1 MASKP
6 IDPRPVALPNLS
18 QLPDPTKDLFG
29 GMTSPTALMSMGEKE
44 VNDLFSVKPLTD
56 MYIKPSAEASKAL
69 QIAQNLQNDI
79 SRQATQ
85 MYEQQAREQA
95 ERAERLAKEAE
106 ARAKAN
112 YDYAERVRKEQENAL
127 KEKAKKQGGKVG
139 AAPDGSFVLT
149 ADINKILGSQEW
161 NSVVSDKQRGDQ
173 AEAYLSQY
181 ATQLKEMGVT
191 DGQIAAEIE
200 NGRGIFKAHTDAY
213 AKSMRSDGQGL
224 LDLTV
229 APAAKAGA
237 FIFNTAGVLSKLV
250 SADTVG
256 DFLLERGK
264 TATDATNDF
273 ESASIKL
280 DRANSAYD
288 EQKFNKANP
297 NTNWRDGGITGTAHG
312 MGAAV
317 KRAWDNDTLDN
328 FVAEQIPQL
337 IMTLGAGKVGATGVS
352 AAGRAM
358 GYTNLA
364 ANNVPTALRV
374 LGGTYKTKS
383 GVTQLGVNALSGAS
397 LGVGA
402 YGTAASVGDAG
413 AGAWEQVKSTSFD
426 DIKKTYGEKKWADAV
441 ALHGGEEQARDA
453 LAGEALERAAGKVA
467 PVGAVTSFLGVEST
481 FAALL
486 TRQAVKE
493 EAKKLTLKGFV
504 KGAGT
509 TALSAVEE
517 GVEEGYTQYAS
528 NVGAT
533 EFTGVDLMEGVSSAA
548 GLGAFMGGATTA
560 VTNIMSDAKKENDT
574 LPNDFA
580 KAFVEQGNFD
590 DKAFRQNFERKMDWL
605 SRGHKE
611 GKVSTNDT
619 QHFQQ
624 TYFNDYIDT
633 AYTVT
638 REDGSTDTKSIWD
651 LMTPEQAQNFKDY
664 VRLNYG
670 INTNNYARHQDTVEY
685 DTIKNNNMEVLSRP
699 ENADLLNVW
708 RILNNTDTDQ
718 VPADKRDY
726 YMALADTT
734 IQLRPTETT
743 HNTHEREQVFAQFR
757 DTDLKNRG
765 FDETQLTGITEFART
780 ILGANSRRFTDE
792 EQQAWNAL
800 QQEQSNGTNEQNQ
813 TGNSQSDGQGPI
825 DGNAEPVAT
834 QGGGTGTSQA
844 TTLRQAAEE
853 LADAF
858 SGRPASPDAQSVGN
872 GNPRQGVDTSSQTN
886 TPTENGAGV
895 APTNAGAGQAQTAGD
910 TVNSQATG
918 IHSGASEQA
927 GNTEQA
933 NQGGQPTR
941 PTVAPATQAT
951 TGGGSVGTPPTKRNT
966 DGGGK
971 QTPTQAAN
979 SLAETGADIPIEFV
993 QQFIN
998 NNKPK
1003 KLTLAKVKGYVADK
1017 LGVPVTKTS
1026 PTQAQVLQYLAKI
1039 PNAQFIAD
1047 LSAVFTNKGGKIVK
1061 DSQNTIN
1068 DLHSQRHE
1076 LYKAWAKSQ
1085 PKTNPEQATT
1095 DTNADNGSQD
1105 VDETNVADIA
1115 DENPQVAVEQPVQT
1129 ADDVETVE
1137 QAEELVEDVIDF
1149 LLDTYPDLDVNEVL
1163 SSIYEH
1169 YDALNDYFI
1178 NIPNANDQL
1187 ADLFLMTSKIIEDKA
1202 RYNRYT
1208 NALQNASAAAE
1219 LVGDDFNMVFDNTIA
1234 SADPAVTNNIEKR
1247 ISRLEQYIELAL
1259 DDAQNQQ
1266 QENDRI
1272 SAIREFNAEVERHN
1286 RELDEA
1292 IRNTGIEVPQF
1303 ILQTSPADIS
1313 NAIAELVTPLSK
1325 RGKSKR
1331 AKLASKKIKLPKSD
1345 KGNKQNLNQ
1354 LVGDTRESVI
1364 ITGAYDAPKTGHLVG
1379 TDTGVLF
1386 VPDDGTTA
1394 FELPTR
1400 PFQQDTINSW
1410 NKKNADTGISLDYT
1424 YHSFYD
1430 NEFYTRGDD
1439 FELNEVTAKQETAS
1453 ERAAQKALYDR
1464 QRQSR
1469 TDETS
1474 TSEQIASDNRREK
1487 VISQDENG
1495 RWRMQVANNRLPALR
1510 TIRLGTDVATDTG
1523 LGVIAL
1529 DYKSDVQ
1536 VSDAIQQLADATGL
1550 DFAQL
1555 TNLFVQELQN
1565 PVTFPYTQAQ
1575 IDNLIAR
1582 LDDEAE
1588 NRAIPQTRVR
1598 RTPTVTETANANEQ
1612 NQTETEPRESSPAID
1627 TTATQDTAGASGL
1640 AGDTQTTASQAEP
1653 VKPKRGGRSK
1663 KKTTAH
1669 LDLFEQEQTNDTQNN
1684 LGQSVQP
1691 TRERTQDEN
1700 QTDIVGN
1707 ADTTNDEQGEILGQS
1722 GQPISKQSQESGT
1735 ETTQDAKQLGVETAG
1750 DEVEADPPQPQAQTP
1765 TASEGNK
1772 AVDTN
1777 GKPVVVYRGASH
1789 GLGVMSFRGAMFF
1802 TDNKRVAESYVRGG
1816 KLHTATLYM
1825 ANPAITDANGG
1836 EWGNVVPNGS
1846 KTQYVVDV
1854 LENDT
1859 LREENPEL
1867 FELINNTIYESYE
1880 EAEKAAEEWERQ
1892 GVQNFGVAMQGGLNS
1907 TAVSTD
1913 AFVRQ
1918 AKAAG
1923 HDGVIIRNIIDGART
1938 PSDIYV
1944 VFDTNQ
1950 TTPIEDSPPTAPT
1963 DSQVR
1968 QTVSEQSQESG
1979 TETTQDTE
1987 QLGVETAGDEA
1998 LADQPQPQAQT
2009 PTASE
2014 GNKAVDTNGKP
2025 VVVYRGASH
2034 GLGVMSFR
2042 GAMFFT
2048 DNKRVAE
2055 SYVRGGKL
2063 HTATLYMANPA
2074 ITDANGGEWG
2084 NVVPNGSKT
2093 QYVVDV
2099 LENDTLRE
2107 ENPELFELINN
2118 TIYESYEEA
2127 EKAAEEWERQ
2137 GVQNFGVAMQGGLNS
2152 TAVSTDAFVRQAK
2165 AAGHDGVIIR
2175 NIIDGARTPSDIYV
2189 VFDTNQ
2195 TTPIEDSPPTAPTDS
2210 QVRQTVS
2217 EQSQESGTETT
2228 QDTEQL
2234 GVETPKPKKKHT
2246 SKKDNAVAQEI
2257 NEAVEKERLQKEFDL
2272 INDYHYSLP
2281 LSKQE
2286 DTIEDF
2292 IAKVGYALALEQSTA
2307 WQQAEADAQAKL
2319 KAEREAR
2326 WTKLRER
2333 EAQGI
2338 YEDDFDISEN
2348 SSAIQSDIDAFTSER
2363 GILSG
2368 DRMGSQTGAVELEF
2382 LLALPIAVYRAAK
2395 AIWNAIKKNVAAV
2408 SMALAITTGTT
2419 LAIPTEANAATPTET
2434 AVVQN
2439 IVAQNDNQGK
2449 QFIVADK
2456 QAGTLTMY
2464 TASGQQITSTPTLFG
2479 KTKGDSV
2486 SSKNTPSGRFET
2498 KQANVSTE
2506 GYGGSAQV
2514 LTQNGQN
2521 LQLGGSTY
2529 AIHRVYTKYASENRQ
2544 GRLDTPTATDNRISL
2559 GCINVPVDFYDTYL
2573 NSDQATVVYVM
2584 PETDAGRTGVFNVVP
2599 TATQTATDT
2608 KEQVEPAYDNANAQS
2623 VEVTPEQLTNA
2634 TPHDQVKVAPKLV
2647 PTPLI
2652 VKGAEQSTQVAYTTP
2667 TVLGGANGTAPITAD
2682 RIVTPKIDGKVV
2694 HTPAEQRADTS
2705 FDTEPV
2711 KDKTDDGVSLAE
2723 VAVGLAAAFA
2733 GGMYVNRRKER
2744 TKAKKLESKK
2754 RTPVADNPPPTDSTP
2769 TPDPTPNM
2777 PQDPPT
2783 TEQVQDTVNAEHN
2796 EQVNKSANNAKTI
2809 PTDIKIPPQPT
2820 ATALA
2825 VNREMWLKYLV
2836 ETNQLGE
2843 TGSQEM
2849 ADLLLNTLRG
2859 FEYSNLTIM
2868 TDKSYQQANDGTFGN
2883 HRWWGDGEV
2892 NTDRTGIFNK
2902 FINLAAGATPIFDNL
2917 MGKLGI
2923 ARGGHEADSSLASIA
2938 LAQVK
2943 SKAQGAYAQIHK
2955 FFVKPMVERTKLLA
2969 QELRRGDDEVELA
2982 TGRVATANHI
2992 LNEAADAMWRGF
3004 DAELAHLQDSLDK
3017 VNADLAANP
3026 SNKDYPLRTMN
3037 TAKKLEDEIRQV
3049 SELYTRTRN
3058 MYEGKTAWDGETKLP
3073 GGMTKA
3079 RAEQD
3084 IAEVKAEYG
3093 ADYAKI
3099 EENAKELT
3107 KSIRGIRQ
3115 FATAAGVFTN
3125 SDIEVF
3131 NELGFDEYVPLYS
3144 EERDPTDVN
3153 EEDNYTQSS
3162 TMDRITQGIP
3172 LTQARSMGLTK
3183 DLSRYR
3189 RKGAKSPAADGF
3201 TNMKKFAMNMAGRV
3215 GQQNWVEMTQQL
3227 YEGTVGKPYSAA
3239 NITDPDT
3246 LADLNASYDS
3256 GKVPGLIRVRPGMKN
3271 FLPSDIQTKIDKVR
3285 PIMGKGKNANGD
3297 TVAFEY
3303 YWTEPAI
3310 QVEIY
3315 ANTDLSDTLTTDH
3328 LRNIGTATR
3337 AAARL
3342 VTVGKPMWNVY
3353 NFVRDSFERVSV
3365 MLMRPAKDQSGNLVP
3380 KWKLTTA
3387 FFRVLPTIVLNAKD
3401 IYRYLVLGE
3410 VKTPLQTMLNEAVGE
3425 GAINLMT
3432 TQTEKH
3438 SVIGDLKKSELEKAG
3453 NKISKW
3459 LGDTANKTG
3468 AGGVRN
3474 ASTKGLDFYIVAIT
3488 EIPQVS
3494 TALAS
3499 YMAYQNVG
3507 VNKKESANRVRDAYD
3522 PNRTNNKL
3530 IHNIGQFHPFVRSTF
3545 SGHYNLARSLT
3556 QYWKPGEWQFTLAYT
3571 LGGTLGVIGLL
3582 SMLAGAFDDDDDGR
3596 STLAHLPLST
3606 LMGGVPVPWG
3616 ENGVWT
3622 LPVGFGMNKLI
3633 WSIGANFYRYIN
3645 GYQSADETAMGLAG
3659 LLVDNTSPLQAASGS
3674 SLAENPT
3681 AAAVMTATP
3690 MLLKP
3695 IVEMGFNTKAY
3706 GGGKIWG
3713 KDTPQDQLDSQQ
3725 DNFNTPE
3732 TYKKWAGWLT
3742 ENGFGD
3748 FRPETLRH
3756 LFESY
3761 GNLAGPL
3768 SAIPQS
3774 VIADQSE
3781 KTLGNKE
3788 RKGEVFGATLTA
3800 LGAGM
3805 SIQPNALDVANLT
3818 YEMDARRYELHRK
3831 YGVGETHTDE
3841 IYEQYAQR
3849 GERGGIQE
3857 DAKYVTEV
3865 RLREKGVPEEH
3876 IKYIGNGMAYQ
3887 KKREELDKEFKD
3899 LALEYNRLVASGK
3912 EDLQMRQ
3919 SVQNAWDALE
3929 TLTNDYVKENNNV
3942 FFTLQ

>member
-1 MASKP
+1 MAIKP
-6 IDPRPVALPNLS
+6 LQMPDLS
-18 QLPDPTKDLFG
+18 QLPDPNKDLFG
-29 GMTSPTALMSMGEKE
+29 GMGMTNPTSLMTMSNTQ
-44 VNDLFSVKPLTD
+44 VNDLLNPKAQQDAL
-56 MYIKPSAEASKAL
+56 IKPSAEAAKIL
-69 QIAQNLQNDI
+69 QQT
-79 SRQATQ
+79 QA
-85 MYEQQAREQA
+85 EQQAQVSELDKLRQQQLRMAEEKRKQEQA
-95 ERAERLAKEAE
+95 EYEANIKHAARLRAEQEK
-106 ARAKAN
+106 ARA
-112 YDYAERVRKEQENAL
+112 
-127 KEKAKKQGGKVG
+127 EKAKEQGGKIG

-149 ADINKILGSQEW
+149 ADINKILGSAEW
-161 NSVVSDKQRGDQ
+161 NSAVSNKQRGDR

-181 ATQLKEMGVT
+181 ATQLKEMGAT
-191 DGQIAAEIE
+191 DEQIAAEIE

-213 AKSMRSDGQGL
+213 TKSMRSDGQGL

-229 APAAKAGA
+229 APAAKTGA
-237 FIFNTAGVLSKLV
+237 FIFNTAGVLAKLV

-264 TATDATNDF
+264 AATDAVNDF

-288 EQKFNKANP
+288 EQKFNKATP
-297 NTNWRDGGITGTAHG
+297 NANWRDGGIMGTAHG
-312 MGAAV
+312 MGAAI

-337 IMTLGAGKVGATGVS
+337 IMTLGAGKVGATGVN

-383 GVTQLGVNALSGAS
+383 GITQLGVNALSGAS

-402 YGTAASVGDAG
+402 YGTTATVGDAG

-467 PVGAVTSFLGVEST
+467 PVAAVTSFLGVEST

-493 EAKKLTLKGFV
+493 EAKKLTLKGFA
-504 KGAGT
+504 KGTGS
-509 TALSAVEE
+509 TALSATDE

-560 VTNIMSDAKKENDT
+560 VTNIMSAAKKENDT

-590 DKAFRQNFERKMDWL
+590 DAAFRQNFERKMDWL
-605 SRGHKE
+605 SHGHKE

-651 LMTPEQAQNFKDY
+651 LMTPEQAQSFKDY
-664 VRLNYG
+664 ARLNYG

-685 DTIKNNNMEVLSRP
+685 DAIKNNNMEVLSRP

-726 YMALADTT
+726 YRALADTT
-734 IQLRPTETT
+734 IQLHPTKTT

-757 DTDLKNRG
+757 DTELKNRG

-780 ILGANSRRFTDE
+780 ILGANSRRFTDA
-792 EQQAWNAL
+792 EQQAWNEL

-813 TGNSQSDGQGPI
+813 TDNSQSVGQGPI
-825 DGNAEPVAT
+825 DENAEPVAKES
-834 QGGGTGTSQA
+834 GGTGTSQA

-858 SGRPASPDAQSVGN
+858 PGRPASPDTQSVGN
-872 GNPRQGVDTSSQTN
+872 GNPRQGADTSSQTN
-886 TPTENGAGV
+886 TPTTNGAGV
-895 APTNAGAGQAQTAGD
+895 VEPNAGAGQAQTTSD
-910 TVNSQATG
+910 TVNPTTTE
-918 IHSGASEQA
+918 IHSGTPTQS
-927 GNTEQA
+927 GNIGQT
-933 NQGGQPTR
+933 NQGGQSVG
-941 PTVAPATQAT
+941 PTVAPTTQAT
-951 TGGGSVGTPPTKRNT
+951 TGGGGVGTPPTKRNSN
-966 DGGGK
+966 GGGK
-971 QTPTQAAN
+971 QTLAQGAN
-979 SLAETGADIPIEFV
+979 SLAETGADISIEFV

-998 NNKPK
+998 NKKPK

-1017 LGVPVTKTS
+1017 LGVPVSKDT
-1026 PTQAQVLQYLAKI
+1026 PTPAQVLQYLAKI

-1047 LSAVFTNKGGKIVK
+1047 LSKVFTSKGGKIVK

-1068 DLHSQRHE
+1068 DLHNTRHE
-1076 LYKAWAKSQ
+1076 LYKAWVAAQ
-1085 PKTNPEQATT
+1085 PKTNTEQSTT
-1095 DTNADNGSQD
+1095 DTNNTNGSQD
-1105 VDETNVADIA
+1105 VDETNVADII
-1115 DENPQVAVEQPVQT
+1115 DENPQAAVEQPVQT

-1163 SSIYEH
+1163 SSIYKH

-1187 ADLFLMTSKIIEDKA
+1187 ADLFLQTSKIIEDKA

-1208 NALQNASAAAE
+1208 NALQNASVAAE

-1234 SADPAVTNNIEKR
+1234 SADPTVTNNIEKR
-1247 ISRLEQYIELAL
+1247 ISRLEQYTELAL
-1259 DDAQNQQ
+1259 EDAQNAQ

-1272 SAIREFNAEVERHN
+1272 SAIRAFNDEVERHN

-1292 IRNTGIEVPQF
+1292 IRNTGIEFPHF

-1313 NAIAELVTPLSK
+1313 NAIAELVTLPAK

-1364 ITGAYDAPKTGHLVG
+1364 LTGAYDTPKTGHLIG

-1386 VPDDGTTA
+1386 VPDDGTIA

-1400 PFQQDTINSW
+1400 PIQQDTINSW

-1439 FELNEVTAKQETAS
+1439 FELNEVTAKQETAN

-1469 TDETS
+1469 ADETS

-1510 TIRLGTDVATDTG
+1510 ADTTRLGTDVATDTG

-1536 VSDAIQQLADATGL
+1536 VSDAIQQLADETGL

-1575 IDNLIAR
+1575 IDDLLAR

-1588 NRAIPQTRVR
+1588 NRAIPQTHVR
-1598 RTPTVTETANANEQ
+1598 RTPTVTETTNADEQ
-1612 NQTETEPRESSPAID
+1612 NQTETEPRESSPTTD
-1627 TTATQDTAGASGL
+1627 TITTQDTAGTSGL
-1640 AGDTQTTASQAEP
+1640 AGDTQTTASQA

-1663 KKTTAH
+1663 KKTTAQ
-1669 LDLFEQEQTNDTQNN
+1669 LDLSEQEQTNATQND
-1684 LGQSVQP
+1684 LGQSVQL
-1691 TRERTQDEN
+1691 TQERTQDDNEVIRER
-1700 QTDIVGN
+1700 TGN
-1707 ADTTNDEQGEILGQS
+1707 EPTNDGQGEILGQS
-1722 GQPISKQSQESGT
+1722 GQPIS
-1735 ETTQDAKQLGVETAG
+1735 
-1750 DEVEADPPQPQAQTP
+1750 
-1765 TASEGNK
+1765 
-1772 AVDTN
+1772 
-1777 GKPVVVYRGASH
+1777 
-1789 GLGVMSFRGAMFF
+1789 
-1802 TDNKRVAESYVRGG
+1802 
-1816 KLHTATLYM
+1816 
-1825 ANPAITDANGG
+1825 
-1836 EWGNVVPNGS
+1836 
-1846 KTQYVVDV
+1846 
-1854 LENDT
+1854 
-1859 LREENPEL
+1859 
-1867 FELINNTIYESYE
+1867 
-1880 EAEKAAEEWERQ
+1880 
-1892 GVQNFGVAMQGGLNS
+1892 
-1907 TAVSTD
+1907 
-1913 AFVRQ
+1913 
-1918 AKAAG
+1918 
-1923 HDGVIIRNIIDGART
+1923 
-1938 PSDIYV
+1938 
-1944 VFDTNQ
+1944 
-1950 TTPIEDSPPTAPT
+1950 
-1963 DSQVR
+1963 
-1968 QTVSEQSQESG
+1968 EQSQESG
-1979 TETTQDTE
+1979 
-1987 QLGVETAGDEA
+1987 A
-1998 LADQPQPQAQT
+1998 
-2009 PTASE
+2009 
-2014 GNKAVDTNGKP
+2014 
-2025 VVVYRGASH
+2025 
-2034 GLGVMSFR
+2034 
-2042 GAMFFT
+2042 
-2048 DNKRVAE
+2048 
-2055 SYVRGGKL
+2055 
-2063 HTATLYMANPA
+2063 
-2074 ITDANGGEWG
+2074 
-2084 NVVPNGSKT
+2084 
-2093 QYVVDV
+2093 
-2099 LENDTLRE
+2099 
-2107 ENPELFELINN
+2107 
-2118 TIYESYEEA
+2118 
-2127 EKAAEEWERQ
+2127 
-2137 GVQNFGVAMQGGLNS
+2137 
-2152 TAVSTDAFVRQAK
+2152 
-2165 AAGHDGVIIR
+2165 
-2175 NIIDGARTPSDIYV
+2175 
-2189 VFDTNQ
+2189 
-2195 TTPIEDSPPTAPTDS
+2195 
-2210 QVRQTVS
+2210 
-2217 EQSQESGTETT
+2217 ETT

-2234 GVETPKPKKKHT
+2234 GVETPTPKKKRT

-2257 NEAVEKERLQKEFDL
+2257 NEAVEKERLQKEFNL
-2272 INDYHYSLP
+2272 INDYHNRLP

-2286 DTIEDF
+2286 DTVEQFIEK
-2292 IAKVGYALALEQSTA
+2292 IGYALALEQSTT

-2326 WTKLRER
+2326 WAKLREQ

-2338 YEDDFDISEN
+2338 YEDDFDTSEN
-2348 SSAIQSDIDAFTSER
+2348 PSAIQSDIDAFTSER
-2363 GILSG
+2363 GIRSG

-2419 LAIPTEANAATPTET
+2419 FATPTEANAATPTET

-2439 IVAQNDNQGK
+2439 IVEQNDNQGK

-2464 TASGQQITSTPTLFG
+2464 TASGQQITSTPALFG
-2479 KTKGDSV
+2479 KTEGDSV

-2498 KQANVSTE
+2498 KQANVRTE

-2521 LQLGGSTY
+2521 LQLGGSSY

-2544 GRLDTPTATDNRISL
+2544 GRLDTPTASDNRISH

-2573 NSDQATVVYVM
+2573 DSDQDTVVYVM

-2599 TATQTATDT
+2599 TATQTTTDT

-2705 FDTEPV
+2705 FDTKPV
-2711 KDKTDDGVSLAE
+2711 KDKTDDGVSLAD
-2723 VAVGLAAAFA
+2723 VAISMAAAFA
-2733 GGMYVNRRKER
+2733 GGAYIVRRR
-2744 TKAKKLESKK
+2744 GRAKAKKLESKK

-2796 EQVNKSANNAKTI
+2796 EQVNKSANNGKAI
-2809 PTDIKIPPQPT
+2809 PTDIKAPPQPT

-2836 ETNQLGE
+2836 ETNQLGH

-2859 FEYSNLTIM
+2859 FEYSNLAIM
-2868 TDKSYQQANDGTFGN
+2868 TDKSYQQANDGTFDS
-2883 HRWWGDGEV
+2883 HRVWGDGEV
-2892 NTDRTGIFNK
+2892 NTNRSGIFNK
-2902 FINLAAGATPIFDNL
+2902 LINIAAGATPIFDNL

-2955 FFVKPMVERTKLLA
+2955 FFVEPMVERTKLLA
-2969 QELRRGDDEVELA
+2969 QELRRGDSEVELA

-3058 MYEGKTAWDGETKLP
+3058 MYEGKMAWDGETKLP

-3115 FATAAGVFTN
+3115 FATASGVFTN
-3125 SDIEVF
+3125 ADIEVF

-3153 EEDNYTQSS
+3153 EEDNYTQTS
-3162 TMDRITQGIP
+3162 TMDRLMQGIP
-3172 LTQARSMGLTK
+3172 LIQARSMGLTK

-3256 GKVPGLIRVRPGMKN
+3256 GKVPGLIRVRPGMKD
-3271 FLPSDIQTKIDKVR
+3271 FLPTDVKAKIDKVR

-3315 ANTDLSDTLTTDH
+3315 ANTDLSDTLTADY
-3328 LRNIGTATR
+3328 LRSIGTATR

-3342 VTVGKPMWNVY
+3342 VTVGKPVWNIY

-3365 MLMRPAKDQSGNLVP
+3365 MLMRPVKDQSGNLVP
-3380 KWKLTTA
+3380 KWKLATA
-3387 FFRVLPTIVLNAKD
+3387 FFRALPTIVLNAKD

-3438 SVIGDLKKSELEKAG
+3438 SVIGDLKKSQLEKAG

-3468 AGGVRN
+3468 AGGARN
-3474 ASTKGLDFYIVAIT
+3474 ALTKGLDFYIVAMT

-3522 PNRTNNKL
+3522 PNRTNNEL

-3596 STLAHLPLST
+3596 SALARLPLST

-3616 ENGVWT
+3616 ENGMWT
-3622 LPVGFGMNKLI
+3622 LPVGFGMNKFI
-3633 WSIGANFYRYIN
+3633 WGIGANYYRYIN

-3659 LLVDNTSPLQAASGS
+3659 LLVDNTSPVQAAGGS
-3674 SLAENPT
+3674 NLAENPT
-3681 AAAVMTATP
+3681 AAAVLTAMP

-3732 TYKKWAGWLT
+3732 TYKKWAGWLN

-3748 FRPETLRH
+3748 YRPETLRH

-3818 YEMDARRYELHRK
+3818 YEMDARRYELQRK
-3831 YGVGETHTDE
+3831 YGVGETHTEE

-3849 GERGGIQE
+3849 GKRGGIQK

-3876 IKYIGNGMAYQ
+3876 IKYIVNGMAYQ
-3887 KKREELDKEFKD
+3887 KKRQELDKDFKD

-3919 SVQNAWDALE
+3919 SVQNAWDALGK
-3929 TLTNDYVKENNNV
+3929 LTNDYVKENNNV
-3942 FFTLQ
+3942 FFTLR

>member
-112 YDYAERVRKEQENAL
+112 YDYAERVRKEQEKAL
-127 KEKAKKQGGKVG
+127 EEKAKKQGGKVG

-509 TALSAVEE
+509 TALSAAEE

-580 KAFVEQGNFD
+580 RAFVEQGNFD

-718 VPADKRDY
+718 IPADKRDY

-765 FDETQLTGITEFART
+765 FDEMQLTGITEFART

-792 EQQAWNAL
+792 EQQAWNKL

-813 TGNSQSDGQGPI
+813 TGNSQSGGQGPI

-910 TVNSQATG
+910 TVNSAATG

-979 SLAETGADIPIEFV
+979 SLAKTGADIPIEFV

-1068 DLHSQRHE
+1068 DLHSARHE

-1115 DENPQVAVEQPVQT
+1115 DENPQV

-1266 QENDRI
+1266 EENDRI
-1272 SAIREFNAEVERHN
+1272 RAIREFNAEVERHN

-1439 FELNEVTAKQETAS
+1439 FELNEVTAKQETAN

-1469 TDETS
+1469 TGETS

-1555 TNLFVQELQN
+1555 TKLFVQELQN

-1575 IDNLIAR
+1575 IDNLLAR

-1663 KKTTAH
+1663 KKTTAQ

-1707 ADTTNDEQGEILGQS
+1707 DNTTNDEQGEILGQS

-1750 DEVEADPPQPQAQTP
+1750 DEALADQPQPQAQTP

-1968 QTVSEQSQESG
+1968 QTVSQQSQESG

-2217 EQSQESGTETT
+2217 QQSQESGTETT

-2257 NEAVEKERLQKEFDL
+2257 NEAVEKEHLQKEFNL
-2272 INDYHYSLP
+2272 INDYHDSLP

-2286 DTIEDF
+2286 GTVEDF

-2326 WTKLRER
+2326 WAKLRER

-2439 IVAQNDNQGK
+2439 IVGQNDNQGK

-2464 TASGQQITSTPTLFG
+2464 TASGQQITSTPALFG
-2479 KTKGDSV
+2479 KTAGDSV

-2521 LQLGGSTY
+2521 LQLGGSSY

-2902 FINLAAGATPIFDNL
+2902 FINIAAGATPIFDNL

-3380 KWKLTTA
+3380 KWKLATA

-3582 SMLAGAFDDDDDGR
+3582 SMLAGAFDDDEDGR
-3596 STLAHLPLST
+3596 SEMARLPLST

-3616 ENGVWT
+3616 EDGVWT
-3622 LPVGFGMNKLI
+3622 LPVGFGMNKFV

-3876 IKYIGNGMAYQ
+3876 IKYIVNGMAYQ

>member
-264 TATDATNDF
+264 TATDAANDF

-509 TALSAVEE
+509 TALSAAEE

-580 KAFVEQGNFD
+580 RAFVEQGNFD

-813 TGNSQSDGQGPI
+813 TGNNQSDGQGPI

-979 SLAETGADIPIEFV
+979 SLAKTGADIPIEFV

-1068 DLHSQRHE
+1068 DLHSARHE

-1469 TDETS
+1469 TGETS

-1495 RWRMQVANNRLPALR
+1495 RWRMQVANNRLPALRTNTTPAVVETSRVSDR

-1555 TNLFVQELQN
+1555 TKLFVQELQN

-1663 KKTTAH
+1663 KKTTAQ

-1722 GQPISKQSQESGT
+1722 GQPISK
-1735 ETTQDAKQLGVETAG
+1735 
-1750 DEVEADPPQPQAQTP
+1750 
-1765 TASEGNK
+1765 
-1772 AVDTN
+1772 
-1777 GKPVVVYRGASH
+1777 
-1789 GLGVMSFRGAMFF
+1789 
-1802 TDNKRVAESYVRGG
+1802 
-1816 KLHTATLYM
+1816 
-1825 ANPAITDANGG
+1825 
-1836 EWGNVVPNGS
+1836 
-1846 KTQYVVDV
+1846 
-1854 LENDT
+1854 
-1859 LREENPEL
+1859 
-1867 FELINNTIYESYE
+1867 
-1880 EAEKAAEEWERQ
+1880 
-1892 GVQNFGVAMQGGLNS
+1892 
-1907 TAVSTD
+1907 
-1913 AFVRQ
+1913 
-1918 AKAAG
+1918 
-1923 HDGVIIRNIIDGART
+1923 
-1938 PSDIYV
+1938 
-1944 VFDTNQ
+1944 
-1950 TTPIEDSPPTAPT
+1950 
-1963 DSQVR
+1963 
-1968 QTVSEQSQESG
+1968 QSQESG

-2217 EQSQESGTETT
+2217 EQ
-2228 QDTEQL
+2228 L

-2326 WTKLRER
+2326 WAKLRER

-3380 KWKLTTA
+3380 KWKLATA

-3596 STLAHLPLST
+3596 SALARLPLSV
-3606 LMGGVPVPWG
+3606 LMGGIPVPWG

-3622 LPVGFGMNKLI
+3622 LPVGFGMNKFI

-3681 AAAVMTATP
+3681 AAAVMTAMP

-3876 IKYIGNGMAYQ
+3876 IKYIVNGMAYQ

>member
-1 MASKP
+1 MAIKP
-6 IDPRPVALPNLS
+6 LQMPDLS
-18 QLPDPTKDLFG
+18 QLPDPNKDLFG
-29 GMTSPTALMSMGEKE
+29 GMGMTNPTSLMTMSNTQ
-44 VNDLFSVKPLTD
+44 VNDLLNPKAQQDAL
-56 MYIKPSAEASKAL
+56 IKPSAEAAKIL
-69 QIAQNLQNDI
+69 QQT
-79 SRQATQ
+79 QA
-85 MYEQQAREQA
+85 EQQAQVSELDKLRQQQLRMAEEKRKQEQA
-95 ERAERLAKEAE
+95 EYEANIKHAARLRAEQEK
-106 ARAKAN
+106 ARA
-112 YDYAERVRKEQENAL
+112 
-127 KEKAKKQGGKVG
+127 EKAKEQGGKIG

-149 ADINKILGSQEW
+149 ADINKILGSAEW
-161 NSVVSDKQRGDQ
+161 NSAVSNKQRGDR

-181 ATQLKEMGVT
+181 ATQLKEMGAT
-191 DGQIAAEIE
+191 DEQIAAEIE

-213 AKSMRSDGQGL
+213 TKSMRSDGQGL

-229 APAAKAGA
+229 APAAKTGA
-237 FIFNTAGVLSKLV
+237 FIFNTAGVLAKLV

-264 TATDATNDF
+264 AATDAVNDF

-288 EQKFNKANP
+288 EQKFNKATP
-297 NTNWRDGGITGTAHG
+297 NANWRDGGIMGTAHG
-312 MGAAV
+312 MGAAI

-337 IMTLGAGKVGATGVS
+337 IMTLGAGKVGATGVN

-383 GVTQLGVNALSGAS
+383 GITQLGVNALSGAS

-402 YGTAASVGDAG
+402 YGTTATVGDAG

-467 PVGAVTSFLGVEST
+467 PVAAVTSFLGVEST

-493 EAKKLTLKGFV
+493 EAKKLTLKGFA
-504 KGAGT
+504 KGTGS
-509 TALSAVEE
+509 TALSATDE

-560 VTNIMSDAKKENDT
+560 VTNIMSAAKKENDT

-590 DKAFRQNFERKMDWL
+590 DAAFRQNFERKMDWL
-605 SRGHKE
+605 SHGHKE

-651 LMTPEQAQNFKDY
+651 LMTPEQAQSFKDY
-664 VRLNYG
+664 ARLNYG
-670 INTNNYARHQDTVEY
+670 INTNNYSRHQDTVEY
-685 DTIKNNNMEVLSRP
+685 DAIKNNNMEVLSRP

-726 YMALADTT
+726 YTALADTT
-734 IQLRPTETT
+734 IQLHPTKTT

-757 DTDLKNRG
+757 DTELKNRG

-780 ILGANSRRFTDE
+780 ILGANSRRFTDA
-792 EQQAWNAL
+792 EQQAWNEL

-813 TGNSQSDGQGPI
+813 TDNSQSVGQGPI
-825 DGNAEPVAT
+825 DENAEPVAKES
-834 QGGGTGTSQA
+834 GGTGTSQA

-858 SGRPASPDAQSVGN
+858 PGRPASPDTQSVGN
-872 GNPRQGVDTSSQTN
+872 GNPRQGADTSSQTN
-886 TPTENGAGV
+886 TPTTNGAGV
-895 APTNAGAGQAQTAGD
+895 VEPNAGAGQAQTTSD
-910 TVNSQATG
+910 TVNPTTTE
-918 IHSGASEQA
+918 IHSGTPTQS
-927 GNTEQA
+927 GNIGQT
-933 NQGGQPTR
+933 NQGGQSVG
-941 PTVAPATQAT
+941 PTVAPTTQAT
-951 TGGGSVGTPPTKRNT
+951 TGGGGVGTPPTKRNSN
-966 DGGGK
+966 GGGK
-971 QTPTQAAN
+971 QTLAQGAN
-979 SLAETGADIPIEFV
+979 SLAETGADISIEFV

-998 NNKPK
+998 NKKPK

-1017 LGVPVTKTS
+1017 LGVPVSKDT
-1026 PTQAQVLQYLAKI
+1026 PTPAQVLQYLAKI

-1047 LSAVFTNKGGKIVK
+1047 LSKVFTSKGGKIVK

-1068 DLHSQRHE
+1068 DLHNTRHE
-1076 LYKAWAKSQ
+1076 LYKAWVAAQ
-1085 PKTNPEQATT
+1085 PKTNTEQSTT
-1095 DTNADNGSQD
+1095 DTNNTNGSQD
-1105 VDETNVADIA
+1105 VDETNVADII
-1115 DENPQVAVEQPVQT
+1115 DENPQAAVEQPVQT

-1163 SSIYEH
+1163 SSIYKH

-1187 ADLFLMTSKIIEDKA
+1187 ADLFLQTSKIIEDKA

-1208 NALQNASAAAE
+1208 NALQNASVAAE

-1234 SADPAVTNNIEKR
+1234 SADPTVTNNIEKR
-1247 ISRLEQYIELAL
+1247 ISRLEQYTELAL
-1259 DDAQNQQ
+1259 EDAQNAQ

-1272 SAIREFNAEVERHN
+1272 SAIRAFNDEVERHN

-1292 IRNTGIEVPQF
+1292 IRNTGIEFPHF

-1313 NAIAELVTPLSK
+1313 NAIAELVTLPSK

-1331 AKLASKKIKLPKSD
+1331 AKLVSKKIKLPKSD
-1345 KGNKQNLNQ
+1345 KGNTQNLNQ

-1364 ITGAYDAPKTGHLVG
+1364 LTGAYDTPKTGHLIG

-1386 VPDDGTTA
+1386 VPDDGTIA

-1400 PFQQDTINSW
+1400 PIQQDTINSW

-1439 FELNEVTAKQETAS
+1439 FELNEVTAKQETAN

-1469 TDETS
+1469 ADETS

-1510 TIRLGTDVATDTG
+1510 ADTTRLGTDVATDTG
-1523 LGVIAL
+1523 LGGIAL

-1536 VSDAIQQLADATGL
+1536 VSDAIQQLADETGL

-1575 IDNLIAR
+1575 IDDLLAR

-1588 NRAIPQTRVR
+1588 NRAIPQTHVR
-1598 RTPTVTETANANEQ
+1598 RTPTVTETTNADEQ
-1612 NQTETEPRESSPAID
+1612 NQTETEPRESSPTTD
-1627 TTATQDTAGASGL
+1627 TITTQDTAGTSGL
-1640 AGDTQTTASQAEP
+1640 AGDTQTTASQA

-1663 KKTTAH
+1663 KKTTAQ
-1669 LDLFEQEQTNDTQNN
+1669 LDLSEQEQTNATQND
-1684 LGQSVQP
+1684 LGQSVQL
-1691 TRERTQDEN
+1691 TQERTQDDNEVIRER
-1700 QTDIVGN
+1700 TGN
-1707 ADTTNDEQGEILGQS
+1707 EPTNDGQGEILGQS
-1722 GQPISKQSQESGT
+1722 GQPIS
-1735 ETTQDAKQLGVETAG
+1735 
-1750 DEVEADPPQPQAQTP
+1750 
-1765 TASEGNK
+1765 
-1772 AVDTN
+1772 
-1777 GKPVVVYRGASH
+1777 
-1789 GLGVMSFRGAMFF
+1789 
-1802 TDNKRVAESYVRGG
+1802 
-1816 KLHTATLYM
+1816 
-1825 ANPAITDANGG
+1825 
-1836 EWGNVVPNGS
+1836 
-1846 KTQYVVDV
+1846 
-1854 LENDT
+1854 
-1859 LREENPEL
+1859 
-1867 FELINNTIYESYE
+1867 
-1880 EAEKAAEEWERQ
+1880 
-1892 GVQNFGVAMQGGLNS
+1892 
-1907 TAVSTD
+1907 
-1913 AFVRQ
+1913 
-1918 AKAAG
+1918 
-1923 HDGVIIRNIIDGART
+1923 
-1938 PSDIYV
+1938 
-1944 VFDTNQ
+1944 
-1950 TTPIEDSPPTAPT
+1950 
-1963 DSQVR
+1963 
-1968 QTVSEQSQESG
+1968 EQSQESG
-1979 TETTQDTE
+1979 
-1987 QLGVETAGDEA
+1987 A
-1998 LADQPQPQAQT
+1998 
-2009 PTASE
+2009 
-2014 GNKAVDTNGKP
+2014 
-2025 VVVYRGASH
+2025 
-2034 GLGVMSFR
+2034 
-2042 GAMFFT
+2042 
-2048 DNKRVAE
+2048 
-2055 SYVRGGKL
+2055 
-2063 HTATLYMANPA
+2063 
-2074 ITDANGGEWG
+2074 
-2084 NVVPNGSKT
+2084 
-2093 QYVVDV
+2093 
-2099 LENDTLRE
+2099 
-2107 ENPELFELINN
+2107 
-2118 TIYESYEEA
+2118 
-2127 EKAAEEWERQ
+2127 
-2137 GVQNFGVAMQGGLNS
+2137 
-2152 TAVSTDAFVRQAK
+2152 
-2165 AAGHDGVIIR
+2165 
-2175 NIIDGARTPSDIYV
+2175 
-2189 VFDTNQ
+2189 
-2195 TTPIEDSPPTAPTDS
+2195 
-2210 QVRQTVS
+2210 
-2217 EQSQESGTETT
+2217 ETT

-2234 GVETPKPKKKHT
+2234 GVETPTPKKKRT

-2257 NEAVEKERLQKEFDL
+2257 NEAVEKERLQKEFNL
-2272 INDYHYSLP
+2272 INDYHNRLP

-2286 DTIEDF
+2286 DTVEQFIEK
-2292 IAKVGYALALEQSTA
+2292 IGYALALEQSTT

-2326 WTKLRER
+2326 WAKLREQ

-2338 YEDDFDISEN
+2338 YEDDFDTSEN
-2348 SSAIQSDIDAFTSER
+2348 PSAIQSDIDAFTSER
-2363 GILSG
+2363 GIRSG

-2419 LAIPTEANAATPTET
+2419 FATPTEANAATPTET

-2439 IVAQNDNQGK
+2439 IVEQNDNQGK

-2464 TASGQQITSTPTLFG
+2464 TASGQQITSTPALFG
-2479 KTKGDSV
+2479 KTEGDSV

-2498 KQANVSTE
+2498 KQANVRTE

-2521 LQLGGSTY
+2521 LQLGGSSY

-2544 GRLDTPTATDNRISL
+2544 GRLDTPTASDNRISH

-2573 NSDQATVVYVM
+2573 DSDQDTVVYVM

-2599 TATQTATDT
+2599 TATQTTTDT

-2705 FDTEPV
+2705 FDTKPV
-2711 KDKTDDGVSLAE
+2711 KDKTDDGISLAD
-2723 VAVGLAAAFA
+2723 VAISMAAAFA
-2733 GGMYVNRRKER
+2733 GGAYIVRRR
-2744 TKAKKLESKK
+2744 GRAKAKKLESKK

-2796 EQVNKSANNAKTI
+2796 EQVNKSANNGKAI
-2809 PTDIKIPPQPT
+2809 PTDIKAPPQPT

-2836 ETNQLGE
+2836 ETNQLGH

-2859 FEYSNLTIM
+2859 FEYSNLAIM
-2868 TDKSYQQANDGTFGN
+2868 TDKSYQQANDGTFDS
-2883 HRWWGDGEV
+2883 HRVWGDGEV
-2892 NTDRTGIFNK
+2892 NTNRSGIFNK
-2902 FINLAAGATPIFDNL
+2902 LINIAAGATPIFDNL

-2955 FFVKPMVERTKLLA
+2955 FFVEPMVERTKLLA
-2969 QELRRGDDEVELA
+2969 QELRRGDSEVELA

-3058 MYEGKTAWDGETKLP
+3058 MYEGKMAWDGETKLP

-3115 FATAAGVFTN
+3115 FATASGVFTN
-3125 SDIEVF
+3125 ADIEVF

-3153 EEDNYTQSS
+3153 EEDNYTQTS
-3162 TMDRITQGIP
+3162 TMDRLMQGIP
-3172 LTQARSMGLTK
+3172 LIQARSMGLTK

-3256 GKVPGLIRVRPGMKN
+3256 GKVPGLIRVRPGMKD
-3271 FLPSDIQTKIDKVR
+3271 FLPTDVKAKIDKVR

-3315 ANTDLSDTLTTDH
+3315 ANTDLSDTLTADY
-3328 LRNIGTATR
+3328 LRSIGTATR

-3342 VTVGKPMWNVY
+3342 VTVGKPVWNIY

-3365 MLMRPAKDQSGNLVP
+3365 MLMRPVKDQSGNLVP
-3380 KWKLTTA
+3380 KWKLATA
-3387 FFRVLPTIVLNAKD
+3387 FFRALPTIVLNAKD

-3438 SVIGDLKKSELEKAG
+3438 SVIGDLKKSQLEKAG

-3468 AGGVRN
+3468 AGGARN
-3474 ASTKGLDFYIVAIT
+3474 ALTKGLDFYIVAMT

-3522 PNRTNNKL
+3522 PNRTNNEL

-3596 STLAHLPLST
+3596 SALARLPLST

-3616 ENGVWT
+3616 ENGMWT
-3622 LPVGFGMNKLI
+3622 LPVGFGMNKFI
-3633 WSIGANFYRYIN
+3633 WGIGANYYRYIN

-3659 LLVDNTSPLQAASGS
+3659 LLVDNTSPVQAAGGS
-3674 SLAENPT
+3674 NLAENPT
-3681 AAAVMTATP
+3681 AAAVLTAMP

-3732 TYKKWAGWLT
+3732 TYKKWAGWLN

-3748 FRPETLRH
+3748 YRPETLRH

-3818 YEMDARRYELHRK
+3818 YEMDARRYELQRK
-3831 YGVGETHTDE
+3831 YGVGETHTEE

-3849 GERGGIQE
+3849 GKRGGIQK

-3876 IKYIGNGMAYQ
+3876 IKYIVNGMAYQ
-3887 KKREELDKEFKD
+3887 KKRQELDKDFKD

-3919 SVQNAWDALE
+3919 SVQNAWDALGK
-3929 TLTNDYVKENNNV
+3929 LTNDYVKENNNV
-3942 FFTLQ
+3942 FFTLR

>member
-112 YDYAERVRKEQENAL
+112 YDYAERVRKEQEKAL
-127 KEKAKKQGGKVG
+127 EEKAKKQGGKVG

-264 TATDATNDF
+264 TATDAANDF

-509 TALSAVEE
+509 TALSAAEE

-580 KAFVEQGNFD
+580 RAFVEQGNFD

-765 FDETQLTGITEFART
+765 FDEMQLTGITEFART

-792 EQQAWNAL
+792 EQQAWNKL

-813 TGNSQSDGQGPI
+813 TGNSQSGGQGPI

-895 APTNAGAGQAQTAGD
+895 ASTNAGAGQAQTAGD

-979 SLAETGADIPIEFV
+979 SLAKTGADIPIEFV

-1068 DLHSQRHE
+1068 DLHSARHE

-1115 DENPQVAVEQPVQT
+1115 DENPQVVVEQPMQT

-1208 NALQNASAAAE
+1208 NALQNASVAAE

-1272 SAIREFNAEVERHN
+1272 RAIREFNAEVERHN

-1386 VPDDGTTA
+1386 VPDDGTIA

-1439 FELNEVTAKQETAS
+1439 FELNEVTAKQETAN

-1555 TNLFVQELQN
+1555 TKLFVQELQN

-1663 KKTTAH
+1663 KKTTAQ

-1707 ADTTNDEQGEILGQS
+1707 DNTTNDEQGEILGQS
-1722 GQPISKQSQESGT
+1722 GQPISK
-1735 ETTQDAKQLGVETAG
+1735 
-1750 DEVEADPPQPQAQTP
+1750 
-1765 TASEGNK
+1765 
-1772 AVDTN
+1772 
-1777 GKPVVVYRGASH
+1777 
-1789 GLGVMSFRGAMFF
+1789 
-1802 TDNKRVAESYVRGG
+1802 
-1816 KLHTATLYM
+1816 
-1825 ANPAITDANGG
+1825 
-1836 EWGNVVPNGS
+1836 
-1846 KTQYVVDV
+1846 
-1854 LENDT
+1854 
-1859 LREENPEL
+1859 
-1867 FELINNTIYESYE
+1867 
-1880 EAEKAAEEWERQ
+1880 
-1892 GVQNFGVAMQGGLNS
+1892 
-1907 TAVSTD
+1907 
-1913 AFVRQ
+1913 
-1918 AKAAG
+1918 
-1923 HDGVIIRNIIDGART
+1923 
-1938 PSDIYV
+1938 
-1944 VFDTNQ
+1944 
-1950 TTPIEDSPPTAPT
+1950 
-1963 DSQVR
+1963 
-1968 QTVSEQSQESG
+1968 QSQESG

-2099 LENDTLRE
+2099 LENDTLQE
-2107 ENPELFELINN
+2107 ENPELYELINN

-2137 GVQNFGVAMQGGLNS
+2137 GVQIFGVAMQGGLNS

-2217 EQSQESGTETT
+2217 EQ
-2228 QDTEQL
+2228 L

-2286 DTIEDF
+2286 DTVEDF
-2292 IAKVGYALALEQSTA
+2292 IAKVGYALALEQSTT

-2326 WTKLRER
+2326 WAKLRER

-2439 IVAQNDNQGK
+2439 IVGQNDNQGK

-2859 FEYSNLTIM
+2859 FEYSNLAIM

-2892 NTDRTGIFNK
+2892 NTDRIGIFNK
-2902 FINLAAGATPIFDNL
+2902 FINIAAGATPIFDNL

-3315 ANTDLSDTLTTDH
+3315 ANTDLSDTLTIDH

-3380 KWKLTTA
+3380 KWKLATA

-3530 IHNIGQFHPFVRSTF
+3530 IHNVGQFHPFVRSTF

-3596 STLAHLPLST
+3596 SALARLPLSV
-3606 LMGGVPVPWG
+3606 LMGGIPVPWG

-3622 LPVGFGMNKLI
+3622 LPVGFGMNKFI

-3681 AAAVMTATP
+3681 AAAVMTAMP

-3818 YEMDARRYELHRK
+3818 YEMDARRYELYRK
-3831 YGVGETHTDE
+3831 YGVGETHTEE

-3876 IKYIGNGMAYQ
+3876 IKYIVNGMAYQ

-3942 FFTLQ
+3942 FFTPQ

>member
-112 YDYAERVRKEQENAL
+112 YDYAERVRKEQEKAL
-127 KEKAKKQGGKVG
+127 EEKAKKQGGKVG

-229 APAAKAGA
+229 APAAKVGA

-297 NTNWRDGGITGTAHG
+297 NTNWREGGITGTAHG

-509 TALSAVEE
+509 TALSAAEE

-560 VTNIMSDAKKENDT
+560 TINIMSDAKKENDT

-651 LMTPEQAQNFKDY
+651 LMTPEQAQNFRDY

-718 VPADKRDY
+718 IPADKRDY

-918 IHSGASEQA
+918 IHSGASPQS

-1115 DENPQVAVEQPVQT
+1115 DENPQVAVEQPMQT

-1163 SSIYEH
+1163 SSIYEY

-1266 QENDRI
+1266 EENDRI
-1272 SAIREFNAEVERHN
+1272 RAIREFNAEVERHN

-1439 FELNEVTAKQETAS
+1439 FELNEVTAKQETAN

-1469 TDETS
+1469 TGETS

-1555 TNLFVQELQN
+1555 TKLFVQELQN

-1663 KKTTAH
+1663 KKTTAR

-1707 ADTTNDEQGEILGQS
+1707 DNTTNDEQGEILGQS

-1735 ETTQDAKQLGVETAG
+1735 ETTQDAK
-1750 DEVEADPPQPQAQTP
+1750 
-1765 TASEGNK
+1765 
-1772 AVDTN
+1772 
-1777 GKPVVVYRGASH
+1777 
-1789 GLGVMSFRGAMFF
+1789 
-1802 TDNKRVAESYVRGG
+1802 
-1816 KLHTATLYM
+1816 
-1825 ANPAITDANGG
+1825 
-1836 EWGNVVPNGS
+1836 
-1846 KTQYVVDV
+1846 
-1854 LENDT
+1854 
-1859 LREENPEL
+1859 
-1867 FELINNTIYESYE
+1867 
-1880 EAEKAAEEWERQ
+1880 
-1892 GVQNFGVAMQGGLNS
+1892 
-1907 TAVSTD
+1907 
-1913 AFVRQ
+1913 
-1918 AKAAG
+1918 
-1923 HDGVIIRNIIDGART
+1923 
-1938 PSDIYV
+1938 
-1944 VFDTNQ
+1944 
-1950 TTPIEDSPPTAPT
+1950 
-1963 DSQVR
+1963 
-1968 QTVSEQSQESG
+1968 
-1979 TETTQDTE
+1979 

-2217 EQSQESGTETT
+2217 EQ
-2228 QDTEQL
+2228 L

-2286 DTIEDF
+2286 DTVEDF
-2292 IAKVGYALALEQSTA
+2292 IAKVGYALALEQSTT

-2859 FEYSNLTIM
+2859 FEYSNLTVM

-2892 NTDRTGIFNK
+2892 NTDRIGIFNK
-2902 FINLAAGATPIFDNL
+2902 FINIAAGATPIFDNL

-3380 KWKLTTA
+3380 KWKLATA

-3474 ASTKGLDFYIVAIT
+3474 ASTKGLDFYIVAMT

-3530 IHNIGQFHPFVRSTF
+3530 IHNVGQFHPFVRSTF

-3596 STLAHLPLST
+3596 SALARLPLSV
-3606 LMGGVPVPWG
+3606 LMGGIPVPWG

-3681 AAAVMTATP
+3681 AAAVMTAMP

-3876 IKYIGNGMAYQ
+3876 IKYIVNGMTYQ

>member
-112 YDYAERVRKEQENAL
+112 YDYAERVRKEQEKAL
-127 KEKAKKQGGKVG
+127 EEKAKKQGGKVG

-264 TATDATNDF
+264 TATDATNEF

-509 TALSAVEE
+509 TALSAAEE

-560 VTNIMSDAKKENDT
+560 TINIMSDAKKENDT

-765 FDETQLTGITEFART
+765 FDEMQLTGITEFART

-792 EQQAWNAL
+792 EQQAWNKL

-813 TGNSQSDGQGPI
+813 TGNSQSGGQGPI

-895 APTNAGAGQAQTAGD
+895 AQPNAGAGQAQTAGD

-979 SLAETGADIPIEFV
+979 SLAKTGADIPIEFV

-1266 QENDRI
+1266 EENDRI
-1272 SAIREFNAEVERHN
+1272 RAIREFNDEVERHN

-1439 FELNEVTAKQETAS
+1439 FELNEVTAKQETAN

-1469 TDETS
+1469 TGETS

-1495 RWRMQVANNRLPALR
+1495 RWRMQVANNRLPALRTNTTPAVVETSRVSDR

-1555 TNLFVQELQN
+1555 TKLFVQELQN

-1663 KKTTAH
+1663 KKTTAR

-1722 GQPISKQSQESGT
+1722 GQPISK
-1735 ETTQDAKQLGVETAG
+1735 
-1750 DEVEADPPQPQAQTP
+1750 
-1765 TASEGNK
+1765 
-1772 AVDTN
+1772 
-1777 GKPVVVYRGASH
+1777 
-1789 GLGVMSFRGAMFF
+1789 
-1802 TDNKRVAESYVRGG
+1802 
-1816 KLHTATLYM
+1816 
-1825 ANPAITDANGG
+1825 
-1836 EWGNVVPNGS
+1836 
-1846 KTQYVVDV
+1846 
-1854 LENDT
+1854 
-1859 LREENPEL
+1859 
-1867 FELINNTIYESYE
+1867 
-1880 EAEKAAEEWERQ
+1880 
-1892 GVQNFGVAMQGGLNS
+1892 
-1907 TAVSTD
+1907 
-1913 AFVRQ
+1913 
-1918 AKAAG
+1918 
-1923 HDGVIIRNIIDGART
+1923 
-1938 PSDIYV
+1938 
-1944 VFDTNQ
+1944 
-1950 TTPIEDSPPTAPT
+1950 
-1963 DSQVR
+1963 
-1968 QTVSEQSQESG
+1968 QSQESG

-2099 LENDTLRE
+2099 LENDTLQE
-2107 ENPELFELINN
+2107 ENPELYELINN

-2217 EQSQESGTETT
+2217 EQ
-2228 QDTEQL
+2228 L
-2234 GVETPKPKKKHT
+2234 GVETPKPEKKHT

-2286 DTIEDF
+2286 DTVEDF
-2292 IAKVGYALALEQSTA
+2292 IAKVGYALALEQSTT

-2859 FEYSNLTIM
+2859 FEYSNLAIM

-2902 FINLAAGATPIFDNL
+2902 FINIAAGATPIFDNL

-3380 KWKLTTA
+3380 KWKLATA

-3530 IHNIGQFHPFVRSTF
+3530 IHNVGQFHPFVRSTF

-3596 STLAHLPLST
+3596 SALARLPLSV
-3606 LMGGVPVPWG
+3606 LMGGIPVPWG

-3622 LPVGFGMNKLI
+3622 LPVGFGMNKFI

-3681 AAAVMTATP
+3681 AAAVMTAMP

-3876 IKYIGNGMAYQ
+3876 IKYIVNGMVYQ

>member
-112 YDYAERVRKEQENAL
+112 YDYAERVRKEQEKAL
-127 KEKAKKQGGKVG
+127 EEKAKKQGGKVG

-264 TATDATNDF
+264 TATDATNEF

-509 TALSAVEE
+509 TALSAAEE

-560 VTNIMSDAKKENDT
+560 TINIMSDAKKENDT

-765 FDETQLTGITEFART
+765 FDEMQLTGITEFART

-792 EQQAWNAL
+792 EQQAWNKL

-813 TGNSQSDGQGPI
+813 TGNSQSGGQGPI

-895 APTNAGAGQAQTAGD
+895 AQPNAGAGQAQTAGD

-979 SLAETGADIPIEFV
+979 SLAKTGADIPIEFV

-1266 QENDRI
+1266 EENDRI
-1272 SAIREFNAEVERHN
+1272 RAIREFNDEVERHN

-1439 FELNEVTAKQETAS
+1439 FELNEVTAKQETAN

-1469 TDETS
+1469 TGETS

-1495 RWRMQVANNRLPALR
+1495 RWRMQVANNRLPALRTNTTPAVVETSRVSDR

-1555 TNLFVQELQN
+1555 TKLFVQELQN

-1663 KKTTAH
+1663 KKTTAR

-1722 GQPISKQSQESGT
+1722 GQPISK
-1735 ETTQDAKQLGVETAG
+1735 
-1750 DEVEADPPQPQAQTP
+1750 
-1765 TASEGNK
+1765 
-1772 AVDTN
+1772 
-1777 GKPVVVYRGASH
+1777 
-1789 GLGVMSFRGAMFF
+1789 
-1802 TDNKRVAESYVRGG
+1802 
-1816 KLHTATLYM
+1816 
-1825 ANPAITDANGG
+1825 
-1836 EWGNVVPNGS
+1836 
-1846 KTQYVVDV
+1846 
-1854 LENDT
+1854 
-1859 LREENPEL
+1859 
-1867 FELINNTIYESYE
+1867 
-1880 EAEKAAEEWERQ
+1880 
-1892 GVQNFGVAMQGGLNS
+1892 
-1907 TAVSTD
+1907 
-1913 AFVRQ
+1913 
-1918 AKAAG
+1918 
-1923 HDGVIIRNIIDGART
+1923 
-1938 PSDIYV
+1938 
-1944 VFDTNQ
+1944 
-1950 TTPIEDSPPTAPT
+1950 
-1963 DSQVR
+1963 
-1968 QTVSEQSQESG
+1968 QSQESG

-2099 LENDTLRE
+2099 LENDTLQE
-2107 ENPELFELINN
+2107 ENPELYELINN

-2217 EQSQESGTETT
+2217 EQ
-2228 QDTEQL
+2228 L
-2234 GVETPKPKKKHT
+2234 GVETPKPEKKHT

-2286 DTIEDF
+2286 DTVEDF
-2292 IAKVGYALALEQSTA
+2292 IAKVGYALALEQSTT

-2521 LQLGGSTY
+2521 LQLGDSTY

-2859 FEYSNLTIM
+2859 FEYSNLAIM

-2902 FINLAAGATPIFDNL
+2902 FINIAAGATPIFDNL

-3380 KWKLTTA
+3380 KWKLATA

-3530 IHNIGQFHPFVRSTF
+3530 IHNVGQFHPFVRSTF

-3596 STLAHLPLST
+3596 SALARLPLSV
-3606 LMGGVPVPWG
+3606 LMGGIPVPWG

-3622 LPVGFGMNKLI
+3622 LPVGFGMNKFI

-3681 AAAVMTATP
+3681 AAAVMTAMP

-3876 IKYIGNGMAYQ
+3876 IKYIVNGMVYQ

>member
-112 YDYAERVRKEQENAL
+112 YDYAERVRKEQEKAL
-127 KEKAKKQGGKVG
+127 EEKAKKQGGKVG

-229 APAAKAGA
+229 APAAKVGA

-337 IMTLGAGKVGATGVS
+337 ILTLGAGKVGATSVS

-493 EAKKLTLKGFV
+493 EAKKLTLKGFA

-509 TALSAVEE
+509 TALSAAEE

-638 REDGSTDTKSIWD
+638 RGDGSTDTKSIWD
-651 LMTPEQAQNFKDY
+651 LMTPEQAQNFRDY

-765 FDETQLTGITEFART
+765 FDEMQLTGITEFART

-792 EQQAWNAL
+792 EQQAWNEL

-813 TGNSQSDGQGPI
+813 TDNSQSGGQGPI

-858 SGRPASPDAQSVGN
+858 SGRPASPDTQSVGN

-895 APTNAGAGQAQTAGD
+895 AQPNAGAGQAQTAGD
-910 TVNSQATG
+910 TVNSPATE
-918 IHSGASEQA
+918 IRSGASAQS
-927 GNTEQA
+927 GNTGQA

-971 QTPTQAAN
+971 QAPTQASN

-1068 DLHSQRHE
+1068 DLHSARHE

-1105 VDETNVADIA
+1105 VGETNVADIA

-1178 NIPNANDQL
+1178 NIPNASDQL

-1208 NALQNASAAAE
+1208 NALQNASVAAE
-1219 LVGDDFNMVFDNTIA
+1219 FVGDDFNMVFDNTIA

-1259 DDAQNQQ
+1259 EDAQNQQ

-1453 ERAAQKALYDR
+1453 ERAAKKALYDR

-1510 TIRLGTDVATDTG
+1510 TNTTPAVVETPRVSDRTIRLGTDVATDTG

-1536 VSDAIQQLADATGL
+1536 VSDAIRQLADATGL

-1575 IDNLIAR
+1575 IDNLLAR

-1588 NRAIPQTRVR
+1588 NRAILQTRVR

-1707 ADTTNDEQGEILGQS
+1707 DDTTNDEQGEILGQS

-1735 ETTQDAKQLGVETAG
+1735 ETTQDA
-1750 DEVEADPPQPQAQTP
+1750 
-1765 TASEGNK
+1765 
-1772 AVDTN
+1772 
-1777 GKPVVVYRGASH
+1777 
-1789 GLGVMSFRGAMFF
+1789 
-1802 TDNKRVAESYVRGG
+1802 
-1816 KLHTATLYM
+1816 
-1825 ANPAITDANGG
+1825 
-1836 EWGNVVPNGS
+1836 
-1846 KTQYVVDV
+1846 
-1854 LENDT
+1854 
-1859 LREENPEL
+1859 
-1867 FELINNTIYESYE
+1867 
-1880 EAEKAAEEWERQ
+1880 
-1892 GVQNFGVAMQGGLNS
+1892 
-1907 TAVSTD
+1907 
-1913 AFVRQ
+1913 
-1918 AKAAG
+1918 
-1923 HDGVIIRNIIDGART
+1923 
-1938 PSDIYV
+1938 
-1944 VFDTNQ
+1944 
-1950 TTPIEDSPPTAPT
+1950 
-1963 DSQVR
+1963 
-1968 QTVSEQSQESG
+1968 
-1979 TETTQDTE
+1979 
-1987 QLGVETAGDEA
+1987 
-1998 LADQPQPQAQT
+1998 
-2009 PTASE
+2009 
-2014 GNKAVDTNGKP
+2014 
-2025 VVVYRGASH
+2025 
-2034 GLGVMSFR
+2034 
-2042 GAMFFT
+2042 
-2048 DNKRVAE
+2048 
-2055 SYVRGGKL
+2055 
-2063 HTATLYMANPA
+2063 
-2074 ITDANGGEWG
+2074 
-2084 NVVPNGSKT
+2084 
-2093 QYVVDV
+2093 
-2099 LENDTLRE
+2099 
-2107 ENPELFELINN
+2107 
-2118 TIYESYEEA
+2118 
-2127 EKAAEEWERQ
+2127 
-2137 GVQNFGVAMQGGLNS
+2137 
-2152 TAVSTDAFVRQAK
+2152 
-2165 AAGHDGVIIR
+2165 
-2175 NIIDGARTPSDIYV
+2175 
-2189 VFDTNQ
+2189 
-2195 TTPIEDSPPTAPTDS
+2195 
-2210 QVRQTVS
+2210 
-2217 EQSQESGTETT
+2217 
-2228 QDTEQL
+2228 EQL

-2257 NEAVEKERLQKEFDL
+2257 NEAVEKEHLQKEFNL
-2272 INDYHYSLP
+2272 INDYHNSLP

-2326 WTKLRER
+2326 WAKLRER

-2348 SSAIQSDIDAFTSER
+2348 ASAVQSDIDAFTSER

-2368 DRMGSQTGAVELEF
+2368 DRMGSQTGAAELEF

-2439 IVAQNDNQGK
+2439 IVGQNDNQGK

-2464 TASGQQITSTPTLFG
+2464 TASGQQITSTPALFG
-2479 KTKGDSV
+2479 KTAGDSV

-2498 KQANVSTE
+2498 KQANVRTE

-2521 LQLGGSTY
+2521 LQLGGSPY

-2573 NSDQATVVYVM
+2573 NSDQDTVVYVM

-2667 TVLGGANGTAPITAD
+2667 TVLGGANGTTPITAD

-2859 FEYSNLTIM
+2859 FEYSNLAIM

-2892 NTDRTGIFNK
+2892 NTDRIGFFNK
-2902 FINLAAGATPIFDNL
+2902 FINIAAGATPIFDNL

-3093 ADYAKI
+3093 VDYAKI

-3144 EERDPTDVN
+3144 EERDPTDVD

-3162 TMDRITQGIP
+3162 TMDRLMQGIP

-3285 PIMGKGKNANGD
+3285 PTMGKGKNANGD
-3297 TVAFEY
+3297 TAAFEY

-3315 ANTDLSDTLTTDH
+3315 ANTDLSDTLITDY

-3380 KWKLTTA
+3380 KWKLATA
-3387 FFRVLPTIVLNAKD
+3387 FFRALPTIVLNAKD

-3530 IHNIGQFHPFVRSTF
+3530 IHNVGQFHPFVRSTF

-3596 STLAHLPLST
+3596 SALARLPLSV

-3645 GYQSADETAMGLAG
+3645 GYQSTGETAMGLAG

-3681 AAAVMTATP
+3681 AAAVMTAMP

-3831 YGVGETHTDE
+3831 YGVGETHTEE

-3849 GERGGIQE
+3849 GKRGGIQK

-3876 IKYIGNGMAYQ
+3876 IKYIVNGMVYQ
-3887 KKREELDKEFKD
+3887 KKRKELDKEFKD

>member
-264 TATDATNDF
+264 TATDAANDF

-509 TALSAVEE
+509 TALSAAEE

-580 KAFVEQGNFD
+580 RAFVEQGNFD

-765 FDETQLTGITEFART
+765 FDEMQLTGITEFART

-813 TGNSQSDGQGPI
+813 TGNSQSGGQGPI

-979 SLAETGADIPIEFV
+979 SLAKTGADIPIEFV

-1439 FELNEVTAKQETAS
+1439 FELNEVTAKQETAN

-1469 TDETS
+1469 TGETS

-1495 RWRMQVANNRLPALR
+1495 RWRMQVANNRLPALRTNTTPAVVETSRVSDR

-1555 TNLFVQELQN
+1555 TKLFVQELQN

-1663 KKTTAH
+1663 KKTTAQ

-1735 ETTQDAKQLGVETAG
+1735 ETTQDAK
-1750 DEVEADPPQPQAQTP
+1750 
-1765 TASEGNK
+1765 
-1772 AVDTN
+1772 
-1777 GKPVVVYRGASH
+1777 
-1789 GLGVMSFRGAMFF
+1789 
-1802 TDNKRVAESYVRGG
+1802 
-1816 KLHTATLYM
+1816 
-1825 ANPAITDANGG
+1825 
-1836 EWGNVVPNGS
+1836 
-1846 KTQYVVDV
+1846 
-1854 LENDT
+1854 
-1859 LREENPEL
+1859 
-1867 FELINNTIYESYE
+1867 
-1880 EAEKAAEEWERQ
+1880 
-1892 GVQNFGVAMQGGLNS
+1892 
-1907 TAVSTD
+1907 
-1913 AFVRQ
+1913 
-1918 AKAAG
+1918 
-1923 HDGVIIRNIIDGART
+1923 
-1938 PSDIYV
+1938 
-1944 VFDTNQ
+1944 
-1950 TTPIEDSPPTAPT
+1950 
-1963 DSQVR
+1963 
-1968 QTVSEQSQESG
+1968 
-1979 TETTQDTE
+1979 

-2326 WTKLRER
+2326 WAKLRER

-3380 KWKLTTA
+3380 KWKLATA

-3596 STLAHLPLST
+3596 SALARLPLSV
-3606 LMGGVPVPWG
+3606 LMGGIPVPWG

-3622 LPVGFGMNKLI
+3622 LPVGFGMNKFI

-3681 AAAVMTATP
+3681 AAAVMTAMP

-3876 IKYIGNGMAYQ
+3876 IKYIVNGMAYQ

>member
-229 APAAKAGA
+229 APAAKVGA

-264 TATDATNDF
+264 TATDAVNDF

-509 TALSAVEE
+509 TALSAAEE

-560 VTNIMSDAKKENDT
+560 TINIMSDAKKENDT

-718 VPADKRDY
+718 IPADKRDY

-813 TGNSQSDGQGPI
+813 TGNSQSGGQGPI

-895 APTNAGAGQAQTAGD
+895 AQPNAGAGQAQTAGD

-979 SLAETGADIPIEFV
+979 SLAKTGADIPIEFV

-1266 QENDRI
+1266 EENDRI
-1272 SAIREFNAEVERHN
+1272 RAIREFNDEVERHN

-1439 FELNEVTAKQETAS
+1439 FELNEVTAKQETAN

-1469 TDETS
+1469 TGETS

-1495 RWRMQVANNRLPALR
+1495 RWRMQVANNRLPALRTNTTPAVVETSRVSDR

-1555 TNLFVQELQN
+1555 TKLFVQELQN

-1663 KKTTAH
+1663 KKTTAR

-1707 ADTTNDEQGEILGQS
+1707 DNTTNDEQGEILGQS
-1722 GQPISKQSQESGT
+1722 GQPISK
-1735 ETTQDAKQLGVETAG
+1735 
-1750 DEVEADPPQPQAQTP
+1750 
-1765 TASEGNK
+1765 
-1772 AVDTN
+1772 
-1777 GKPVVVYRGASH
+1777 
-1789 GLGVMSFRGAMFF
+1789 
-1802 TDNKRVAESYVRGG
+1802 
-1816 KLHTATLYM
+1816 
-1825 ANPAITDANGG
+1825 
-1836 EWGNVVPNGS
+1836 
-1846 KTQYVVDV
+1846 
-1854 LENDT
+1854 
-1859 LREENPEL
+1859 
-1867 FELINNTIYESYE
+1867 
-1880 EAEKAAEEWERQ
+1880 
-1892 GVQNFGVAMQGGLNS
+1892 
-1907 TAVSTD
+1907 
-1913 AFVRQ
+1913 
-1918 AKAAG
+1918 
-1923 HDGVIIRNIIDGART
+1923 
-1938 PSDIYV
+1938 
-1944 VFDTNQ
+1944 
-1950 TTPIEDSPPTAPT
+1950 
-1963 DSQVR
+1963 
-1968 QTVSEQSQESG
+1968 QSQESG

-2286 DTIEDF
+2286 DTVEDF
-2292 IAKVGYALALEQSTA
+2292 IAKVGYALALEQSTT

-2439 IVAQNDNQGK
+2439 IVGQNDNQGK

-2464 TASGQQITSTPTLFG
+2464 TASGQQITSTPALFG
-2479 KTKGDSV
+2479 KTAGDSV

-2733 GGMYVNRRKER
+2733 GGMYMNRRKER

-2859 FEYSNLTIM
+2859 FEYSNLAIM

-2892 NTDRTGIFNK
+2892 NTDRIGIFNK
-2902 FINLAAGATPIFDNL
+2902 FINIAAGATPIFDNL

-3380 KWKLTTA
+3380 KWKLATA

-3474 ASTKGLDFYIVAIT
+3474 ASTKGLDFYIVAMT

-3530 IHNIGQFHPFVRSTF
+3530 IHNVGQFHPFVRSTF

-3596 STLAHLPLST
+3596 SALARLPLSV
-3606 LMGGVPVPWG
+3606 LMGGIPVPWG

-3622 LPVGFGMNKLI
+3622 LPVGFGMNKFI

-3876 IKYIGNGMAYQ
+3876 IKYIVNGMVYQ

>member
-112 YDYAERVRKEQENAL
+112 YDYAERVRKEQEKAL
-127 KEKAKKQGGKVG
+127 EEKAKKQGGKVG

-264 TATDATNDF
+264 TATDATNEF

-509 TALSAVEE
+509 TALSAAEE

-560 VTNIMSDAKKENDT
+560 TINIMSDAKKENDT

-718 VPADKRDY
+718 IPADKRDY

-765 FDETQLTGITEFART
+765 FDEMQLTGITEFART

-792 EQQAWNAL
+792 EQQAWNKL

-813 TGNSQSDGQGPI
+813 TGNSQSGGQGPI

-979 SLAETGADIPIEFV
+979 SLAKTGADIPIEFV

-1266 QENDRI
+1266 EENDRI
-1272 SAIREFNAEVERHN
+1272 RAIREFNDEVERHN

-1439 FELNEVTAKQETAS
+1439 FELNEVTAKQETAN

-1469 TDETS
+1469 TGETS

-1495 RWRMQVANNRLPALR
+1495 RWRMQVANNRLPALRTNTTPAVVETSRVSDR

-1555 TNLFVQELQN
+1555 TKLFVQELQN

-1663 KKTTAH
+1663 KKTTAR

-1722 GQPISKQSQESGT
+1722 GQPISK
-1735 ETTQDAKQLGVETAG
+1735 
-1750 DEVEADPPQPQAQTP
+1750 
-1765 TASEGNK
+1765 
-1772 AVDTN
+1772 
-1777 GKPVVVYRGASH
+1777 
-1789 GLGVMSFRGAMFF
+1789 
-1802 TDNKRVAESYVRGG
+1802 
-1816 KLHTATLYM
+1816 
-1825 ANPAITDANGG
+1825 
-1836 EWGNVVPNGS
+1836 
-1846 KTQYVVDV
+1846 
-1854 LENDT
+1854 
-1859 LREENPEL
+1859 
-1867 FELINNTIYESYE
+1867 
-1880 EAEKAAEEWERQ
+1880 
-1892 GVQNFGVAMQGGLNS
+1892 
-1907 TAVSTD
+1907 
-1913 AFVRQ
+1913 
-1918 AKAAG
+1918 
-1923 HDGVIIRNIIDGART
+1923 
-1938 PSDIYV
+1938 
-1944 VFDTNQ
+1944 
-1950 TTPIEDSPPTAPT
+1950 
-1963 DSQVR
+1963 
-1968 QTVSEQSQESG
+1968 QSQESG

-2099 LENDTLRE
+2099 LENDTLQE
-2107 ENPELFELINN
+2107 ENPELYELINN

-2217 EQSQESGTETT
+2217 EQ
-2228 QDTEQL
+2228 L
-2234 GVETPKPKKKHT
+2234 GVETPKPEKKHT

-2257 NEAVEKERLQKEFDL
+2257 NEAVEKEHLQKEFDL

-2286 DTIEDF
+2286 DTVEDF
-2292 IAKVGYALALEQSTA
+2292 IAKVGYALALEQSTT

-2859 FEYSNLTIM
+2859 FEYSNLAIM

-2902 FINLAAGATPIFDNL
+2902 FINIAAGATPIFDNL

-3380 KWKLTTA
+3380 KWKLATA

-3530 IHNIGQFHPFVRSTF
+3530 IHNVGQFHPFVRSTF

-3596 STLAHLPLST
+3596 SALARLPLSV
-3606 LMGGVPVPWG
+3606 LMGGIPVPWG

-3622 LPVGFGMNKLI
+3622 LPVGFGMNKFI

-3681 AAAVMTATP
+3681 AAAVMTAMP

-3876 IKYIGNGMAYQ
+3876 IKYIVNGMVYQ

>member
-112 YDYAERVRKEQENAL
+112 YDYAERVRKEQEKAL

-229 APAAKAGA
+229 APAAKVGA

-264 TATDATNDF
+264 TATDAANDF

-493 EAKKLTLKGFV
+493 EAKKLTLKGFA

-509 TALSAVEE
+509 TALSAAEE

-638 REDGSTDTKSIWD
+638 RGDGSTDTKSIWD
-651 LMTPEQAQNFKDY
+651 LMTPEQAQNFRDY

-765 FDETQLTGITEFART
+765 FDEMQLTGITEFART

-792 EQQAWNAL
+792 EQQAWNKL

-813 TGNSQSDGQGPI
+813 TANSQSGGQGPI

-858 SGRPASPDAQSVGN
+858 SGRPASPDTQSVGN

-895 APTNAGAGQAQTAGD
+895 AQPNAGAGQAQTAGD
-910 TVNSQATG
+910 TVNSPATE
-918 IHSGASEQA
+918 IRSGASAQS
-927 GNTEQA
+927 GNTGQA

-1068 DLHSQRHE
+1068 DLHSARHE

-1105 VDETNVADIA
+1105 VGETNVADIA

-1178 NIPNANDQL
+1178 NIPNASDQL

-1208 NALQNASAAAE
+1208 NALQNASVAAE
-1219 LVGDDFNMVFDNTIA
+1219 FVGDDFNMVFDNTIA

-1259 DDAQNQQ
+1259 EDAQNQQ

-1453 ERAAQKALYDR
+1453 ERAAKKALYDR

-1495 RWRMQVANNRLPALR
+1495 RWRMQVANNRLPALRTNTTPAVVETPRVSDR

-1575 IDNLIAR
+1575 IDNLLAR

-1588 NRAIPQTRVR
+1588 NRAILQTRVR

-1707 ADTTNDEQGEILGQS
+1707 DDTTNDEQGEILGQS

-1735 ETTQDAKQLGVETAG
+1735 ETTQDA
-1750 DEVEADPPQPQAQTP
+1750 
-1765 TASEGNK
+1765 
-1772 AVDTN
+1772 
-1777 GKPVVVYRGASH
+1777 
-1789 GLGVMSFRGAMFF
+1789 
-1802 TDNKRVAESYVRGG
+1802 
-1816 KLHTATLYM
+1816 
-1825 ANPAITDANGG
+1825 
-1836 EWGNVVPNGS
+1836 
-1846 KTQYVVDV
+1846 
-1854 LENDT
+1854 
-1859 LREENPEL
+1859 
-1867 FELINNTIYESYE
+1867 
-1880 EAEKAAEEWERQ
+1880 
-1892 GVQNFGVAMQGGLNS
+1892 
-1907 TAVSTD
+1907 
-1913 AFVRQ
+1913 
-1918 AKAAG
+1918 
-1923 HDGVIIRNIIDGART
+1923 
-1938 PSDIYV
+1938 
-1944 VFDTNQ
+1944 
-1950 TTPIEDSPPTAPT
+1950 
-1963 DSQVR
+1963 
-1968 QTVSEQSQESG
+1968 
-1979 TETTQDTE
+1979 
-1987 QLGVETAGDEA
+1987 
-1998 LADQPQPQAQT
+1998 
-2009 PTASE
+2009 
-2014 GNKAVDTNGKP
+2014 
-2025 VVVYRGASH
+2025 
-2034 GLGVMSFR
+2034 
-2042 GAMFFT
+2042 
-2048 DNKRVAE
+2048 
-2055 SYVRGGKL
+2055 
-2063 HTATLYMANPA
+2063 
-2074 ITDANGGEWG
+2074 
-2084 NVVPNGSKT
+2084 
-2093 QYVVDV
+2093 
-2099 LENDTLRE
+2099 
-2107 ENPELFELINN
+2107 
-2118 TIYESYEEA
+2118 
-2127 EKAAEEWERQ
+2127 
-2137 GVQNFGVAMQGGLNS
+2137 
-2152 TAVSTDAFVRQAK
+2152 
-2165 AAGHDGVIIR
+2165 
-2175 NIIDGARTPSDIYV
+2175 
-2189 VFDTNQ
+2189 
-2195 TTPIEDSPPTAPTDS
+2195 
-2210 QVRQTVS
+2210 
-2217 EQSQESGTETT
+2217 
-2228 QDTEQL
+2228 EQL

-2257 NEAVEKERLQKEFDL
+2257 NEAVEKEHLQKEFNL
-2272 INDYHYSLP
+2272 INDYHNSLP

-2326 WTKLRER
+2326 WAKLRER

-2348 SSAIQSDIDAFTSER
+2348 ASAVQSDIDAFTSER

-2368 DRMGSQTGAVELEF
+2368 DRMGSQTGAAELEF

-2439 IVAQNDNQGK
+2439 IVGQNDNQGK

-2464 TASGQQITSTPTLFG
+2464 TASGQQITSTPALFG
-2479 KTKGDSV
+2479 KTAGDSV

-2498 KQANVSTE
+2498 KQANVRTE

-2521 LQLGGSTY
+2521 LQLGGSPY

-2573 NSDQATVVYVM
+2573 NSDQDTVVYVM

-2667 TVLGGANGTAPITAD
+2667 TVLGGANGTTPITAD

-2859 FEYSNLTIM
+2859 FEYSNLAIM

-2892 NTDRTGIFNK
+2892 NTDRIGFFNK
-2902 FINLAAGATPIFDNL
+2902 FINIAAGATPIFDNL

-3093 ADYAKI
+3093 VDYAKI

-3144 EERDPTDVN
+3144 EERDPTDVD

-3162 TMDRITQGIP
+3162 TMDRLMQGIP

-3285 PIMGKGKNANGD
+3285 PTMGKGKNANGD
-3297 TVAFEY
+3297 TAAFEY

-3315 ANTDLSDTLTTDH
+3315 ANTDLSDTLITDH

-3342 VTVGKPMWNVY
+3342 VTVGKPVWNVY

-3380 KWKLTTA
+3380 KWKLATA
-3387 FFRVLPTIVLNAKD
+3387 FFRALPTIVLNAKD

-3530 IHNIGQFHPFVRSTF
+3530 IHNVGQFHPFVRSTF
-3545 SGHYNLARSLT
+3545 SGHYNLTRSLT

-3596 STLAHLPLST
+3596 SALARLPLSV

-3645 GYQSADETAMGLAG
+3645 GYQSTGETAMGLAG

-3681 AAAVMTATP
+3681 AAAVMTAMP

-3713 KDTPQDQLDSQQ
+3713 KDTPQAQLDSQQ

-3831 YGVGETHTDE
+3831 YGVGETHTEE

-3849 GERGGIQE
+3849 GKRGGIQK

-3876 IKYIGNGMAYQ
+3876 IKYIVNGMVYQ

-3942 FFTLQ
+3942 FFTLR

>member
-69 QIAQNLQNDI
+69 QIAQQTQEAIN
-79 SRQATQ
+79 RQA
-85 MYEQQAREQA
+85 EQA
-95 ERAERLAKEAE
+95 QEALARQEREIAEQRQRSIEEQIKLARKDAE
-106 ARAKAN
+106 ERAKAL
-112 YDYAERVRKEQENAL
+112 E
-127 KEKAKKQGGKVG
+127 EKAKKQGGKVG

-264 TATDATNDF
+264 TATDAANDF

-493 EAKKLTLKGFV
+493 EAKKLTLKGLV
-504 KGAGT
+504 KGTGT
-509 TALSAVEE
+509 TALSAAEE

-560 VTNIMSDAKKENDT
+560 TINIMSDAKKENDT

-580 KAFVEQGNFD
+580 RAFVEQGNFD

-651 LMTPEQAQNFKDY
+651 LMTPEQAQNFRDY

-718 VPADKRDY
+718 IPADKRDY

-765 FDETQLTGITEFART
+765 FDEMQLTGITEFART

-792 EQQAWNAL
+792 EQQAWNKL

-895 APTNAGAGQAQTAGD
+895 AQPNAGAGQVQTAGD
-910 TVNSQATG
+910 TVNSAATE
-918 IHSGASEQA
+918 IRSGASAQA
-927 GNTEQA
+927 GNTEQV

-979 SLAETGADIPIEFV
+979 SLAKTGADIPIEFV

-1068 DLHSQRHE
+1068 DLHSARHE

-1105 VDETNVADIA
+1105 VGETNVADIA

-1208 NALQNASAAAE
+1208 NALQNASVAAE

-1266 QENDRI
+1266 EENDRI
-1272 SAIREFNAEVERHN
+1272 RAIREFNAEVERHN

-1439 FELNEVTAKQETAS
+1439 FELNEVTAKQETAN

-1510 TIRLGTDVATDTG
+1510 TNTTPAVVETSRVSDRTIRLGTDVATDTG

-1555 TNLFVQELQN
+1555 TKLFVQELQN

-1663 KKTTAH
+1663 KKTTAQ

-1707 ADTTNDEQGEILGQS
+1707 DNTTNDEQGEILGQS

-1735 ETTQDAKQLGVETAG
+1735 ETTQDAK
-1750 DEVEADPPQPQAQTP
+1750 
-1765 TASEGNK
+1765 
-1772 AVDTN
+1772 
-1777 GKPVVVYRGASH
+1777 
-1789 GLGVMSFRGAMFF
+1789 
-1802 TDNKRVAESYVRGG
+1802 
-1816 KLHTATLYM
+1816 
-1825 ANPAITDANGG
+1825 
-1836 EWGNVVPNGS
+1836 
-1846 KTQYVVDV
+1846 
-1854 LENDT
+1854 
-1859 LREENPEL
+1859 
-1867 FELINNTIYESYE
+1867 
-1880 EAEKAAEEWERQ
+1880 
-1892 GVQNFGVAMQGGLNS
+1892 
-1907 TAVSTD
+1907 
-1913 AFVRQ
+1913 
-1918 AKAAG
+1918 
-1923 HDGVIIRNIIDGART
+1923 
-1938 PSDIYV
+1938 
-1944 VFDTNQ
+1944 
-1950 TTPIEDSPPTAPT
+1950 
-1963 DSQVR
+1963 
-1968 QTVSEQSQESG
+1968 
-1979 TETTQDTE
+1979 

-2286 DTIEDF
+2286 DTVEDF
-2292 IAKVGYALALEQSTA
+2292 IAKVGYALALEQSTT

-2326 WTKLRER
+2326 WAKLRER

-2439 IVAQNDNQGK
+2439 IVGQNDNQGK

-2464 TASGQQITSTPTLFG
+2464 TASGQQITSTPALFG
-2479 KTKGDSV
+2479 KTAGDSV

-2521 LQLGGSTY
+2521 LQLGGSSY

-2859 FEYSNLTIM
+2859 FEYSNLAIM

-2902 FINLAAGATPIFDNL
+2902 FINIAAGATPIFDNL

-3380 KWKLTTA
+3380 KWKLATA

-3474 ASTKGLDFYIVAIT
+3474 ASTKGLDFYIVAMT

-3530 IHNIGQFHPFVRSTF
+3530 IHNVGQFHPFVRSTF

-3596 STLAHLPLST
+3596 SALARLPLSV
-3606 LMGGVPVPWG
+3606 LMGGIPVPWG

-3622 LPVGFGMNKLI
+3622 LPVGFGMNKFI

-3681 AAAVMTATP
+3681 AAAVMTAMP

-3876 IKYIGNGMAYQ
+3876 IKYIVNGMAYQ

>member
-112 YDYAERVRKEQENAL
+112 YDYAERVRKEQEKAL
-127 KEKAKKQGGKVG
+127 EEKAKKQGGKVG

-264 TATDATNDF
+264 TATDAVNDF

-509 TALSAVEE
+509 TALSAAEE

-979 SLAETGADIPIEFV
+979 SLAKTGADIPIEFV

-1115 DENPQVAVEQPVQT
+1115 DENPQVVVEQPMQT

-1439 FELNEVTAKQETAS
+1439 FELNEVTAKQETAN

-1469 TDETS
+1469 TGETS

-1495 RWRMQVANNRLPALR
+1495 RWRMQVANNRLPALRTNTTPAVVETSRVSDR

-1663 KKTTAH
+1663 KKTTAQ

-1735 ETTQDAKQLGVETAG
+1735 ETTQDAK
-1750 DEVEADPPQPQAQTP
+1750 
-1765 TASEGNK
+1765 
-1772 AVDTN
+1772 
-1777 GKPVVVYRGASH
+1777 
-1789 GLGVMSFRGAMFF
+1789 
-1802 TDNKRVAESYVRGG
+1802 
-1816 KLHTATLYM
+1816 
-1825 ANPAITDANGG
+1825 
-1836 EWGNVVPNGS
+1836 
-1846 KTQYVVDV
+1846 
-1854 LENDT
+1854 
-1859 LREENPEL
+1859 
-1867 FELINNTIYESYE
+1867 
-1880 EAEKAAEEWERQ
+1880 
-1892 GVQNFGVAMQGGLNS
+1892 
-1907 TAVSTD
+1907 
-1913 AFVRQ
+1913 
-1918 AKAAG
+1918 
-1923 HDGVIIRNIIDGART
+1923 
-1938 PSDIYV
+1938 
-1944 VFDTNQ
+1944 
-1950 TTPIEDSPPTAPT
+1950 
-1963 DSQVR
+1963 
-1968 QTVSEQSQESG
+1968 
-1979 TETTQDTE
+1979 

-2246 SKKDNAVAQEI
+2246 SEKDNAVAQEI

-2292 IAKVGYALALEQSTA
+2292 IAKVGYALALEQSTT

-3380 KWKLTTA
+3380 KWKLATA

-3622 LPVGFGMNKLI
+3622 LPVGFGMNKFI

-3681 AAAVMTATP
+3681 AAAVMTAMP

-3876 IKYIGNGMAYQ
+3876 IKYIVNGMAYQ

>member
-264 TATDATNDF
+264 TATDAANDF

-504 KGAGT
+504 KGVGT
-509 TALSAVEE
+509 TALSAAEE

-765 FDETQLTGITEFART
+765 FDEMQLTGITEFART

-918 IHSGASEQA
+918 IHSGASPQS

-941 PTVAPATQAT
+941 PTATPATQAT

-1068 DLHSQRHE
+1068 DLHSARHE

-1115 DENPQVAVEQPVQT
+1115 DENPQVAVEQPMQT

-1439 FELNEVTAKQETAS
+1439 FELNEVTAKQETAN

-1469 TDETS
+1469 TGETS

-1495 RWRMQVANNRLPALR
+1495 RWRMQVANNRLPALRTNTTPAVVETSRVSDR

-1555 TNLFVQELQN
+1555 TKLFVQELQN

-1663 KKTTAH
+1663 KKTTAQ

-1735 ETTQDAKQLGVETAG
+1735 ETTQDAK
-1750 DEVEADPPQPQAQTP
+1750 
-1765 TASEGNK
+1765 
-1772 AVDTN
+1772 
-1777 GKPVVVYRGASH
+1777 
-1789 GLGVMSFRGAMFF
+1789 
-1802 TDNKRVAESYVRGG
+1802 
-1816 KLHTATLYM
+1816 
-1825 ANPAITDANGG
+1825 
-1836 EWGNVVPNGS
+1836 
-1846 KTQYVVDV
+1846 
-1854 LENDT
+1854 
-1859 LREENPEL
+1859 
-1867 FELINNTIYESYE
+1867 
-1880 EAEKAAEEWERQ
+1880 
-1892 GVQNFGVAMQGGLNS
+1892 
-1907 TAVSTD
+1907 
-1913 AFVRQ
+1913 
-1918 AKAAG
+1918 
-1923 HDGVIIRNIIDGART
+1923 
-1938 PSDIYV
+1938 
-1944 VFDTNQ
+1944 
-1950 TTPIEDSPPTAPT
+1950 
-1963 DSQVR
+1963 
-1968 QTVSEQSQESG
+1968 
-1979 TETTQDTE
+1979 

-2257 NEAVEKERLQKEFDL
+2257 NEAVEKEHLQKEFNL
-2272 INDYHYSLP
+2272 INDYHDSLP

-2286 DTIEDF
+2286 DTVEDF
-2292 IAKVGYALALEQSTA
+2292 IAKVGYALALEQSTT

-2326 WTKLRER
+2326 WAKLREQ

-2859 FEYSNLTIM
+2859 FEYSNLTVM

-3058 MYEGKTAWDGETKLP
+3058 MYEGKTVWDGETKLP

-3380 KWKLTTA
+3380 KWKLATA

-3474 ASTKGLDFYIVAIT
+3474 ASTKGLDFYIVAMT

-3876 IKYIGNGMAYQ
+3876 IKYIVNGMAYQ

>member
-112 YDYAERVRKEQENAL
+112 YDYAERVRKEQEKAL
-127 KEKAKKQGGKVG
+127 EEKAKKQGGKVG

-264 TATDATNDF
+264 TATDATNEF

-509 TALSAVEE
+509 TALSAAEE

-560 VTNIMSDAKKENDT
+560 TINIMSDAKKENDT

-765 FDETQLTGITEFART
+765 FDEMQLTGITEFART

-792 EQQAWNAL
+792 EQQAWNKL

-813 TGNSQSDGQGPI
+813 TGNSQSGGQGPI

-895 APTNAGAGQAQTAGD
+895 AQPNAGAGQAQTAGD

-979 SLAETGADIPIEFV
+979 SLAKTGADIPIEFV

-1439 FELNEVTAKQETAS
+1439 FELNEVTAKQETAN

-1469 TDETS
+1469 TGETS

-1495 RWRMQVANNRLPALR
+1495 RWRMQVANNRLPALRTNTTPAVVETSRVSDR

-1555 TNLFVQELQN
+1555 TKLFVQELQN

-1663 KKTTAH
+1663 KKTTAR

-1722 GQPISKQSQESGT
+1722 GQPISK
-1735 ETTQDAKQLGVETAG
+1735 
-1750 DEVEADPPQPQAQTP
+1750 
-1765 TASEGNK
+1765 
-1772 AVDTN
+1772 
-1777 GKPVVVYRGASH
+1777 
-1789 GLGVMSFRGAMFF
+1789 
-1802 TDNKRVAESYVRGG
+1802 
-1816 KLHTATLYM
+1816 
-1825 ANPAITDANGG
+1825 
-1836 EWGNVVPNGS
+1836 
-1846 KTQYVVDV
+1846 
-1854 LENDT
+1854 
-1859 LREENPEL
+1859 
-1867 FELINNTIYESYE
+1867 
-1880 EAEKAAEEWERQ
+1880 
-1892 GVQNFGVAMQGGLNS
+1892 
-1907 TAVSTD
+1907 
-1913 AFVRQ
+1913 
-1918 AKAAG
+1918 
-1923 HDGVIIRNIIDGART
+1923 
-1938 PSDIYV
+1938 
-1944 VFDTNQ
+1944 
-1950 TTPIEDSPPTAPT
+1950 
-1963 DSQVR
+1963 
-1968 QTVSEQSQESG
+1968 QSQESG

-2107 ENPELFELINN
+2107 ENPELYELINN

-2217 EQSQESGTETT
+2217 EQ
-2228 QDTEQL
+2228 L
-2234 GVETPKPKKKHT
+2234 GVETPKPEKKHT

-2257 NEAVEKERLQKEFDL
+2257 NEAVEKEHLQKEFDL

-2286 DTIEDF
+2286 DTVEDF

-2859 FEYSNLTIM
+2859 FEYSNLAIM

-2892 NTDRTGIFNK
+2892 NTDRIGIFNK
-2902 FINLAAGATPIFDNL
+2902 FINIAAGATPIFDNL

-3380 KWKLTTA
+3380 KWKLATA

-3474 ASTKGLDFYIVAIT
+3474 ASTKGLDFYIVAMT

-3530 IHNIGQFHPFVRSTF
+3530 IHNVGQFHPFVRSTF

-3596 STLAHLPLST
+3596 SALARLPLSV
-3606 LMGGVPVPWG
+3606 LMGGIPVPWG

-3622 LPVGFGMNKLI
+3622 LPVGFGMNKFI

-3681 AAAVMTATP
+3681 AAAVMTAMP

-3876 IKYIGNGMAYQ
+3876 IKYIVNGMVYQ

>member
-264 TATDATNDF
+264 TATDAANDF

-493 EAKKLTLKGFV
+493 EAKKLTLKGLV
-504 KGAGT
+504 KGTGT
-509 TALSAVEE
+509 TALSAAEE

-651 LMTPEQAQNFKDY
+651 LMTPEQAQNFRDY

-718 VPADKRDY
+718 IPADKRDY

-765 FDETQLTGITEFART
+765 FDEMQLTGITEFART

-792 EQQAWNAL
+792 EQQAWNKL

-813 TGNSQSDGQGPI
+813 TGNSQSGGQGPI

-910 TVNSQATG
+910 TVNSTATE
-918 IHSGASEQA
+918 IRSGASAQA
-927 GNTEQA
+927 GNTEQV

-1068 DLHSQRHE
+1068 DLHSARHE

-1105 VDETNVADIA
+1105 VGETNVADIA
-1115 DENPQVAVEQPVQT
+1115 DENPQVVVEQPMQT

-1178 NIPNANDQL
+1178 NIPNASDQL

-1208 NALQNASAAAE
+1208 NALQNASVAAE

-1266 QENDRI
+1266 EENDRI
-1272 SAIREFNAEVERHN
+1272 RAIREFNDEVERHN

-1439 FELNEVTAKQETAS
+1439 FELNEVTAKQETAN

-1469 TDETS
+1469 TGETS

-1495 RWRMQVANNRLPALR
+1495 RWRMQVANNRLPALRTNTTPAVVETSRVSDR

-1555 TNLFVQELQN
+1555 TKLFVQELQN

-1663 KKTTAH
+1663 KKTTAQ

-1707 ADTTNDEQGEILGQS
+1707 DNTTNDEQGEILGQS

-1735 ETTQDAKQLGVETAG
+1735 ETTQDAK
-1750 DEVEADPPQPQAQTP
+1750 
-1765 TASEGNK
+1765 
-1772 AVDTN
+1772 
-1777 GKPVVVYRGASH
+1777 
-1789 GLGVMSFRGAMFF
+1789 
-1802 TDNKRVAESYVRGG
+1802 
-1816 KLHTATLYM
+1816 
-1825 ANPAITDANGG
+1825 
-1836 EWGNVVPNGS
+1836 
-1846 KTQYVVDV
+1846 
-1854 LENDT
+1854 
-1859 LREENPEL
+1859 
-1867 FELINNTIYESYE
+1867 
-1880 EAEKAAEEWERQ
+1880 
-1892 GVQNFGVAMQGGLNS
+1892 
-1907 TAVSTD
+1907 
-1913 AFVRQ
+1913 
-1918 AKAAG
+1918 
-1923 HDGVIIRNIIDGART
+1923 
-1938 PSDIYV
+1938 
-1944 VFDTNQ
+1944 
-1950 TTPIEDSPPTAPT
+1950 
-1963 DSQVR
+1963 
-1968 QTVSEQSQESG
+1968 
-1979 TETTQDTE
+1979 

-2217 EQSQESGTETT
+2217 EQ
-2228 QDTEQL
+2228 L

-2286 DTIEDF
+2286 DTVEDF
-2292 IAKVGYALALEQSTA
+2292 IAKVGYALALEQSTT

-2326 WTKLRER
+2326 WAKLRER

-2439 IVAQNDNQGK
+2439 IVGQNDNQGK

-2464 TASGQQITSTPTLFG
+2464 TASGQQITSTPALFG
-2479 KTKGDSV
+2479 KTAGDSV

-2521 LQLGGSTY
+2521 LQLGGSSY

-2859 FEYSNLTIM
+2859 FEYSNLAIM

-3380 KWKLTTA
+3380 KWKLATA

-3474 ASTKGLDFYIVAIT
+3474 ASTKGLDFYIVAMT

-3530 IHNIGQFHPFVRSTF
+3530 IHNVGQFHPFVRSTF

-3596 STLAHLPLST
+3596 SALARLPLSV
-3606 LMGGVPVPWG
+3606 LMGGIPVPWG

-3622 LPVGFGMNKLI
+3622 LPVGFGMNKFI

-3681 AAAVMTATP
+3681 AAAVMTAMP

-3876 IKYIGNGMAYQ
+3876 IKYIVNGMAYQ

>member
-112 YDYAERVRKEQENAL
+112 YDYAERARKEQENAL

-229 APAAKAGA
+229 APAAKVGA

-493 EAKKLTLKGFV
+493 EAKKLTLKGLV
-504 KGAGT
+504 KGTGT
-509 TALSAVEE
+509 TALSAAEE

-560 VTNIMSDAKKENDT
+560 TINIMSDAKKENDT

-580 KAFVEQGNFD
+580 RAFVEQGNFD

-651 LMTPEQAQNFKDY
+651 LMTPEQAQNFRDY

-670 INTNNYARHQDTVEY
+670 VNTNNYARHQDTVEY

-718 VPADKRDY
+718 IPADKRDY

-765 FDETQLTGITEFART
+765 FDEMQLTGITEFART

-792 EQQAWNAL
+792 EQQAWNKL

-813 TGNSQSDGQGPI
+813 TGNSQSGGQGPI

-895 APTNAGAGQAQTAGD
+895 AQPNAGAGQVQTAGD
-910 TVNSQATG
+910 TVNSAATE
-918 IHSGASEQA
+918 IRSGASAQA
-927 GNTEQA
+927 GNTEQV

-1068 DLHSQRHE
+1068 DLHSARHE

-1105 VDETNVADIA
+1105 VGETNVADIA
-1115 DENPQVAVEQPVQT
+1115 DENPQVVVEQPMQT

-1163 SSIYEH
+1163 SSIYKH

-1208 NALQNASAAAE
+1208 NALQNASVAAE

-1266 QENDRI
+1266 EENDRI
-1272 SAIREFNAEVERHN
+1272 RAIREFNAEVERHN

-1386 VPDDGTTA
+1386 VPDDGTIA

-1439 FELNEVTAKQETAS
+1439 FELNEVTAKQETAN

-1469 TDETS
+1469 TGETS

-1495 RWRMQVANNRLPALR
+1495 RWRMQVANNRLPAL
-1510 TIRLGTDVATDTG
+1510 
-1523 LGVIAL
+1523 

-1555 TNLFVQELQN
+1555 TKLFVQELQN

-1663 KKTTAH
+1663 KKTTAQ

-1707 ADTTNDEQGEILGQS
+1707 DNTTNDEQGEILGQS
-1722 GQPISKQSQESGT
+1722 GQPISK
-1735 ETTQDAKQLGVETAG
+1735 
-1750 DEVEADPPQPQAQTP
+1750 
-1765 TASEGNK
+1765 
-1772 AVDTN
+1772 
-1777 GKPVVVYRGASH
+1777 
-1789 GLGVMSFRGAMFF
+1789 
-1802 TDNKRVAESYVRGG
+1802 
-1816 KLHTATLYM
+1816 
-1825 ANPAITDANGG
+1825 
-1836 EWGNVVPNGS
+1836 
-1846 KTQYVVDV
+1846 
-1854 LENDT
+1854 
-1859 LREENPEL
+1859 
-1867 FELINNTIYESYE
+1867 
-1880 EAEKAAEEWERQ
+1880 
-1892 GVQNFGVAMQGGLNS
+1892 
-1907 TAVSTD
+1907 
-1913 AFVRQ
+1913 
-1918 AKAAG
+1918 
-1923 HDGVIIRNIIDGART
+1923 
-1938 PSDIYV
+1938 
-1944 VFDTNQ
+1944 
-1950 TTPIEDSPPTAPT
+1950 
-1963 DSQVR
+1963 
-1968 QTVSEQSQESG
+1968 QSQESG

-2217 EQSQESGTETT
+2217 EQ
-2228 QDTEQL
+2228 L

-2286 DTIEDF
+2286 DTVEDF
-2292 IAKVGYALALEQSTA
+2292 IAKVGYALALEQSTT

-2326 WTKLRER
+2326 WAKLRER

-2439 IVAQNDNQGK
+2439 IVGQNDNQGK

-2859 FEYSNLTIM
+2859 FEYSNLAIM

-2892 NTDRTGIFNK
+2892 NTDRIGIFNK
-2902 FINLAAGATPIFDNL
+2902 FINIAAGATPIFDNL

-3084 IAEVKAEYG
+3084 IAEVKALYG

-3215 GQQNWVEMTQQL
+3215 GQQNWVEMAQQL

-3380 KWKLTTA
+3380 KWKLATA

-3474 ASTKGLDFYIVAIT
+3474 ASTKGFDFYIVAMT

-3530 IHNIGQFHPFVRSTF
+3530 IHNIGEFHPFVRSTF

-3596 STLAHLPLST
+3596 SALARLPLSV
-3606 LMGGVPVPWG
+3606 LMGGIPVPWG

-3622 LPVGFGMNKLI
+3622 LPVGFGMNKFI

-3681 AAAVMTATP
+3681 AAAVMTAMP

-3876 IKYIGNGMAYQ
+3876 IKYIVNGMAYQ

>member
-264 TATDATNDF
+264 TATDAANDF

-504 KGAGT
+504 KGVGT
-509 TALSAVEE
+509 TALSAAEE

-765 FDETQLTGITEFART
+765 FDATQLTGITEFART

-918 IHSGASEQA
+918 IHSGASPQS

-941 PTVAPATQAT
+941 PTATPATQAT

-1068 DLHSQRHE
+1068 DLHSARHE

-1115 DENPQVAVEQPVQT
+1115 DENPQVAVEQPMQT

-1439 FELNEVTAKQETAS
+1439 FELNEVTAKQETAN

-1469 TDETS
+1469 TGETS

-1495 RWRMQVANNRLPALR
+1495 RWRMQVANNRLPALRTNTTPAVVETSRVSDR

-1555 TNLFVQELQN
+1555 TKLFVQELQN

-1663 KKTTAH
+1663 KKTTAQ

-1735 ETTQDAKQLGVETAG
+1735 ETTQDAK
-1750 DEVEADPPQPQAQTP
+1750 
-1765 TASEGNK
+1765 
-1772 AVDTN
+1772 
-1777 GKPVVVYRGASH
+1777 
-1789 GLGVMSFRGAMFF
+1789 
-1802 TDNKRVAESYVRGG
+1802 
-1816 KLHTATLYM
+1816 
-1825 ANPAITDANGG
+1825 
-1836 EWGNVVPNGS
+1836 
-1846 KTQYVVDV
+1846 
-1854 LENDT
+1854 
-1859 LREENPEL
+1859 
-1867 FELINNTIYESYE
+1867 
-1880 EAEKAAEEWERQ
+1880 
-1892 GVQNFGVAMQGGLNS
+1892 
-1907 TAVSTD
+1907 
-1913 AFVRQ
+1913 
-1918 AKAAG
+1918 
-1923 HDGVIIRNIIDGART
+1923 
-1938 PSDIYV
+1938 
-1944 VFDTNQ
+1944 
-1950 TTPIEDSPPTAPT
+1950 
-1963 DSQVR
+1963 
-1968 QTVSEQSQESG
+1968 
-1979 TETTQDTE
+1979 

-2257 NEAVEKERLQKEFDL
+2257 NEAVEKEHLQKEFNL
-2272 INDYHYSLP
+2272 INDYHDSLP

-2286 DTIEDF
+2286 DTVEDF
-2292 IAKVGYALALEQSTA
+2292 IAKVGYALALEQSTT

-2319 KAEREAR
+2319 KAEREVR
-2326 WTKLRER
+2326 WAKLREQ

-2521 LQLGGSTY
+2521 LQLGGSSY
-2529 AIHRVYTKYASENRQ
+2529 AIHRVYTKYKSENRQ

-2809 PTDIKIPPQPT
+2809 PTDIKVPPQPT

-2859 FEYSNLTIM
+2859 FEYSNLVGM

-3058 MYEGKTAWDGETKLP
+3058 MYEGKTVWDGETKLP

-3380 KWKLTTA
+3380 KWKLATA

-3474 ASTKGLDFYIVAIT
+3474 ASTKGLDFYIVAMT

-3876 IKYIGNGMAYQ
+3876 IKYIVNGMAYQ

>member
-69 QIAQNLQNDI
+69 QIAQQTQEAIN
-79 SRQATQ
+79 RQA
-85 MYEQQAREQA
+85 EQA
-95 ERAERLAKEAE
+95 QEALARQEREIAEQRQRSIEEQIKLARKDAE
-106 ARAKAN
+106 ERAKAL
-112 YDYAERVRKEQENAL
+112 E
-127 KEKAKKQGGKVG
+127 EKAKKQGGKVG

-264 TATDATNDF
+264 TATDAANDF
-273 ESASIKL
+273 VSASIKL

-288 EQKFNKANP
+288 EQKFNEANP
-297 NTNWRDGGITGTAHG
+297 NANWRDGGITGTAHG

-493 EAKKLTLKGFV
+493 EAKKLTLKGLV
-504 KGAGT
+504 KGTGT
-509 TALSAVEE
+509 TALSAAEE

-560 VTNIMSDAKKENDT
+560 TINIMSDAKKENDT

-580 KAFVEQGNFD
+580 RAFVEQGNFD

-651 LMTPEQAQNFKDY
+651 LMTPEQAQNFRDY

-765 FDETQLTGITEFART
+765 FDEMQLTGITEFART

-792 EQQAWNAL
+792 EQQAWNKL

-813 TGNSQSDGQGPI
+813 TGNSQSGGQGPI

-927 GNTEQA
+927 GNTEQV

-1068 DLHSQRHE
+1068 DLHSARHE

-1105 VDETNVADIA
+1105 VGETNVADIA
-1115 DENPQVAVEQPVQT
+1115 DENPQVVVEQPMQT

-1439 FELNEVTAKQETAS
+1439 FELNEVTAKQETAN

-1469 TDETS
+1469 TGETS

-1495 RWRMQVANNRLPALR
+1495 RWRMQVANNRLPALRTNTTPAVVETSRVSDR

-1555 TNLFVQELQN
+1555 TKLFVQELQN

-1663 KKTTAH
+1663 KKTTAQ

-1707 ADTTNDEQGEILGQS
+1707 DNTTNDEQGEILGQS

-1735 ETTQDAKQLGVETAG
+1735 ETTQDAK
-1750 DEVEADPPQPQAQTP
+1750 
-1765 TASEGNK
+1765 
-1772 AVDTN
+1772 
-1777 GKPVVVYRGASH
+1777 
-1789 GLGVMSFRGAMFF
+1789 
-1802 TDNKRVAESYVRGG
+1802 
-1816 KLHTATLYM
+1816 
-1825 ANPAITDANGG
+1825 
-1836 EWGNVVPNGS
+1836 
-1846 KTQYVVDV
+1846 
-1854 LENDT
+1854 
-1859 LREENPEL
+1859 
-1867 FELINNTIYESYE
+1867 
-1880 EAEKAAEEWERQ
+1880 
-1892 GVQNFGVAMQGGLNS
+1892 
-1907 TAVSTD
+1907 
-1913 AFVRQ
+1913 
-1918 AKAAG
+1918 
-1923 HDGVIIRNIIDGART
+1923 
-1938 PSDIYV
+1938 
-1944 VFDTNQ
+1944 
-1950 TTPIEDSPPTAPT
+1950 
-1963 DSQVR
+1963 
-1968 QTVSEQSQESG
+1968 
-1979 TETTQDTE
+1979 

-2195 TTPIEDSPPTAPTDS
+2195 TTPIEDSPPTAPTHS

-2217 EQSQESGTETT
+2217 
-2228 QDTEQL
+2228 EQL

-2292 IAKVGYALALEQSTA
+2292 IAKVGYALALEQSTT

-2326 WTKLRER
+2326 WAKLRER

-2439 IVAQNDNQGK
+2439 IVGQNDNQGK

-2464 TASGQQITSTPTLFG
+2464 TASGQQITSTPALFG
-2479 KTKGDSV
+2479 KTAGDSV

-2859 FEYSNLTIM
+2859 FEYSNLAIM

-2902 FINLAAGATPIFDNL
+2902 FINIAAGATPIFDNL

-3380 KWKLTTA
+3380 KWKLATA

-3474 ASTKGLDFYIVAIT
+3474 ASTKGLDFYIVAMT

-3530 IHNIGQFHPFVRSTF
+3530 IHNVGQFHPFVRSTF

-3596 STLAHLPLST
+3596 SALARLPLSV
-3606 LMGGVPVPWG
+3606 LMGGIPVPWG

-3622 LPVGFGMNKLI
+3622 LPVGFGMNKFI

-3681 AAAVMTATP
+3681 AAAVMTAMP

-3876 IKYIGNGMAYQ
+3876 IKYIVNGMAYQ

>member
-112 YDYAERVRKEQENAL
+112 YDYAERVRKEQEKAL
-127 KEKAKKQGGKVG
+127 EEKAKKQGGKVG

-264 TATDATNDF
+264 TATDAANDF

-493 EAKKLTLKGFV
+493 EAKKLTLKGLV
-504 KGAGT
+504 KGTGT
-509 TALSAVEE
+509 TALSAAEE

-560 VTNIMSDAKKENDT
+560 TINIMSDAKKENDT

-580 KAFVEQGNFD
+580 RAFVEQGNFD

-651 LMTPEQAQNFKDY
+651 LMTPEQAQNFRDY

-718 VPADKRDY
+718 IPADKRDY

-765 FDETQLTGITEFART
+765 FDEMQLTGITEFART

-792 EQQAWNAL
+792 EQQAWNKL

-813 TGNSQSDGQGPI
+813 TGNSQSGGQGPI

-895 APTNAGAGQAQTAGD
+895 AQPNAGAGQVQTAGD
-910 TVNSQATG
+910 TVNSAATE
-918 IHSGASEQA
+918 IRSGASAQA
-927 GNTEQA
+927 GNTEQV

-1178 NIPNANDQL
+1178 NIPNASDQL

-1208 NALQNASAAAE
+1208 NALQNASVAAE

-1266 QENDRI
+1266 EENDRI
-1272 SAIREFNAEVERHN
+1272 RAIREFNDEVERHN

-1439 FELNEVTAKQETAS
+1439 FELNEVTAKQETAN

-1510 TIRLGTDVATDTG
+1510 TNTTPAVVETSRVSDRTIRLGTDVATDTG

-1555 TNLFVQELQN
+1555 TKLFVQELQN

-1627 TTATQDTAGASGL
+1627 TTATQDTAGASRL

-1663 KKTTAH
+1663 KKTTAQ

-1707 ADTTNDEQGEILGQS
+1707 DNTTNDEQGEILGQS
-1722 GQPISKQSQESGT
+1722 GQPISK
-1735 ETTQDAKQLGVETAG
+1735 
-1750 DEVEADPPQPQAQTP
+1750 
-1765 TASEGNK
+1765 
-1772 AVDTN
+1772 
-1777 GKPVVVYRGASH
+1777 
-1789 GLGVMSFRGAMFF
+1789 
-1802 TDNKRVAESYVRGG
+1802 
-1816 KLHTATLYM
+1816 
-1825 ANPAITDANGG
+1825 
-1836 EWGNVVPNGS
+1836 
-1846 KTQYVVDV
+1846 
-1854 LENDT
+1854 
-1859 LREENPEL
+1859 
-1867 FELINNTIYESYE
+1867 
-1880 EAEKAAEEWERQ
+1880 
-1892 GVQNFGVAMQGGLNS
+1892 
-1907 TAVSTD
+1907 
-1913 AFVRQ
+1913 
-1918 AKAAG
+1918 
-1923 HDGVIIRNIIDGART
+1923 
-1938 PSDIYV
+1938 
-1944 VFDTNQ
+1944 
-1950 TTPIEDSPPTAPT
+1950 
-1963 DSQVR
+1963 
-1968 QTVSEQSQESG
+1968 QSQESG

-2099 LENDTLRE
+2099 LENDTLQE

-2217 EQSQESGTETT
+2217 EQ
-2228 QDTEQL
+2228 L

-2286 DTIEDF
+2286 DTVEDF
-2292 IAKVGYALALEQSTA
+2292 IAKVGYALALEQSTT

-2326 WTKLRER
+2326 WAKLRER

-2859 FEYSNLTIM
+2859 FEYSNLAIM

-2892 NTDRTGIFNK
+2892 NTDRIGIFNK
-2902 FINLAAGATPIFDNL
+2902 FINIAAGATPIFDNL

-3256 GKVPGLIRVRPGMKN
+3256 GKVQGLIRVRPGMKN

-3297 TVAFEY
+3297 TAAFEY

-3310 QVEIY
+3310 QAEIY

-3380 KWKLTTA
+3380 KWKLATA

-3530 IHNIGQFHPFVRSTF
+3530 IHNVGQFHPFVRSTF

-3606 LMGGVPVPWG
+3606 LMGGIPVPWG

-3622 LPVGFGMNKLI
+3622 LPVGFGMNKFI

-3876 IKYIGNGMAYQ
+3876 IKYIVNGMVYQ

>member
-1987 QLGVETAGDEA
+1987 QLGVET
-1998 LADQPQPQAQT
+1998 
-2009 PTASE
+2009 
-2014 GNKAVDTNGKP
+2014 
-2025 VVVYRGASH
+2025 
-2034 GLGVMSFR
+2034 
-2042 GAMFFT
+2042 
-2048 DNKRVAE
+2048 
-2055 SYVRGGKL
+2055 
-2063 HTATLYMANPA
+2063 
-2074 ITDANGGEWG
+2074 
-2084 NVVPNGSKT
+2084 
-2093 QYVVDV
+2093 
-2099 LENDTLRE
+2099 
-2107 ENPELFELINN
+2107 
-2118 TIYESYEEA
+2118 
-2127 EKAAEEWERQ
+2127 
-2137 GVQNFGVAMQGGLNS
+2137 
-2152 TAVSTDAFVRQAK
+2152 
-2165 AAGHDGVIIR
+2165 
-2175 NIIDGARTPSDIYV
+2175 
-2189 VFDTNQ
+2189 
-2195 TTPIEDSPPTAPTDS
+2195 
-2210 QVRQTVS
+2210 
-2217 EQSQESGTETT
+2217 
-2228 QDTEQL
+2228 
-2234 GVETPKPKKKHT
+2234 PKPKKKHT

-3380 KWKLTTA
+3380 KWKLATA

>member
-56 MYIKPSAEASKAL
+56 MHIKPSAEAAKAL
-69 QIAQNLQNDI
+69 QTAQNLQNDI

-127 KEKAKKQGGKVG
+127 KEKAKKQGGTVG

-229 APAAKAGA
+229 VPAAKTGA

-264 TATDATNDF
+264 AATDATNEF

-509 TALSAVEE
+509 TALSAAEE

-580 KAFVEQGNFD
+580 KGFVEQGNFD

-638 REDGSTDTKSIWD
+638 REDGSTDMKSIWD

-685 DTIKNNNMEVLSRP
+685 DAIKNNNMEALSRP

-718 VPADKRDY
+718 IPADKRDY

-765 FDETQLTGITEFART
+765 FDEMQLTGITEFART

-792 EQQAWNAL
+792 EQQAWNKL

-813 TGNSQSDGQGPI
+813 TDNSQSGGQGPI
-825 DGNAEPVAT
+825 DENAEPVAT

-872 GNPRQGVDTSSQTN
+872 GNPRQGDDTRSQTN
-886 TPTENGAGV
+886 TPTTNGAGV
-895 APTNAGAGQAQTAGD
+895 AQPNAGAGQAQTAGD

-918 IHSGASEQA
+918 IRSGASEQT
-927 GNTEQA
+927 GNTGQA

-941 PTVAPATQAT
+941 PTAAPATQAT
-951 TGGGSVGTPPTKRNT
+951 TGGGSVGTPPPKRNT

-971 QTPTQAAN
+971 QTPTQTAN

-998 NNKPK
+998 NNKTK

-1068 DLHSQRHE
+1068 DLHSTRHE

-1095 DTNADNGSQD
+1095 DTNADNGPQD

-1137 QAEELVEDVIDF
+1137 QAEELVGDVIDF

-1208 NALQNASAAAE
+1208 NALQNASVAAE

-1234 SADPAVTNNIEKR
+1234 SADPAITNNIEKR
-1247 ISRLEQYIELAL
+1247 ISRLEQYTELAL
-1259 DDAQNQQ
+1259 EDAQNQQ

-1272 SAIREFNAEVERHN
+1272 SAIRGFNDEVERHN
-1286 RELDEA
+1286 RGLDEA

-1303 ILQTSPADIS
+1303 SLQTSPADIS
-1313 NAIAELVTPLSK
+1313 NAIAELVTPPSK

-1400 PFQQDTINSW
+1400 PFQQDTINAW

-1495 RWRMQVANNRLPALR
+1495 RWRMQVANNRLPAL
-1510 TIRLGTDVATDTG
+1510 
-1523 LGVIAL
+1523 

-1536 VSDAIQQLADATGL
+1536 VSDAIQQLADETGL

-1575 IDNLIAR
+1575 IDNLLAR

-1707 ADTTNDEQGEILGQS
+1707 DDTTNDEQGEILGQS
-1722 GQPISKQSQESGT
+1722 GQPI
-1735 ETTQDAKQLGVETAG
+1735 
-1750 DEVEADPPQPQAQTP
+1750 
-1765 TASEGNK
+1765 
-1772 AVDTN
+1772 
-1777 GKPVVVYRGASH
+1777 R
-1789 GLGVMSFRGAMFF
+1789 
-1802 TDNKRVAESYVRGG
+1802 
-1816 KLHTATLYM
+1816 
-1825 ANPAITDANGG
+1825 
-1836 EWGNVVPNGS
+1836 
-1846 KTQYVVDV
+1846 
-1854 LENDT
+1854 
-1859 LREENPEL
+1859 
-1867 FELINNTIYESYE
+1867 
-1880 EAEKAAEEWERQ
+1880 
-1892 GVQNFGVAMQGGLNS
+1892 
-1907 TAVSTD
+1907 
-1913 AFVRQ
+1913 
-1918 AKAAG
+1918 
-1923 HDGVIIRNIIDGART
+1923 
-1938 PSDIYV
+1938 
-1944 VFDTNQ
+1944 
-1950 TTPIEDSPPTAPT
+1950 
-1963 DSQVR
+1963 
-1968 QTVSEQSQESG
+1968 EQSQESG

-1987 QLGVETAGDEA
+1987 QLGVET
-1998 LADQPQPQAQT
+1998 
-2009 PTASE
+2009 S
-2014 GNKAVDTNGKP
+2014 KP
-2025 VVVYRGASH
+2025 
-2034 GLGVMSFR
+2034 
-2042 GAMFFT
+2042 
-2048 DNKRVAE
+2048 E
-2055 SYVRGGKL
+2055 
-2063 HTATLYMANPA
+2063 
-2074 ITDANGGEWG
+2074 
-2084 NVVPNGSKT
+2084 
-2093 QYVVDV
+2093 
-2099 LENDTLRE
+2099 
-2107 ENPELFELINN
+2107 
-2118 TIYESYEEA
+2118 
-2127 EKAAEEWERQ
+2127 
-2137 GVQNFGVAMQGGLNS
+2137 
-2152 TAVSTDAFVRQAK
+2152 
-2165 AAGHDGVIIR
+2165 
-2175 NIIDGARTPSDIYV
+2175 
-2189 VFDTNQ
+2189 
-2195 TTPIEDSPPTAPTDS
+2195 
-2210 QVRQTVS
+2210 
-2217 EQSQESGTETT
+2217 
-2228 QDTEQL
+2228 
-2234 GVETPKPKKKHT
+2234 KKHT

-2257 NEAVEKERLQKEFDL
+2257 NEAVEKERLQKEFNL
-2272 INDYHYSLP
+2272 INDYHNSLP

-2286 DTIEDF
+2286 DTVEQFIEK
-2292 IAKVGYALALEQSTA
+2292 ISYALALEQSTT

-2326 WTKLRER
+2326 WAKLREQ

-2338 YEDDFDISEN
+2338 YGDDFDISEN
-2348 SSAIQSDIDAFTSER
+2348 PSAVQSDIDAFTSER

-2439 IVAQNDNQGK
+2439 IVGQNDNQGK

-2464 TASGQQITSTPTLFG
+2464 TASGQQITSTPALFG
-2479 KTKGDSV
+2479 KTEGDSV

-2498 KQANVSTE
+2498 KQANVRTE

-2521 LQLGGSTY
+2521 LQLGGSSY

-2544 GRLDTPTATDNRISL
+2544 GRLDTPTATDNRISR

-2573 NSDQATVVYVM
+2573 NSDQDTVVYVM
-2584 PETDAGRTGVFNVVP
+2584 PETGAGRTGVFNVVP
-2599 TATQTATDT
+2599 TATQTTTDT

-2652 VKGAEQSTQVAYTTP
+2652 VKGAEQSTQVTYTTP

-2744 TKAKKLESKK
+2744 IKAKKLESKK

-2859 FEYSNLTIM
+2859 FEYSNLAIM
-2868 TDKSYQQANDGTFGN
+2868 TDKSYQQADDGTFDN
-2883 HRWWGDGEV
+2883 HRVWGDGEV

-3084 IAEVKAEYG
+3084 ITEVKAEYG

-3162 TMDRITQGIP
+3162 TMDRVMQGIP

-3285 PIMGKGKNANGD
+3285 PTMGKGKNANGD

-3315 ANTDLSDTLTTDH
+3315 ANTDLTDTLITDP

-3380 KWKLTTA
+3380 KWKLATA
-3387 FFRVLPTIVLNAKD
+3387 FFRALPTIVLNAKD

-3438 SVIGDLKKSELEKAG
+3438 SVIADLKKSQLEKAG

-3474 ASTKGLDFYIVAIT
+3474 ASTKGLDFYIVAMT

-3522 PNRTNNKL
+3522 PNRTNNAL
-3530 IHNIGQFHPFVRSTF
+3530 IHNIGQLHPFVRSTF

-3596 STLAHLPLST
+3596 SEMARLPLST

-3622 LPVGFGMNKLI
+3622 LPVGFGMNKFI

-3659 LLVDNTSPLQAASGS
+3659 LLMDNTSPLQATSGS

-3681 AAAVMTATP
+3681 AAAVLTATP
-3690 MLLKP
+3690 MLIKP
-3695 IVEMGFNTKAY
+3695 IVEMGFNAKAY

-3713 KDTPQDQLDSQQ
+3713 KDTPQDQLNSQQ

-3732 TYKKWAGWLT
+3732 TYKKWAGWLN

-3788 RKGEVFGATLTA
+3788 RKGEAFGATLTA

-3831 YGVGETHTDE
+3831 YGVGETHTEE

-3849 GERGGIQE
+3849 GKRGGIQK

-3865 RLREKGVPEEH
+3865 RLREKGVSEEH
-3876 IKYIGNGMAYQ
+3876 IKYIVNGMVYQ

-3929 TLTNDYVKENNNV
+3929 NLTNDYVKENNNV
-3942 FFTLQ
+3942 FFTLR

>member
-29 GMTSPTALMSMGEKE
+29 GMTSPTALMSMNEKE

-56 MYIKPSAEASKAL
+56 MHIKPSAEATKAL
-69 QIAQNLQNDI
+69 QVAQQTQEAIN
-79 SRQATQ
+79 RQA
-85 MYEQQAREQA
+85 QQAQEALARQEREIAEQRQRSIDEQIKLA
-95 ERAERLAKEAE
+95 RKDAEERA
-106 ARAKAN
+106 
-112 YDYAERVRKEQENAL
+112 NAL

-149 ADINKILGSQEW
+149 ADINKILSSQEW
-161 NSVVSDKQRGDQ
+161 NSVVSDKQRGDR

-181 ATQLKEMGVT
+181 ATQLKEAGAT
-191 DGQIAAEIE
+191 DEQIATEIE

-264 TATDATNDF
+264 AATDAANDF

-280 DRANSAYD
+280 DRANSTYD
-288 EQKFNKANP
+288 EQKFNEANP
-297 NTNWRDGGITGTAHG
+297 NANWRDGGITGTAHG

-337 IMTLGAGKVGATGVS
+337 IMTLGAGKVGATSVS

-467 PVGAVTSFLGVEST
+467 PVAAVTSFLGVEST

-493 EAKKLTLKGFV
+493 EAKKLTLKGFA
-504 KGAGT
+504 KGAGS
-509 TALSAVEE
+509 TALSATDE

-580 KAFVEQGNFD
+580 KTFVEQGNFD
-590 DKAFRQNFERKMDWL
+590 DTAFRQNFERKMDWL

-638 REDGSTDTKSIWD
+638 RGDGSTDTKSIWD
-651 LMTPEQAQNFKDY
+651 LMAPEQVQDFKDY

-685 DTIKNNNMEVLSRP
+685 DTIKNNNMEELSRP

-718 VPADKRDY
+718 IPADKRDY

-734 IQLRPTETT
+734 IQLRPTEIT

-765 FDETQLTGITEFART
+765 FDEMQLTGITEFART

-813 TGNSQSDGQGPI
+813 TDNSQSGGQGPI

-834 QGGGTGTSQA
+834 QGVGTGTSQA

-858 SGRPASPDAQSVGN
+858 SGRPASPDTQSVGD

-886 TPTENGAGV
+886 TPTTNGAGV
-895 APTNAGAGQAQTAGD
+895 AQPNAGAGQAQTAGD

-918 IHSGASEQA
+918 IRSGTPTQS
-927 GNTEQA
+927 GNIGQT

-951 TGGGSVGTPPTKRNT
+951 TGGGSVGTPQTERYSN
-966 DGGGK
+966 GGGK
-971 QTPTQAAN
+971 QTPTQTAN
-979 SLAETGADIPIEFV
+979 SLAETGADIPIEFI

-1068 DLHSQRHE
+1068 DLHSARHE

-1105 VDETNVADIA
+1105 VNEADFTDIV

-1208 NALQNASAAAE
+1208 NALQNASVTAE
-1219 LVGDDFNMVFDNTIA
+1219 LVGDDFNMVFGNTIA

-1259 DDAQNQQ
+1259 EDAQNQQ

-1272 SAIREFNAEVERHN
+1272 SAIREFNDEVERHN

-1292 IRNTGIEVPQF
+1292 IRNTGIEVPHF

-1400 PFQQDTINSW
+1400 PIQQDTINSW

-1439 FELNEVTAKQETAS
+1439 FELNEVTAKQETAN

-1510 TIRLGTDVATDTG
+1510 TDTTPAVVETPSVSDRTIRLGTDMATDTG

-1529 DYKSDVQ
+1529 DYKSDDKVE
-1536 VSDAIQQLADATGL
+1536 AALAEI
-1550 DFAQL
+1550 
-1555 TNLFVQELQN
+1555 TNLGGKPLDELIISALVEYDN
-1565 PVTFPYTQAQ
+1565 PVPQVTDKQKEARAERILDTEEPTIIKGGENKAVGPDGKPVVVYRGATHSLSEMSYLGYMFFTSDYS
-1575 IDNLIAR
+1575 IAR
-1582 LDDEAE
+1582 GYSNTIHTATLDLKNPAILDARGNSWWDITLDKEHKTYYVNIFENDELNDTNPELYNEIASKTFSTFEEAE
-1588 NRAIPQTRVR
+1588 KEANSLREQGIHNFGVSEGSTSSTPEMSTDDFVKRAMRDGYDGAIIYNVADSKTSANRTLSDIYVAFSTEQI
-1598 RTPTVTETANANEQ
+1598 TPYREDQSNDGEQ
-1612 NQTETEPRESSPAID
+1612 NQNQTQTEQRESQ
-1627 TTATQDTAGASGL
+1627 TTPTTNLTQDTAGASGL
-1640 AGDTQTTASQAEP
+1640 VGDTQTTASQAEP

-1663 KKTTAH
+1663 KKQTSQS
-1669 LDLFEQEQTNDTQNN
+1669 DLFEQEQTNATQDD

-1691 TRERTQDEN
+1691 TQEQTTDEN
-1700 QTDIVGN
+1700 RTDIVGTD
-1707 ADTTNDEQGEILGQS
+1707 DTTNDGQGEILGQS
-1722 GQPISKQSQESGT
+1722 GQPI
-1735 ETTQDAKQLGVETAG
+1735 
-1750 DEVEADPPQPQAQTP
+1750 
-1765 TASEGNK
+1765 
-1772 AVDTN
+1772 
-1777 GKPVVVYRGASH
+1777 
-1789 GLGVMSFRGAMFF
+1789 
-1802 TDNKRVAESYVRGG
+1802 
-1816 KLHTATLYM
+1816 
-1825 ANPAITDANGG
+1825 
-1836 EWGNVVPNGS
+1836 
-1846 KTQYVVDV
+1846 
-1854 LENDT
+1854 
-1859 LREENPEL
+1859 
-1867 FELINNTIYESYE
+1867 
-1880 EAEKAAEEWERQ
+1880 
-1892 GVQNFGVAMQGGLNS
+1892 
-1907 TAVSTD
+1907 
-1913 AFVRQ
+1913 
-1918 AKAAG
+1918 
-1923 HDGVIIRNIIDGART
+1923 
-1938 PSDIYV
+1938 
-1944 VFDTNQ
+1944 
-1950 TTPIEDSPPTAPT
+1950 
-1963 DSQVR
+1963 
-1968 QTVSEQSQESG
+1968 
-1979 TETTQDTE
+1979 
-1987 QLGVETAGDEA
+1987 
-1998 LADQPQPQAQT
+1998 
-2009 PTASE
+2009 
-2014 GNKAVDTNGKP
+2014 
-2025 VVVYRGASH
+2025 
-2034 GLGVMSFR
+2034 
-2042 GAMFFT
+2042 
-2048 DNKRVAE
+2048 
-2055 SYVRGGKL
+2055 
-2063 HTATLYMANPA
+2063 
-2074 ITDANGGEWG
+2074 
-2084 NVVPNGSKT
+2084 
-2093 QYVVDV
+2093 
-2099 LENDTLRE
+2099 
-2107 ENPELFELINN
+2107 
-2118 TIYESYEEA
+2118 
-2127 EKAAEEWERQ
+2127 
-2137 GVQNFGVAMQGGLNS
+2137 
-2152 TAVSTDAFVRQAK
+2152 
-2165 AAGHDGVIIR
+2165 
-2175 NIIDGARTPSDIYV
+2175 
-2189 VFDTNQ
+2189 
-2195 TTPIEDSPPTAPTDS
+2195 
-2210 QVRQTVS
+2210 S

-2272 INDYHYSLP
+2272 INDYHNSLP

-2292 IAKVGYALALEQSTA
+2292 IAKVGYALALEQSST

-2326 WTKLRER
+2326 WAKLREQ

-2338 YEDDFDISEN
+2338 YEDGFDISEN
-2348 SSAIQSDIDAFTSER
+2348 PSAIQSDIDTFTSER
-2363 GILSG
+2363 GIHSG
-2368 DRMGSQTGAVELEF
+2368 GRMGSETGAVELEF

-2439 IVAQNDNQGK
+2439 IVSQNDSQGK

-2464 TASGQQITSTPTLFG
+2464 TALGQQITSTPALFG
-2479 KTKGDSV
+2479 KTKGDGV

-2521 LQLGGSTY
+2521 LQLGGSSY

-2544 GRLDTPTATDNRISL
+2544 GRLDTPTATDNRISR

-2573 NSDQATVVYVM
+2573 NSNQDAVVYVM
-2584 PETDAGRTGVFNVVP
+2584 PETDAGRTGVFDVVP
-2599 TATQTATDT
+2599 TATQNT

-2634 TPHDQVKVAPKLV
+2634 IPHDQVTVAPKLV

-2733 GGMYVNRRKER
+2733 GGVYLTRRRER
-2744 TKAKKLESKK
+2744 AKAKKLESKK

-2783 TEQVQDTVNAEHN
+2783 TEQVQDTVNTEHN

-2809 PTDIKIPPQPT
+2809 PTDIKAPPQPT

-2849 ADLLLNTLRG
+2849 ADMLLNTLRG
-2859 FEYSNLTIM
+2859 FEYSNLAIM
-2868 TDKSYQQANDGTFGN
+2868 TDKSYQQANDGTFGS
-2883 HRWWGDGEV
+2883 HRVWGDGEV
-2892 NTDRTGIFNK
+2892 NTDRIGIFNK

-2955 FFVKPMVERTKLLA
+2955 FFVEPMVERTKLLA

-3058 MYEGKTAWDGETKLP
+3058 MYEGKTAWDGKTKLP

-3125 SDIEVF
+3125 ADIEVF

-3162 TMDRITQGIP
+3162 TMDRLMQGIP

-3256 GKVPGLIRVRPGMKN
+3256 GKVPGLIRVRPGMKD
-3271 FLPSDIQTKIDKVR
+3271 FLPTDVKAKIDKVR
-3285 PIMGKGKNANGD
+3285 PTMGKGRNANGD

-3310 QVEIY
+3310 QAEIY
-3315 ANTDLSDTLTTDH
+3315 ANTDLSDTLTAER
-3328 LRNIGTATR
+3328 LRSIGTATR

-3342 VTVGKPMWNVY
+3342 VTVGKPVWNIY

-3365 MLMRPAKDQSGNLVP
+3365 MLMRPVKDQSGNLVP
-3380 KWKLTTA
+3380 KWKLATA
-3387 FFRVLPTIVLNAKD
+3387 FFRALPTIVLNAKD

-3438 SVIGDLKKSELEKAG
+3438 SVISDLKKSQLEKAG

-3468 AGGVRN
+3468 AGAARN
-3474 ASTKGLDFYIVAIT
+3474 AVTKGLDFYIVTMT

-3522 PNRTNNKL
+3522 PNRTNNEL

-3556 QYWKPGEWQFTLAYT
+3556 QYWKPGEWQFTLAYI

-3582 SMLAGAFDDDDDGR
+3582 SMMAGAFDDDDDGR
-3596 STLAHLPLST
+3596 SALARLPLST
-3606 LMGGVPVPWG
+3606 LMGGIPVPWG
-3616 ENGVWT
+3616 EDGVWT
-3622 LPVGFGMNKLI
+3622 LPVGFGINKLI
-3633 WSIGANFYRYIN
+3633 WGIGANFYRFIN
-3645 GYQSADETAMGLAG
+3645 GYQSAGETAMGLAG

-3818 YEMDARRYELHRK
+3818 YEMGARRYELHRK
-3831 YGVGETHTDE
+3831 YGVGETHTEE

-3849 GERGGIQE
+3849 GKRGGIQK

-3876 IKYIGNGMAYQ
+3876 IKYIVNGMVYQ
-3887 KKREELDKEFKD
+3887 KKREELDKQFKD

-3942 FFTLQ
+3942 FFTLR

>member
-112 YDYAERVRKEQENAL
+112 YDYAERVRKEQEKAL
-127 KEKAKKQGGKVG
+127 EEKAKKQGGKVG

-493 EAKKLTLKGFV
+493 EAKKLTLKGLV
-504 KGAGT
+504 KGTGT
-509 TALSAVEE
+509 TALSAAEE

-580 KAFVEQGNFD
+580 RAFVEQGNFD

-651 LMTPEQAQNFKDY
+651 LMTPEQTQSFKDY

-670 INTNNYARHQDTVEY
+670 INTNNYSRHQDTVEY
-685 DTIKNNNMEVLSRP
+685 DAIKNNNMEVLSRP

-726 YMALADTT
+726 YMALVDTT

-757 DTDLKNRG
+757 DTGLKNRG
-765 FDETQLTGITEFART
+765 FDEMQLTGITEFART

-792 EQQAWNAL
+792 EQQAWNKL

-813 TGNSQSDGQGPI
+813 TDNSQSGGQGPI
-825 DGNAEPVAT
+825 DENAEPVAT

-858 SGRPASPDAQSVGN
+858 SGRPASSDPQSVGN
-872 GNPRQGVDTSSQTN
+872 GNSRQGADTSSQTN

-895 APTNAGAGQAQTAGD
+895 AQPNAGVGQAQTTGD
-910 TVNSQATG
+910 TVNSTATE
-918 IHSGASEQA
+918 IHSGTPTQSGDIGQ
-927 GNTEQA
+927 T
-933 NQGGQPTR
+933 NQGGQSVG
-941 PTVAPATQAT
+941 PTVASTTQT
-951 TGGGSVGTPPTKRNT
+951 TTSGGSVGTPQTKRNT
-966 DGGGK
+966 NGGGE
-971 QTPTQAAN
+971 QTPTQTAN

-1017 LGVPVTKTS
+1017 LGVSATKTS

-1047 LSAVFTNKGGKIVK
+1047 LSKVFTSKGGKIVK

-1068 DLHSQRHE
+1068 DLHSTRHE
-1076 LYKAWAKSQ
+1076 LYKAWIKAQ
-1085 PKTNPEQATT
+1085 PKTNTEQATT
-1095 DTNADNGSQD
+1095 NTNADNGSQD

-1115 DENPQVAVEQPVQT
+1115 DENPQVAVEQPTQT
-1129 ADDVETVE
+1129 ADDVETLE

-1208 NALQNASAAAE
+1208 NALQNASVAAE

-1247 ISRLEQYIELAL
+1247 ISRLEQYTELAL
-1259 DDAQNQQ
+1259 EDAQNQQ

-1272 SAIREFNAEVERHN
+1272 SAIRAFNDEVERHN

-1292 IRNTGIEVPQF
+1292 IRNTGIEVPHF
-1303 ILQTSPADIS
+1303 ILQTSPTDIS
-1313 NAIAELVTPLSK
+1313 NAIAELVTPPSK
-1325 RGKSKR
+1325 RSRSKR
-1331 AKLASKKIKLPKSD
+1331 AKLVSKKIKLPKSD

-1400 PFQQDTINSW
+1400 PIQQDTINSW

-1439 FELNEVTAKQETAS
+1439 FERNEVTAKQETAS

-1487 VISQDENG
+1487 VISHQSAINPTLDELKQLIGSKAIDKLEDIYIPATLTSYTEADTLDVGVQKILSMVDMSKVPQDEQDLFNAMLEQVKQINPTVRIDIDEGIETTNMGNYSDYGNLIEFYPKVAIEGKTTREPSSVILIAITHELGHAITSQNLNNSAFEREATILKKAREQLEQAITAHGNSLSRADLAMLKYATKNEHEFLAVSMTDNKAVRNFIQKYVDFTKIDEAKDYPINTSKPIGILLRILHKLLGLNSKSFKIYQSVVSNVINSETHTQGNTEKSPEYLNSLYIRLRVEEELAKRNAESDTDLTSIDENG
-1495 RWRMQVANNRLPALR
+1495 RWRMQVANNRLPALRTNTTPAVVETPRASDR

-1555 TNLFVQELQN
+1555 TKLFVQELQN

-1663 KKTTAH
+1663 KKTTAQ

-1722 GQPISKQSQESGT
+1722 GQPISK
-1735 ETTQDAKQLGVETAG
+1735 
-1750 DEVEADPPQPQAQTP
+1750 
-1765 TASEGNK
+1765 
-1772 AVDTN
+1772 
-1777 GKPVVVYRGASH
+1777 
-1789 GLGVMSFRGAMFF
+1789 
-1802 TDNKRVAESYVRGG
+1802 
-1816 KLHTATLYM
+1816 
-1825 ANPAITDANGG
+1825 
-1836 EWGNVVPNGS
+1836 
-1846 KTQYVVDV
+1846 
-1854 LENDT
+1854 
-1859 LREENPEL
+1859 
-1867 FELINNTIYESYE
+1867 
-1880 EAEKAAEEWERQ
+1880 
-1892 GVQNFGVAMQGGLNS
+1892 
-1907 TAVSTD
+1907 
-1913 AFVRQ
+1913 
-1918 AKAAG
+1918 
-1923 HDGVIIRNIIDGART
+1923 
-1938 PSDIYV
+1938 
-1944 VFDTNQ
+1944 
-1950 TTPIEDSPPTAPT
+1950 
-1963 DSQVR
+1963 
-1968 QTVSEQSQESG
+1968 
-1979 TETTQDTE
+1979 
-1987 QLGVETAGDEA
+1987 
-1998 LADQPQPQAQT
+1998 
-2009 PTASE
+2009 
-2014 GNKAVDTNGKP
+2014 
-2025 VVVYRGASH
+2025 
-2034 GLGVMSFR
+2034 
-2042 GAMFFT
+2042 
-2048 DNKRVAE
+2048 
-2055 SYVRGGKL
+2055 
-2063 HTATLYMANPA
+2063 
-2074 ITDANGGEWG
+2074 
-2084 NVVPNGSKT
+2084 
-2093 QYVVDV
+2093 
-2099 LENDTLRE
+2099 
-2107 ENPELFELINN
+2107 
-2118 TIYESYEEA
+2118 
-2127 EKAAEEWERQ
+2127 
-2137 GVQNFGVAMQGGLNS
+2137 
-2152 TAVSTDAFVRQAK
+2152 
-2165 AAGHDGVIIR
+2165 
-2175 NIIDGARTPSDIYV
+2175 
-2189 VFDTNQ
+2189 
-2195 TTPIEDSPPTAPTDS
+2195 
-2210 QVRQTVS
+2210 
-2217 EQSQESGTETT
+2217 QSQESGTETT

-2326 WTKLRER
+2326 WAKLRER

-2439 IVAQNDNQGK
+2439 IVGQNDNQGK

-2464 TASGQQITSTPTLFG
+2464 TASGQQITSTPALFG
-2479 KTKGDSV
+2479 KTAGDSV

-2521 LQLGGSTY
+2521 LQLGGSSY

-2634 TPHDQVKVAPKLV
+2634 TPYDQVKVAPKLV

-2859 FEYSNLTIM
+2859 FEYSNLAIM

-2892 NTDRTGIFNK
+2892 NTDRIGIFNK
-2902 FINLAAGATPIFDNL
+2902 FINIAAGATPIFDNL

-2955 FFVKPMVERTKLLA
+2955 FFIKPMVERTKLLA
-2969 QELRRGDDEVELA
+2969 QELRRDDDEVELA

-3004 DAELAHLQDSLDK
+3004 DAELAHMQDSLDK

-3201 TNMKKFAMNMAGRV
+3201 TNMKKFSMNMAGRV

-3380 KWKLTTA
+3380 KWKLATA

-3622 LPVGFGMNKLI
+3622 LPVGFGMNKFI

-3681 AAAVMTATP
+3681 AAAVMTAMP

-3876 IKYIGNGMAYQ
+3876 IKYIVNGMAYQ

>member
-69 QIAQNLQNDI
+69 QIAQQTQEAIN
-79 SRQATQ
+79 RQA
-85 MYEQQAREQA
+85 EQA
-95 ERAERLAKEAE
+95 QEALARQEREIAEQRQRSIEEQIKLARKDAE
-106 ARAKAN
+106 ERAKAL
-112 YDYAERVRKEQENAL
+112 E
-127 KEKAKKQGGKVG
+127 EKAKKQGGKVG

-264 TATDATNDF
+264 TATDAANDF

-493 EAKKLTLKGFV
+493 EAKKLTLKGLV
-504 KGAGT
+504 KGTGT
-509 TALSAVEE
+509 TALSAAEE

-560 VTNIMSDAKKENDT
+560 TINIMSDAKKENDT

-580 KAFVEQGNFD
+580 RAFVEQGNFD

-651 LMTPEQAQNFKDY
+651 LMTPEQAQNFRDY

-765 FDETQLTGITEFART
+765 FDEMQLTGITEFART

-792 EQQAWNAL
+792 EQQAWNKL

-813 TGNSQSDGQGPI
+813 TGNSQSGGQGPI

-910 TVNSQATG
+910 TVNSAATE
-918 IHSGASEQA
+918 IRSGASAQA
-927 GNTEQA
+927 GNTEQV

-1068 DLHSQRHE
+1068 DLHSARHE

-1105 VDETNVADIA
+1105 VGETNVADIA
-1115 DENPQVAVEQPVQT
+1115 DENPQVVVEQPMQT

-1208 NALQNASAAAE
+1208 NALQNASVAAE

-1266 QENDRI
+1266 EENDRI

-1439 FELNEVTAKQETAS
+1439 FELNEVTAKQETAN

-1469 TDETS
+1469 TGETS

-1495 RWRMQVANNRLPALR
+1495 RWRMQVANNRLPALRTNTTPAVVETSRVSDR

-1555 TNLFVQELQN
+1555 TKLFVQELQN

-1663 KKTTAH
+1663 KKTTAQ

-1707 ADTTNDEQGEILGQS
+1707 DNTTNDEQGEILGQS

-1735 ETTQDAKQLGVETAG
+1735 ETTQDAK
-1750 DEVEADPPQPQAQTP
+1750 
-1765 TASEGNK
+1765 
-1772 AVDTN
+1772 
-1777 GKPVVVYRGASH
+1777 
-1789 GLGVMSFRGAMFF
+1789 
-1802 TDNKRVAESYVRGG
+1802 
-1816 KLHTATLYM
+1816 
-1825 ANPAITDANGG
+1825 
-1836 EWGNVVPNGS
+1836 
-1846 KTQYVVDV
+1846 
-1854 LENDT
+1854 
-1859 LREENPEL
+1859 
-1867 FELINNTIYESYE
+1867 
-1880 EAEKAAEEWERQ
+1880 
-1892 GVQNFGVAMQGGLNS
+1892 
-1907 TAVSTD
+1907 
-1913 AFVRQ
+1913 
-1918 AKAAG
+1918 
-1923 HDGVIIRNIIDGART
+1923 
-1938 PSDIYV
+1938 
-1944 VFDTNQ
+1944 
-1950 TTPIEDSPPTAPT
+1950 
-1963 DSQVR
+1963 
-1968 QTVSEQSQESG
+1968 
-1979 TETTQDTE
+1979 

-2175 NIIDGARTPSDIYV
+2175 NVIDGARTPSDIYV

-2217 EQSQESGTETT
+2217 
-2228 QDTEQL
+2228 EQL

-2286 DTIEDF
+2286 DTVEDF
-2292 IAKVGYALALEQSTA
+2292 IAKVGYALALEQSTT

-2326 WTKLRER
+2326 WAKLRER

-2439 IVAQNDNQGK
+2439 IVGQNDNQGK

-2464 TASGQQITSTPTLFG
+2464 TASGQQITSTPALFG
-2479 KTKGDSV
+2479 KTAGDSV

-2521 LQLGGSTY
+2521 LQLGGSSY

-2733 GGMYVNRRKER
+2733 GGMYMNRRKER

-2859 FEYSNLTIM
+2859 FEYSNLAIM

-3380 KWKLTTA
+3380 KWKLATA

-3474 ASTKGLDFYIVAIT
+3474 ASTKGLDFYIVAMT

-3596 STLAHLPLST
+3596 SALARLPLSV
-3606 LMGGVPVPWG
+3606 LMGGIPVPWG

-3622 LPVGFGMNKLI
+3622 LPVGFGMNKFI

-3681 AAAVMTATP
+3681 AAAVMTAMP

-3876 IKYIGNGMAYQ
+3876 IKYIVNGMAYQ

>member
-69 QIAQNLQNDI
+69 QIAQQTQEAIN
-79 SRQATQ
+79 RQA
-85 MYEQQAREQA
+85 EQA
-95 ERAERLAKEAE
+95 QEALARQEREIAEQRQRSIEEQIKLARKDAE
-106 ARAKAN
+106 ERAKAL
-112 YDYAERVRKEQENAL
+112 E
-127 KEKAKKQGGKVG
+127 EKAKKQGGKVG

-264 TATDATNDF
+264 AATDAANDF

-493 EAKKLTLKGFV
+493 EAKKLTLKGLV
-504 KGAGT
+504 KGTGT
-509 TALSAVEE
+509 TALSAAEE

-560 VTNIMSDAKKENDT
+560 TINIMSDAKKENDT

-580 KAFVEQGNFD
+580 RAFVEQGNFD

-651 LMTPEQAQNFKDY
+651 LMTPEQAQNFRDY

-718 VPADKRDY
+718 IPADKRDY

-765 FDETQLTGITEFART
+765 FDEMQLTGITEFART

-792 EQQAWNAL
+792 EQQAWNKL

-813 TGNSQSDGQGPI
+813 TGNSQSGGQGPI

-895 APTNAGAGQAQTAGD
+895 AQPNAGAGQVQTAGD
-910 TVNSQATG
+910 TVNSAATE
-918 IHSGASEQA
+918 IRSGASAQA
-927 GNTEQA
+927 GNTEQV

-1068 DLHSQRHE
+1068 DLHSARHE

-1105 VDETNVADIA
+1105 VGETNVADIA

-1439 FELNEVTAKQETAS
+1439 FELNEVTAKQETAN

-1469 TDETS
+1469 TGETS

-1495 RWRMQVANNRLPALR
+1495 RWRMQVANNRLPALRTNTTPAVVETSRVSDR

-1555 TNLFVQELQN
+1555 TKLFVQELQN

-1663 KKTTAH
+1663 KKTTAQ

-1735 ETTQDAKQLGVETAG
+1735 ETTQDAK
-1750 DEVEADPPQPQAQTP
+1750 
-1765 TASEGNK
+1765 
-1772 AVDTN
+1772 
-1777 GKPVVVYRGASH
+1777 
-1789 GLGVMSFRGAMFF
+1789 
-1802 TDNKRVAESYVRGG
+1802 
-1816 KLHTATLYM
+1816 
-1825 ANPAITDANGG
+1825 
-1836 EWGNVVPNGS
+1836 
-1846 KTQYVVDV
+1846 
-1854 LENDT
+1854 
-1859 LREENPEL
+1859 
-1867 FELINNTIYESYE
+1867 
-1880 EAEKAAEEWERQ
+1880 
-1892 GVQNFGVAMQGGLNS
+1892 
-1907 TAVSTD
+1907 
-1913 AFVRQ
+1913 
-1918 AKAAG
+1918 
-1923 HDGVIIRNIIDGART
+1923 
-1938 PSDIYV
+1938 
-1944 VFDTNQ
+1944 
-1950 TTPIEDSPPTAPT
+1950 
-1963 DSQVR
+1963 
-1968 QTVSEQSQESG
+1968 
-1979 TETTQDTE
+1979 

-2217 EQSQESGTETT
+2217 EQ
-2228 QDTEQL
+2228 L

-2286 DTIEDF
+2286 DTVEDF
-2292 IAKVGYALALEQSTA
+2292 IAKVGYALALEQSTT

-2326 WTKLRER
+2326 WAKLRER

-2439 IVAQNDNQGK
+2439 IVGQNDNQGK

-2464 TASGQQITSTPTLFG
+2464 TASGQQITSTPALFG
-2479 KTKGDSV
+2479 KTAGDSV

-2521 LQLGGSTY
+2521 LQLGGSSY

-2573 NSDQATVVYVM
+2573 NSDQDTVVYVM

-2599 TATQTATDT
+2599 TATQTTTDT

-2859 FEYSNLTIM
+2859 FEYSNLAIM

-2902 FINLAAGATPIFDNL
+2902 FINIAAGATPIFDNL

-3380 KWKLTTA
+3380 KWKLATA

-3474 ASTKGLDFYIVAIT
+3474 ASTKGLDFYIVAMT

-3530 IHNIGQFHPFVRSTF
+3530 IHNVGQFHPFVRSTF

-3596 STLAHLPLST
+3596 SALARLPLSV
-3606 LMGGVPVPWG
+3606 LMGGIPVPWG

-3622 LPVGFGMNKLI
+3622 LPVGFGMNKFI

-3681 AAAVMTATP
+3681 AAAVMTAMP

-3876 IKYIGNGMAYQ
+3876 IKYIVNGMAYQ

>member
-95 ERAERLAKEAE
+95 ERAER
-106 ARAKAN
+106 
-112 YDYAERVRKEQENAL
+112 VRKEQEKAL
-127 KEKAKKQGGKVG
+127 EEKAKKQGGKVG

-493 EAKKLTLKGFV
+493 EAKKLTLKGLV
-504 KGAGT
+504 KGTGT
-509 TALSAVEE
+509 TALSAAEE

-580 KAFVEQGNFD
+580 RAFVEQGNFD

-651 LMTPEQAQNFKDY
+651 LMTPEQAQNFRDY

-718 VPADKRDY
+718 IPADKRDY

-765 FDETQLTGITEFART
+765 FDEMQLTGITEFART

-792 EQQAWNAL
+792 EQQAWNKL

-813 TGNSQSDGQGPI
+813 TGNSQSGGQGPI

-918 IHSGASEQA
+918 IHSGASAQA

-971 QTPTQAAN
+971 QTPTQVAN

-1068 DLHSQRHE
+1068 DLHSARHE

-1105 VDETNVADIA
+1105 VGETNVADIA

-1208 NALQNASAAAE
+1208 NALQNASVAAE

-1266 QENDRI
+1266 EENDRI
-1272 SAIREFNAEVERHN
+1272 RAIREFNAEVERHN

-1439 FELNEVTAKQETAS
+1439 FELNEVTAKQETAN

-1469 TDETS
+1469 TGETS

-1555 TNLFVQELQN
+1555 TKLFVQELQN

-1663 KKTTAH
+1663 KKTTAQ

-1707 ADTTNDEQGEILGQS
+1707 DNTTNDEQGEILGQS

-1735 ETTQDAKQLGVETAG
+1735 ETTQDAK
-1750 DEVEADPPQPQAQTP
+1750 
-1765 TASEGNK
+1765 
-1772 AVDTN
+1772 
-1777 GKPVVVYRGASH
+1777 
-1789 GLGVMSFRGAMFF
+1789 
-1802 TDNKRVAESYVRGG
+1802 
-1816 KLHTATLYM
+1816 
-1825 ANPAITDANGG
+1825 
-1836 EWGNVVPNGS
+1836 
-1846 KTQYVVDV
+1846 
-1854 LENDT
+1854 
-1859 LREENPEL
+1859 
-1867 FELINNTIYESYE
+1867 
-1880 EAEKAAEEWERQ
+1880 
-1892 GVQNFGVAMQGGLNS
+1892 
-1907 TAVSTD
+1907 
-1913 AFVRQ
+1913 
-1918 AKAAG
+1918 
-1923 HDGVIIRNIIDGART
+1923 
-1938 PSDIYV
+1938 
-1944 VFDTNQ
+1944 
-1950 TTPIEDSPPTAPT
+1950 
-1963 DSQVR
+1963 
-1968 QTVSEQSQESG
+1968 
-1979 TETTQDTE
+1979 

-2286 DTIEDF
+2286 DTVEDF
-2292 IAKVGYALALEQSTA
+2292 IAKVGYALALEQSTT

-2326 WTKLRER
+2326 WAKLRER

-2439 IVAQNDNQGK
+2439 IVGQNDNQGK

-2464 TASGQQITSTPTLFG
+2464 TASGQQITSTPALFG
-2479 KTKGDSV
+2479 KTAGDSV

-2521 LQLGGSTY
+2521 LQLGGSSY

-2859 FEYSNLTIM
+2859 FEYSNLAIM

-2892 NTDRTGIFNK
+2892 NTDRIGIFNK

-3380 KWKLTTA
+3380 KWKLATA

-3622 LPVGFGMNKLI
+3622 LPVGFGMNKFI

-3681 AAAVMTATP
+3681 AAAVMTAMP

-3876 IKYIGNGMAYQ
+3876 IKYIVNGMAYQ

>member
-56 MYIKPSAEASKAL
+56 MHIKPSAEASKAL
-69 QIAQNLQNDI
+69 QTAQNLQNDI

-112 YDYAERVRKEQENAL
+112 YDYAERVRKEQEKAL
-127 KEKAKKQGGKVG
+127 EEKAKKQGGKVG

-264 TATDATNDF
+264 AATDATNDF

-288 EQKFNKANP
+288 EQQFNKANP

-402 YGTAASVGDAG
+402 YGTAATVGDAG

-453 LAGEALERAAGKVA
+453 LAGEALERAAGKAA

-509 TALSAVEE
+509 TALSAAEE

-560 VTNIMSDAKKENDT
+560 VTNIMSAAKKENDT

-580 KAFVEQGNFD
+580 SAFVEQGNFD

-651 LMTPEQAQNFKDY
+651 LMTPEQVQNFKDY

-718 VPADKRDY
+718 IPADKRDY

-734 IQLRPTETT
+734 IQLRPTKTT

-792 EQQAWNAL
+792 EQQAWNKL

-813 TGNSQSDGQGPI
+813 TGNSQSGGQGPI
-825 DGNAEPVAT
+825 DENAEPVAT

-895 APTNAGAGQAQTAGD
+895 AQPNAGVGQAQTAGD

-918 IHSGASEQA
+918 IRSEASAQP
-927 GNTEQA
+927 GNTGQA

-966 DGGGK
+966 NGGSK

-1017 LGVPVTKTS
+1017 LGVSVTKTS

-1068 DLHSQRHE
+1068 DLHSLRHE

-1105 VDETNVADIA
+1105 VGETNAADIA

-1129 ADDVETVE
+1129 ADDVETAE

-1178 NIPNANDQL
+1178 NIPNASDQL

-1208 NALQNASAAAE
+1208 NALQNASVAAE

-1234 SADPAVTNNIEKR
+1234 SDDPAVTNNIEKR

-1272 SAIREFNAEVERHN
+1272 SAIREFNDEVERHN

-1303 ILQTSPADIS
+1303 RLQTSPADIS
-1313 NAIAELVTPLSK
+1313 NAIAELVTPPSK

-1364 ITGAYDAPKTGHLVG
+1364 LTGAYDAPKTGHLVG

-1495 RWRMQVANNRLPALR
+1495 RWRMQVANNRLPAL
-1510 TIRLGTDVATDTG
+1510 
-1523 LGVIAL
+1523 

-1575 IDNLIAR
+1575 IDNLLAR

-1598 RTPTVTETANANEQ
+1598 RTPTVMETANANEQ

-1663 KKTTAH
+1663 KKTTAR
-1669 LDLFEQEQTNDTQNN
+1669 LDLFAQEQTNDTQNN
-1684 LGQSVQP
+1684 LGPSVQP
-1691 TRERTQDEN
+1691 TRDRTQDEN

-1707 ADTTNDEQGEILGQS
+1707 DDTTNDEQGEILGQS
-1722 GQPISKQSQESGT
+1722 GQPISGQSQESGT
-1735 ETTQDAKQLGVETAG
+1735 ETTQDA
-1750 DEVEADPPQPQAQTP
+1750 
-1765 TASEGNK
+1765 
-1772 AVDTN
+1772 
-1777 GKPVVVYRGASH
+1777 
-1789 GLGVMSFRGAMFF
+1789 
-1802 TDNKRVAESYVRGG
+1802 
-1816 KLHTATLYM
+1816 
-1825 ANPAITDANGG
+1825 
-1836 EWGNVVPNGS
+1836 
-1846 KTQYVVDV
+1846 
-1854 LENDT
+1854 
-1859 LREENPEL
+1859 
-1867 FELINNTIYESYE
+1867 
-1880 EAEKAAEEWERQ
+1880 
-1892 GVQNFGVAMQGGLNS
+1892 
-1907 TAVSTD
+1907 
-1913 AFVRQ
+1913 
-1918 AKAAG
+1918 
-1923 HDGVIIRNIIDGART
+1923 
-1938 PSDIYV
+1938 
-1944 VFDTNQ
+1944 
-1950 TTPIEDSPPTAPT
+1950 
-1963 DSQVR
+1963 
-1968 QTVSEQSQESG
+1968 
-1979 TETTQDTE
+1979 
-1987 QLGVETAGDEA
+1987 
-1998 LADQPQPQAQT
+1998 
-2009 PTASE
+2009 
-2014 GNKAVDTNGKP
+2014 
-2025 VVVYRGASH
+2025 
-2034 GLGVMSFR
+2034 
-2042 GAMFFT
+2042 
-2048 DNKRVAE
+2048 
-2055 SYVRGGKL
+2055 
-2063 HTATLYMANPA
+2063 
-2074 ITDANGGEWG
+2074 
-2084 NVVPNGSKT
+2084 
-2093 QYVVDV
+2093 
-2099 LENDTLRE
+2099 
-2107 ENPELFELINN
+2107 
-2118 TIYESYEEA
+2118 
-2127 EKAAEEWERQ
+2127 
-2137 GVQNFGVAMQGGLNS
+2137 
-2152 TAVSTDAFVRQAK
+2152 
-2165 AAGHDGVIIR
+2165 
-2175 NIIDGARTPSDIYV
+2175 
-2189 VFDTNQ
+2189 
-2195 TTPIEDSPPTAPTDS
+2195 
-2210 QVRQTVS
+2210 
-2217 EQSQESGTETT
+2217 
-2228 QDTEQL
+2228 EQL
-2234 GVETPKPKKKHT
+2234 GVETPKPEKKHT

-2257 NEAVEKERLQKEFDL
+2257 NEAVEKEHLQKEFNL
-2272 INDYHYSLP
+2272 INDYHDSLP

-2292 IAKVGYALALEQSTA
+2292 IAKVGYALALKQSTT

-2326 WTKLRER
+2326 WAKLREQ

-2348 SSAIQSDIDAFTSER
+2348 SSAVQSDIDAFTSER

-2382 LLALPIAVYRAAK
+2382 LLTLPIAVYRAAK

-2439 IVAQNDNQGK
+2439 IVGRSDNQGK

-2464 TASGQQITSTPTLFG
+2464 TASGQQITSTPALFG
-2479 KTKGDSV
+2479 KTKGDGV

-2521 LQLGGSTY
+2521 LQLGGSSY

-2573 NSDQATVVYVM
+2573 SSDQDTVVYVM

-2608 KEQVEPAYDNANAQS
+2608 KEQVEPAYDNANARS

-2652 VKGAEQSTQVAYTTP
+2652 VKGVEQSTQVAYTTP

-2744 TKAKKLESKK
+2744 AKAKKLESKK

-2849 ADLLLNTLRG
+2849 ADLLLNALRG
-2859 FEYSNLTIM
+2859 FEYSNLAIM

-2892 NTDRTGIFNK
+2892 NTDRMGIFNK

-3093 ADYAKI
+3093 VDYAKI

-3162 TMDRITQGIP
+3162 AMDRIMQGIP

-3183 DLSRYR
+3183 DLSRYH

-3285 PIMGKGKNANGD
+3285 PTMGKGKNANGD

-3315 ANTDLSDTLTTDH
+3315 ANTDLSETRIGDH

-3365 MLMRPAKDQSGNLVP
+3365 MLMRPVKDRSGNLVP
-3380 KWKLTTA
+3380 KWKLATA
-3387 FFRVLPTIVLNAKD
+3387 FFRALPTIVLNTKD

-3410 VKTPLQTMLNEAVGE
+3410 VKTPLQIMLNEAVGE

-3474 ASTKGLDFYIVAIT
+3474 ASIKGLDFYIVAMT

-3522 PNRTNNKL
+3522 PNRTNNAL
-3530 IHNIGQFHPFVRSTF
+3530 IHNIGQFHPFVRSTL
-3545 SGHYNLARSLT
+3545 SGHYNLVRSLT

-3582 SMLAGAFDDDDDGR
+3582 SMLAGVFDDDDDGR
-3596 STLAHLPLST
+3596 PALARLPLST

-3622 LPVGFGMNKLI
+3622 LPVGFGMNKFI

-3713 KDTPQDQLDSQQ
+3713 KDTPQDQLNSQQ

-3732 TYKKWAGWLT
+3732 TYKKWAGWLN

-3876 IKYIGNGMAYQ
+3876 IKYIVNGMVYQ

-3929 TLTNDYVKENNNV
+3929 TLTNEYVKENNNV
-3942 FFTLQ
+3942 FFTLR

>member
-69 QIAQNLQNDI
+69 QIAQQTQEAIN
-79 SRQATQ
+79 RQA
-85 MYEQQAREQA
+85 EQA
-95 ERAERLAKEAE
+95 QEALARQEREIAEQRQRSIEEQIKLARKDAE
-106 ARAKAN
+106 ERAKAL
-112 YDYAERVRKEQENAL
+112 E
-127 KEKAKKQGGKVG
+127 EKAKKQGGKVG

-264 TATDATNDF
+264 TATDAANDF
-273 ESASIKL
+273 VSASIKL

-288 EQKFNKANP
+288 EQKFNEANP
-297 NTNWRDGGITGTAHG
+297 NANWRDGGITGTAHG

-493 EAKKLTLKGFV
+493 EAKKLTLKGLV
-504 KGAGT
+504 KGTGT
-509 TALSAVEE
+509 TALSAAEE

-560 VTNIMSDAKKENDT
+560 TINIMSDAKKENDT

-580 KAFVEQGNFD
+580 RAFVEQGNFD

-651 LMTPEQAQNFKDY
+651 LMTPEQAQNFRDY

-718 VPADKRDY
+718 IPADKRDY

-765 FDETQLTGITEFART
+765 FDEMQLTGITEFART

-792 EQQAWNAL
+792 EQQAWNKL

-813 TGNSQSDGQGPI
+813 TGNSQSGGQGPI

-895 APTNAGAGQAQTAGD
+895 AQPNAGAGQVQTAGD
-910 TVNSQATG
+910 TVNSAATE
-918 IHSGASEQA
+918 IRSGASAQA
-927 GNTEQA
+927 GNTEQV

-1068 DLHSQRHE
+1068 DLHSARHE

-1105 VDETNVADIA
+1105 VGETNVADIA

-1266 QENDRI
+1266 EENDRI

-1439 FELNEVTAKQETAS
+1439 FELNEVTAKQETAN

-1469 TDETS
+1469 TGETS

-1495 RWRMQVANNRLPALR
+1495 RWRMQVANNRLPALRTNTTPAVVETSRVSDR

-1555 TNLFVQELQN
+1555 TKLFVQELQN

-1663 KKTTAH
+1663 KKTTAQ

-1707 ADTTNDEQGEILGQS
+1707 DNTTNDEQGEILGQS

-1735 ETTQDAKQLGVETAG
+1735 ETTQDAK
-1750 DEVEADPPQPQAQTP
+1750 
-1765 TASEGNK
+1765 
-1772 AVDTN
+1772 
-1777 GKPVVVYRGASH
+1777 
-1789 GLGVMSFRGAMFF
+1789 
-1802 TDNKRVAESYVRGG
+1802 
-1816 KLHTATLYM
+1816 
-1825 ANPAITDANGG
+1825 
-1836 EWGNVVPNGS
+1836 
-1846 KTQYVVDV
+1846 
-1854 LENDT
+1854 
-1859 LREENPEL
+1859 
-1867 FELINNTIYESYE
+1867 
-1880 EAEKAAEEWERQ
+1880 
-1892 GVQNFGVAMQGGLNS
+1892 
-1907 TAVSTD
+1907 
-1913 AFVRQ
+1913 
-1918 AKAAG
+1918 
-1923 HDGVIIRNIIDGART
+1923 
-1938 PSDIYV
+1938 
-1944 VFDTNQ
+1944 
-1950 TTPIEDSPPTAPT
+1950 
-1963 DSQVR
+1963 
-1968 QTVSEQSQESG
+1968 
-1979 TETTQDTE
+1979 

-2217 EQSQESGTETT
+2217 EQ
-2228 QDTEQL
+2228 L

-2326 WTKLRER
+2326 WAKLRER

-2439 IVAQNDNQGK
+2439 IVGQNDNQGK

-2464 TASGQQITSTPTLFG
+2464 TASGQQITSTPALFG
-2479 KTKGDSV
+2479 KTAGDSV

-2859 FEYSNLTIM
+2859 FEYSNLAIM

-2902 FINLAAGATPIFDNL
+2902 FINIAAGATPIFDNL

-3380 KWKLTTA
+3380 KWKLATA

-3474 ASTKGLDFYIVAIT
+3474 ASTKGLDFYIVAMT

-3530 IHNIGQFHPFVRSTF
+3530 IHNVGQFHPFVRSTF

-3596 STLAHLPLST
+3596 SALARLPLSV
-3606 LMGGVPVPWG
+3606 LMGGIPVPWG

-3622 LPVGFGMNKLI
+3622 LPVGFGMNKFI

-3681 AAAVMTATP
+3681 AAAVMTAMP

-3876 IKYIGNGMAYQ
+3876 IKYIVNGMAYQ

>member
-56 MYIKPSAEASKAL
+56 MHIKPSAEAAKAL
-69 QIAQNLQNDI
+69 QTAQNLQNDI

-95 ERAERLAKEAE
+95 ERAERLAKEAF

-173 AEAYLSQY
+173 AQAYLSQY

-229 APAAKAGA
+229 APAAKTGA

-264 TATDATNDF
+264 VAKDAANDF

-509 TALSAVEE
+509 TALSAAEE

-533 EFTGVDLMEGVSSAA
+533 DFTGVDLMEGVSSAA

-560 VTNIMSDAKKENDT
+560 VTNVMSDAKKENDT

-651 LMTPEQAQNFKDY
+651 LMTPEQVQNFKDY

-718 VPADKRDY
+718 IPADKRDY

-765 FDETQLTGITEFART
+765 FDEMQLTGITEFART

-792 EQQAWNAL
+792 EQQAWNKL

-813 TGNSQSDGQGPI
+813 TGNSQSGGQGPI
-825 DGNAEPVAT
+825 DENAEPVAT

-858 SGRPASPDAQSVGN
+858 SGRPASPDTQSVGN
-872 GNPRQGVDTSSQTN
+872 GNPRQGDDTSSQTN

-895 APTNAGAGQAQTAGD
+895 ARPNAGAGQAQTAGD

-918 IHSGASEQA
+918 IHSGASEQT
-927 GNTEQA
+927 GNTGQA

-941 PTVAPATQAT
+941 PTAAPATQAT

-1178 NIPNANDQL
+1178 NIPNASDQL

-1208 NALQNASAAAE
+1208 NALQNASVAAE

-1247 ISRLEQYIELAL
+1247 ISRLEQYTELAL
-1259 DDAQNQQ
+1259 EDAQNQQ

-1272 SAIREFNAEVERHN
+1272 SAIREFNDEVERHN
-1286 RELDEA
+1286 RKLDEA

-1495 RWRMQVANNRLPALR
+1495 RWRMQVANNRLPAL
-1510 TIRLGTDVATDTG
+1510 
-1523 LGVIAL
+1523 

-1565 PVTFPYTQAQ
+1565 PVTFPYTQTQ
-1575 IDNLIAR
+1575 VDNLLAR

-1663 KKTTAH
+1663 KKTTAR
-1669 LDLFEQEQTNDTQNN
+1669 LDLFEQEQTNATQNN

-1700 QTDIVGN
+1700 QTDTVGN

-1722 GQPISKQSQESGT
+1722 GQPI
-1735 ETTQDAKQLGVETAG
+1735 
-1750 DEVEADPPQPQAQTP
+1750 
-1765 TASEGNK
+1765 
-1772 AVDTN
+1772 
-1777 GKPVVVYRGASH
+1777 
-1789 GLGVMSFRGAMFF
+1789 
-1802 TDNKRVAESYVRGG
+1802 
-1816 KLHTATLYM
+1816 
-1825 ANPAITDANGG
+1825 
-1836 EWGNVVPNGS
+1836 
-1846 KTQYVVDV
+1846 
-1854 LENDT
+1854 
-1859 LREENPEL
+1859 
-1867 FELINNTIYESYE
+1867 
-1880 EAEKAAEEWERQ
+1880 
-1892 GVQNFGVAMQGGLNS
+1892 
-1907 TAVSTD
+1907 
-1913 AFVRQ
+1913 
-1918 AKAAG
+1918 
-1923 HDGVIIRNIIDGART
+1923 
-1938 PSDIYV
+1938 
-1944 VFDTNQ
+1944 
-1950 TTPIEDSPPTAPT
+1950 
-1963 DSQVR
+1963 
-1968 QTVSEQSQESG
+1968 
-1979 TETTQDTE
+1979 
-1987 QLGVETAGDEA
+1987 
-1998 LADQPQPQAQT
+1998 
-2009 PTASE
+2009 
-2014 GNKAVDTNGKP
+2014 
-2025 VVVYRGASH
+2025 
-2034 GLGVMSFR
+2034 
-2042 GAMFFT
+2042 
-2048 DNKRVAE
+2048 
-2055 SYVRGGKL
+2055 
-2063 HTATLYMANPA
+2063 
-2074 ITDANGGEWG
+2074 
-2084 NVVPNGSKT
+2084 
-2093 QYVVDV
+2093 
-2099 LENDTLRE
+2099 
-2107 ENPELFELINN
+2107 
-2118 TIYESYEEA
+2118 
-2127 EKAAEEWERQ
+2127 
-2137 GVQNFGVAMQGGLNS
+2137 
-2152 TAVSTDAFVRQAK
+2152 
-2165 AAGHDGVIIR
+2165 
-2175 NIIDGARTPSDIYV
+2175 
-2189 VFDTNQ
+2189 
-2195 TTPIEDSPPTAPTDS
+2195 
-2210 QVRQTVS
+2210 S

-2257 NEAVEKERLQKEFDL
+2257 NEAVEKEHLQKEFNL
-2272 INDYHYSLP
+2272 IDDYHNSLP

-2286 DTIEDF
+2286 DTTLDF
-2292 IAKVGYALALEQSTA
+2292 IAKVGYALALEQSTT

-2326 WTKLRER
+2326 WAKLRER

-2348 SSAIQSDIDAFTSER
+2348 ASAVQSDIDAFTSER

-2439 IVAQNDNQGK
+2439 IVGQNDNQGK

-2464 TASGQQITSTPTLFG
+2464 TASGQQITSTPALFG
-2479 KTKGDSV
+2479 KTAGDSV

-2498 KQANVSTE
+2498 KQANVRTE

-2521 LQLGGSTY
+2521 LQLGGSPY

-2573 NSDQATVVYVM
+2573 NSDQDTVVYVM
-2584 PETDAGRTGVFNVVP
+2584 PETDTGRAGVFNVVP
-2599 TATQTATDT
+2599 TATQTTTDT

-2859 FEYSNLTIM
+2859 FEYSNLAIM

-2923 ARGGHEADSSLASIA
+2923 ARGGYEADSSLASIA

-3058 MYEGKTAWDGETKLP
+3058 MYESKTAWDGETKLP

-3162 TMDRITQGIP
+3162 SMDRIMQGIP
-3172 LTQARSMGLTK
+3172 LMQARSMGLTK

-3285 PIMGKGKNANGD
+3285 PTMGKGKNANGD

-3303 YWTEPAI
+3303 YWTELAI
-3310 QVEIY
+3310 QAEIY
-3315 ANTDLSDTLTTDH
+3315 ANADLSDTLTAPH
-3328 LRNIGTATR
+3328 LRSIGTATR

-3380 KWKLTTA
+3380 KWKLATA
-3387 FFRVLPTIVLNAKD
+3387 FFRALPTIVLNAKD

-3438 SVIGDLKKSELEKAG
+3438 SVIGDLKKSQLEKAG

-3474 ASTKGLDFYIVAIT
+3474 ASTKGLDFYIVAMT

-3522 PNRTNNKL
+3522 PNRTNNEL

-3596 STLAHLPLST
+3596 SALARLPLST

-3645 GYQSADETAMGLAG
+3645 GYQSDGETAMGLVG

-3681 AAAVMTATP
+3681 ATAVLTSTP

-3695 IVEMGFNTKAY
+3695 IVEMGFNAKAY

-3713 KDTPQDQLDSQQ
+3713 KDTPQHQLDSQQ

-3732 TYKKWAGWLT
+3732 TYKKWAGWLN

-3768 SAIPQS
+3768 SAVPQS

-3831 YGVGETHTDE
+3831 YGVGETHTEE

-3849 GERGGIQE
+3849 GKRGGIQK

-3865 RLREKGVPEEH
+3865 RLREKGVSEEH
-3876 IKYIGNGMAYQ
+3876 IKYIINGMAYQ
-3887 KKREELDKEFKD
+3887 KKRQELDKEFKD

-3942 FFTLQ
+3942 FFTLR

>member
-69 QIAQNLQNDI
+69 QIAQQTQEAIN
-79 SRQATQ
+79 RQA
-85 MYEQQAREQA
+85 EQA
-95 ERAERLAKEAE
+95 QEALARQEREIAEQRQRSIEEQIKLARKDAE
-106 ARAKAN
+106 ERAKAL
-112 YDYAERVRKEQENAL
+112 E
-127 KEKAKKQGGKVG
+127 EKAKKQGGKVG

-264 TATDATNDF
+264 TATDAANDF
-273 ESASIKL
+273 VSASIKL

-288 EQKFNKANP
+288 EQKFNEANP
-297 NTNWRDGGITGTAHG
+297 NANWRDGGITGTAHG

-493 EAKKLTLKGFV
+493 EAKKLTLKGLV
-504 KGAGT
+504 KGTGT
-509 TALSAVEE
+509 TALSAAEE

-560 VTNIMSDAKKENDT
+560 TINIMSDAKKENDT

-580 KAFVEQGNFD
+580 RAFVEQGNFD

-651 LMTPEQAQNFKDY
+651 LMTPEQAQNFRDY

-718 VPADKRDY
+718 IPADKRDY

-765 FDETQLTGITEFART
+765 FDEMQLTGITEFART

-792 EQQAWNAL
+792 EQQAWNKL

-813 TGNSQSDGQGPI
+813 TGNSQSGGQGPI

-895 APTNAGAGQAQTAGD
+895 AQPNAGAGQVQTAGD

-918 IHSGASEQA
+918 IRSGASAQA
-927 GNTEQA
+927 GNTEQV

-1439 FELNEVTAKQETAS
+1439 FELNEVTAKQETAN

-1469 TDETS
+1469 TGETS

-1495 RWRMQVANNRLPALR
+1495 RWRMQVANNRLPALRTNTTPAVVETSRVSDR

-1555 TNLFVQELQN
+1555 TKLFVQELQN

-1663 KKTTAH
+1663 KKTTAQ

-1735 ETTQDAKQLGVETAG
+1735 ETTQDAK
-1750 DEVEADPPQPQAQTP
+1750 
-1765 TASEGNK
+1765 
-1772 AVDTN
+1772 
-1777 GKPVVVYRGASH
+1777 
-1789 GLGVMSFRGAMFF
+1789 
-1802 TDNKRVAESYVRGG
+1802 
-1816 KLHTATLYM
+1816 
-1825 ANPAITDANGG
+1825 
-1836 EWGNVVPNGS
+1836 
-1846 KTQYVVDV
+1846 
-1854 LENDT
+1854 
-1859 LREENPEL
+1859 
-1867 FELINNTIYESYE
+1867 
-1880 EAEKAAEEWERQ
+1880 
-1892 GVQNFGVAMQGGLNS
+1892 
-1907 TAVSTD
+1907 
-1913 AFVRQ
+1913 
-1918 AKAAG
+1918 
-1923 HDGVIIRNIIDGART
+1923 
-1938 PSDIYV
+1938 
-1944 VFDTNQ
+1944 
-1950 TTPIEDSPPTAPT
+1950 
-1963 DSQVR
+1963 
-1968 QTVSEQSQESG
+1968 
-1979 TETTQDTE
+1979 

-2217 EQSQESGTETT
+2217 EQ
-2228 QDTEQL
+2228 L

-2307 WQQAEADAQAKL
+2307 WQQAEAGAQAKL

-2326 WTKLRER
+2326 WAKLRER

-2439 IVAQNDNQGK
+2439 IVGQNDNQGK

-2464 TASGQQITSTPTLFG
+2464 TASGQQITSTPALFG
-2479 KTKGDSV
+2479 KTAGDSV

-2859 FEYSNLTIM
+2859 FEYSNLAIM

-2902 FINLAAGATPIFDNL
+2902 FINIAAGATPIFDNL

-3380 KWKLTTA
+3380 KWKLATA

-3474 ASTKGLDFYIVAIT
+3474 ASTKGLDFYIVAMT

-3530 IHNIGQFHPFVRSTF
+3530 IHNVGQFHPFVRSTF

-3596 STLAHLPLST
+3596 SALARLPLSV
-3606 LMGGVPVPWG
+3606 LMGGIPVPWG

-3622 LPVGFGMNKLI
+3622 LPVGFGMNKFI

-3681 AAAVMTATP
+3681 AAAVMTAMP

-3876 IKYIGNGMAYQ
+3876 IKYIANGMAYQ

>member
-1 MASKP
+1 MAIKP
-6 IDPRPVALPNLS
+6 LQMPDLS
-18 QLPDPTKDLFG
+18 QLPDPNKDLFG
-29 GMTSPTALMSMGEKE
+29 GMGMTNPTSLMTMSNTQ
-44 VNDLFSVKPLTD
+44 VNDLLNPKAQQDAL
-56 MYIKPSAEASKAL
+56 IKPSAEAAKIL
-69 QIAQNLQNDI
+69 QQT
-79 SRQATQ
+79 QA
-85 MYEQQAREQA
+85 EQQAQVSELDKLRQQQLRMAEEKRKQEQA
-95 ERAERLAKEAE
+95 EYEVNIKHAARLRAEQEK
-106 ARAKAN
+106 ARA
-112 YDYAERVRKEQENAL
+112 
-127 KEKAKKQGGKVG
+127 EKAKEQGGKIG

-149 ADINKILGSQEW
+149 ADINKILGSAEW
-161 NSVVSDKQRGDQ
+161 NSAVSNKQRGDR

-181 ATQLKEMGVT
+181 ATQLKEMGAT
-191 DGQIAAEIE
+191 DEQIAAEIE

-213 AKSMRSDGQGL
+213 TKSMRSDGQGL

-229 APAAKAGA
+229 APAAKTGA
-237 FIFNTAGVLSKLV
+237 FIFNTAGVLAKLV

-264 TATDATNDF
+264 AATDAVNDF

-288 EQKFNKANP
+288 EQKFNKATP
-297 NTNWRDGGITGTAHG
+297 NANWRDGGIMGTAHG
-312 MGAAV
+312 MGAAI

-337 IMTLGAGKVGATGVS
+337 IMTLGAGKVGATGVN

-383 GVTQLGVNALSGAS
+383 GITQLGVNALSGAS

-402 YGTAASVGDAG
+402 YGTTATVGDAG

-467 PVGAVTSFLGVEST
+467 PVAAVTSFLGVEST

-493 EAKKLTLKGFV
+493 EAKKLTLKGFA
-504 KGAGT
+504 KGTGS
-509 TALSAVEE
+509 TALSATDE

-560 VTNIMSDAKKENDT
+560 VTNIMSAAKKENDT

-590 DKAFRQNFERKMDWL
+590 DAAFRQNFERKMDWL
-605 SRGHKE
+605 SHGHKE

-651 LMTPEQAQNFKDY
+651 LMTPEQAQSFKDY
-664 VRLNYG
+664 ARLNYG
-670 INTNNYARHQDTVEY
+670 INTNNYSRHQDTVEY
-685 DTIKNNNMEVLSRP
+685 DAIKNNNMEVLSRP

-726 YMALADTT
+726 YTALADTT
-734 IQLRPTETT
+734 IQLHPTKTT

-757 DTDLKNRG
+757 DTELKNRG

-780 ILGANSRRFTDE
+780 ILGANSRRFTDA
-792 EQQAWNAL
+792 EQQAWNEL

-813 TGNSQSDGQGPI
+813 TDNSQSVGQGPI
-825 DGNAEPVAT
+825 DENAEPVAKES
-834 QGGGTGTSQA
+834 GGTGTSQA

-858 SGRPASPDAQSVGN
+858 PGRPASPDTQSVGN
-872 GNPRQGVDTSSQTN
+872 GNPRQGADTSSQTN
-886 TPTENGAGV
+886 TPTTNGAGV
-895 APTNAGAGQAQTAGD
+895 VEPNAGAGQAQTTSD
-910 TVNSQATG
+910 TVNPTTTE
-918 IHSGASEQA
+918 IHSGTPTQS
-927 GNTEQA
+927 GNIGQT
-933 NQGGQPTR
+933 NQGGQSVG
-941 PTVAPATQAT
+941 PTVAPTTQAT
-951 TGGGSVGTPPTKRNT
+951 TGGGGVGTPPTKRNSN
-966 DGGGK
+966 GGGK
-971 QTPTQAAN
+971 QTLAQGAN
-979 SLAETGADIPIEFV
+979 SLAETGADISIEFV

-998 NNKPK
+998 NKKPK

-1017 LGVPVTKTS
+1017 LGVPVSKDT
-1026 PTQAQVLQYLAKI
+1026 PTPAQVLQYLAKI

-1047 LSAVFTNKGGKIVK
+1047 LSKVFTSKGGKIVK

-1068 DLHSQRHE
+1068 DLHNTRHE
-1076 LYKAWAKSQ
+1076 LYKAWVAAQ
-1085 PKTNPEQATT
+1085 PKTNTEQSTT
-1095 DTNADNGSQD
+1095 DTNNTNGSQD
-1105 VDETNVADIA
+1105 VDETNVADII
-1115 DENPQVAVEQPVQT
+1115 DENPQAAVEQPVQT

-1163 SSIYEH
+1163 SSIYKH

-1187 ADLFLMTSKIIEDKA
+1187 ADLFLQTSKIIEDKA

-1208 NALQNASAAAE
+1208 NALQNASVAAE

-1234 SADPAVTNNIEKR
+1234 SADPTVTNNIEKR
-1247 ISRLEQYIELAL
+1247 ISRLEQYTELAL
-1259 DDAQNQQ
+1259 EDAQNAQ

-1272 SAIREFNAEVERHN
+1272 SAIRAFNDEVERHN

-1292 IRNTGIEVPQF
+1292 IRNTGIEFPHF

-1313 NAIAELVTPLSK
+1313 NAIAELVTLPAK

-1364 ITGAYDAPKTGHLVG
+1364 LTGAYDTPKTGHLIG

-1386 VPDDGTTA
+1386 VPDDGTIA

-1400 PFQQDTINSW
+1400 PIQQDTINSW

-1439 FELNEVTAKQETAS
+1439 FELNEVTAKQETAN

-1469 TDETS
+1469 ADETS

-1495 RWRMQVANNRLPALR
+1495 RWRMQVANNRSPALR
-1510 TIRLGTDVATDTG
+1510 ADTTRLGTDVATDTG

-1536 VSDAIQQLADATGL
+1536 VSDAIQQLADETGL

-1575 IDNLIAR
+1575 IDDLLAR

-1588 NRAIPQTRVR
+1588 NRAIPQTHVR
-1598 RTPTVTETANANEQ
+1598 RTPTVTETTNADEQ
-1612 NQTETEPRESSPAID
+1612 NQTETEPRESSPTTD
-1627 TTATQDTAGASGL
+1627 TITTQDTAGTSGL
-1640 AGDTQTTASQAEP
+1640 AGDTQTTASQA

-1663 KKTTAH
+1663 KKTTAQ
-1669 LDLFEQEQTNDTQNN
+1669 LDLSEQEQTNATQND
-1684 LGQSVQP
+1684 LGQSVQL
-1691 TRERTQDEN
+1691 TQERTQDDNEVIRER
-1700 QTDIVGN
+1700 TGN
-1707 ADTTNDEQGEILGQS
+1707 EPTNDGQGEILGQS
-1722 GQPISKQSQESGT
+1722 GQPIS
-1735 ETTQDAKQLGVETAG
+1735 
-1750 DEVEADPPQPQAQTP
+1750 
-1765 TASEGNK
+1765 
-1772 AVDTN
+1772 
-1777 GKPVVVYRGASH
+1777 
-1789 GLGVMSFRGAMFF
+1789 
-1802 TDNKRVAESYVRGG
+1802 
-1816 KLHTATLYM
+1816 
-1825 ANPAITDANGG
+1825 
-1836 EWGNVVPNGS
+1836 
-1846 KTQYVVDV
+1846 
-1854 LENDT
+1854 
-1859 LREENPEL
+1859 
-1867 FELINNTIYESYE
+1867 
-1880 EAEKAAEEWERQ
+1880 
-1892 GVQNFGVAMQGGLNS
+1892 
-1907 TAVSTD
+1907 
-1913 AFVRQ
+1913 
-1918 AKAAG
+1918 
-1923 HDGVIIRNIIDGART
+1923 
-1938 PSDIYV
+1938 
-1944 VFDTNQ
+1944 
-1950 TTPIEDSPPTAPT
+1950 
-1963 DSQVR
+1963 
-1968 QTVSEQSQESG
+1968 EQSQESG
-1979 TETTQDTE
+1979 
-1987 QLGVETAGDEA
+1987 A
-1998 LADQPQPQAQT
+1998 
-2009 PTASE
+2009 
-2014 GNKAVDTNGKP
+2014 
-2025 VVVYRGASH
+2025 
-2034 GLGVMSFR
+2034 
-2042 GAMFFT
+2042 
-2048 DNKRVAE
+2048 
-2055 SYVRGGKL
+2055 
-2063 HTATLYMANPA
+2063 
-2074 ITDANGGEWG
+2074 
-2084 NVVPNGSKT
+2084 
-2093 QYVVDV
+2093 
-2099 LENDTLRE
+2099 
-2107 ENPELFELINN
+2107 
-2118 TIYESYEEA
+2118 
-2127 EKAAEEWERQ
+2127 
-2137 GVQNFGVAMQGGLNS
+2137 
-2152 TAVSTDAFVRQAK
+2152 
-2165 AAGHDGVIIR
+2165 
-2175 NIIDGARTPSDIYV
+2175 
-2189 VFDTNQ
+2189 
-2195 TTPIEDSPPTAPTDS
+2195 
-2210 QVRQTVS
+2210 
-2217 EQSQESGTETT
+2217 ETT

-2234 GVETPKPKKKHT
+2234 GVETPTPKKKRT

-2257 NEAVEKERLQKEFDL
+2257 NEAVEKERLQKEFNL
-2272 INDYHYSLP
+2272 INDYHNRLP

-2286 DTIEDF
+2286 DTVEQFIEK
-2292 IAKVGYALALEQSTA
+2292 IGYALALEQSTT

-2326 WTKLRER
+2326 WAKLREQ

-2338 YEDDFDISEN
+2338 YEDDFDTSEN
-2348 SSAIQSDIDAFTSER
+2348 PSAIQSDIDAFTSER
-2363 GILSG
+2363 GIRSG

-2419 LAIPTEANAATPTET
+2419 FATPTEANAATPTET

-2439 IVAQNDNQGK
+2439 IVEQNDNQGK

-2464 TASGQQITSTPTLFG
+2464 TASGQQITSTPALFG
-2479 KTKGDSV
+2479 KTEGDSV

-2498 KQANVSTE
+2498 KQANVRTE

-2521 LQLGGSTY
+2521 LQLGGSSY

-2544 GRLDTPTATDNRISL
+2544 GRLDTPTASDNRISH

-2573 NSDQATVVYVM
+2573 DSDQDTVVYVM

-2599 TATQTATDT
+2599 TATQTTTDT

-2705 FDTEPV
+2705 FDTKPV
-2711 KDKTDDGVSLAE
+2711 KDKTDDGVSLAD
-2723 VAVGLAAAFA
+2723 VAISMAAAFA
-2733 GGMYVNRRKER
+2733 GGAYIVRRR
-2744 TKAKKLESKK
+2744 GRAKAKKLESKK

-2796 EQVNKSANNAKTI
+2796 EQVNKSANNGKAI
-2809 PTDIKIPPQPT
+2809 PTDIKAPPQPT

-2836 ETNQLGE
+2836 ETNQLGH

-2859 FEYSNLTIM
+2859 FEYSNLAIM
-2868 TDKSYQQANDGTFGN
+2868 TDKSYQQANDGTFDS
-2883 HRWWGDGEV
+2883 HRVWGDGEV
-2892 NTDRTGIFNK
+2892 NTNRSGIFNK
-2902 FINLAAGATPIFDNL
+2902 LINIAAGATPIFDNL

-2955 FFVKPMVERTKLLA
+2955 FFVEPMVGRTKLLA
-2969 QELRRGDDEVELA
+2969 QELRRGDSEVELA

-3058 MYEGKTAWDGETKLP
+3058 MYEGKMAWDGETKLP

-3115 FATAAGVFTN
+3115 FATASGVFTN
-3125 SDIEVF
+3125 ADIEVF

-3153 EEDNYTQSS
+3153 EEDNYTQTS
-3162 TMDRITQGIP
+3162 TMDRLMQGIP
-3172 LTQARSMGLTK
+3172 LIQARSMGLTK

-3256 GKVPGLIRVRPGMKN
+3256 GKVPGLIRVRPGMKD
-3271 FLPSDIQTKIDKVR
+3271 FLPTDVKAKIDKVR

-3315 ANTDLSDTLTTDH
+3315 ANTDLSDTLTADY
-3328 LRNIGTATR
+3328 LRSIGTATR

-3342 VTVGKPMWNVY
+3342 VTVGKPVWNIY

-3365 MLMRPAKDQSGNLVP
+3365 MLMRPVKDQSGNLVP
-3380 KWKLTTA
+3380 KWKLATA
-3387 FFRVLPTIVLNAKD
+3387 FFRALPTIVLNAKD

-3438 SVIGDLKKSELEKAG
+3438 SVIGDLKKSQLEKAG

-3468 AGGVRN
+3468 AGGARN
-3474 ASTKGLDFYIVAIT
+3474 ALTKGLDFYIVAMT

-3522 PNRTNNKL
+3522 PNRTNNEL

-3596 STLAHLPLST
+3596 SALARLPLST

-3616 ENGVWT
+3616 ENGMWT
-3622 LPVGFGMNKLI
+3622 LPVGFGMNKFI
-3633 WSIGANFYRYIN
+3633 WGIGANYYRYIN

-3659 LLVDNTSPLQAASGS
+3659 LLVDNTSPVQAAGGS
-3674 SLAENPT
+3674 NLAENPT
-3681 AAAVMTATP
+3681 AAAVLTAMP

-3732 TYKKWAGWLT
+3732 TYKKWAGWLN

-3748 FRPETLRH
+3748 YRPETLRH

-3818 YEMDARRYELHRK
+3818 YEMDARRYELQRK
-3831 YGVGETHTDE
+3831 YGVGETHTEE

-3849 GERGGIQE
+3849 GKRGGIQK

-3876 IKYIGNGMAYQ
+3876 IKYIVNGMAYQ
-3887 KKREELDKEFKD
+3887 KKRQELDKDFKD

-3919 SVQNAWDALE
+3919 SVQNAWDALGK
-3929 TLTNDYVKENNNV
+3929 LTNDYVKENNNV
-3942 FFTLQ
+3942 FFTLR

>member
-18 QLPDPTKDLFG
+18 QLPDPIKDLFG

-112 YDYAERVRKEQENAL
+112 YDYAERVRKEQEKAL
-127 KEKAKKQGGKVG
+127 EEKAKKQGGKVG

-229 APAAKAGA
+229 APAAKTGA

-264 TATDATNDF
+264 VATDAANDF

-493 EAKKLTLKGFV
+493 EAKKLTLKGFA

-509 TALSAVEE
+509 TALSAAEE
-517 GVEEGYTQYAS
+517 GVEEGYTQYAA

-533 EFTGVDLMEGVSSAA
+533 DFTGVDLMEGVSSAA

-560 VTNIMSDAKKENDT
+560 TINIMSDAKKENDT

-651 LMTPEQAQNFKDY
+651 LMTPEQVQDFKDY
-664 VRLNYG
+664 ARLNYG

-708 RILNNTDTDQ
+708 RILNNIDTDQ
-718 VPADKRDY
+718 IPADKRDY

-765 FDETQLTGITEFART
+765 FDEMQLTGITEFART

-792 EQQAWNAL
+792 EQQAWNKL

-813 TGNSQSDGQGPI
+813 TGNSQSGGQGPI

-895 APTNAGAGQAQTAGD
+895 ARPNAGAGQAQTAGD

-918 IHSGASEQA
+918 IRSGASEQA
-927 GNTEQA
+927 GNTGQA

-1178 NIPNANDQL
+1178 NIPNASDQL

-1208 NALQNASAAAE
+1208 NALQNASVAAE

-1272 SAIREFNAEVERHN
+1272 SAIREFNDEVERHN

-1303 ILQTSPADIS
+1303 RLQTSPADIS

-1364 ITGAYDAPKTGHLVG
+1364 ITGAYDASKTGHLVG

-1400 PFQQDTINSW
+1400 PIQQDTINSW

-1510 TIRLGTDVATDTG
+1510 TNTTPAVVETPRVSDRTVRLGTDVATDTG

-1575 IDNLIAR
+1575 IDNLLAR

-1588 NRAIPQTRVR
+1588 NRAIPQTHVR

-1663 KKTTAH
+1663 KKTTAQ

-1707 ADTTNDEQGEILGQS
+1707 DDTTNDEQGEILGRS
-1722 GQPISKQSQESGT
+1722 GQPI
-1735 ETTQDAKQLGVETAG
+1735 
-1750 DEVEADPPQPQAQTP
+1750 
-1765 TASEGNK
+1765 
-1772 AVDTN
+1772 
-1777 GKPVVVYRGASH
+1777 
-1789 GLGVMSFRGAMFF
+1789 
-1802 TDNKRVAESYVRGG
+1802 
-1816 KLHTATLYM
+1816 
-1825 ANPAITDANGG
+1825 
-1836 EWGNVVPNGS
+1836 
-1846 KTQYVVDV
+1846 
-1854 LENDT
+1854 
-1859 LREENPEL
+1859 
-1867 FELINNTIYESYE
+1867 
-1880 EAEKAAEEWERQ
+1880 
-1892 GVQNFGVAMQGGLNS
+1892 
-1907 TAVSTD
+1907 
-1913 AFVRQ
+1913 
-1918 AKAAG
+1918 
-1923 HDGVIIRNIIDGART
+1923 
-1938 PSDIYV
+1938 
-1944 VFDTNQ
+1944 
-1950 TTPIEDSPPTAPT
+1950 
-1963 DSQVR
+1963 
-1968 QTVSEQSQESG
+1968 SEQSQESG

-1987 QLGVETAGDEA
+1987 QLGVETAGDEVE
-1998 LADQPQPQAQT
+1998 ADQPQPQAQT

-2234 GVETPKPKKKHT
+2234 GVETPKPEKKRT

-2257 NEAVEKERLQKEFDL
+2257 NEAVEKEHLQKEFDL

-2286 DTIEDF
+2286 DTVEDF
-2292 IAKVGYALALEQSTA
+2292 IAKVGYALALEQSTT

-2326 WTKLRER
+2326 WAKLRER

-2348 SSAIQSDIDAFTSER
+2348 SSAVQSDIDAFTSER

-2439 IVAQNDNQGK
+2439 IVGQNDNQGK

-2464 TASGQQITSTPTLFG
+2464 TASGQQITSTPALFG
-2479 KTKGDSV
+2479 KTAGDSV

-2521 LQLGGSTY
+2521 LQLGGSSY

-2573 NSDQATVVYVM
+2573 NSDQDTVVYVM

-2652 VKGAEQSTQVAYTTP
+2652 AKGAEQSTQVAYTTP

-2859 FEYSNLTIM
+2859 FEYSNLAIM

-2923 ARGGHEADSSLASIA
+2923 ARGGYEADSSLASIA

-3162 TMDRITQGIP
+3162 AMDRIMQGIP

-3310 QVEIY
+3310 QAEIY
-3315 ANTDLSDTLTTDH
+3315 ANTDLTDTLTADR

-3380 KWKLTTA
+3380 KWKLATA

-3596 STLAHLPLST
+3596 SALARLPLSV
-3606 LMGGVPVPWG
+3606 LMGGIPVPWG

-3622 LPVGFGMNKLI
+3622 LPVGFGMNKFI

-3645 GYQSADETAMGLAG
+3645 GYQSTGETAMGLAG
-3659 LLVDNTSPLQAASGS
+3659 LLMDNTSPIQATGGS

-3831 YGVGETHTDE
+3831 YGVGETHTEE

-3876 IKYIGNGMAYQ
+3876 IKYIVNGMAYQ

>member
-1 MASKP
+1 MAIKP
-6 IDPRPVALPNLS
+6 LQMPDLS
-18 QLPDPTKDLFG
+18 QLPDPNKDLFG
-29 GMTSPTALMSMGEKE
+29 GMGMTNPTSLMTMSNTQ
-44 VNDLFSVKPLTD
+44 VNDLLNPKAQQDAL
-56 MYIKPSAEASKAL
+56 IKPSAEAAKIL
-69 QIAQNLQNDI
+69 QQT
-79 SRQATQ
+79 QA
-85 MYEQQAREQA
+85 EQQAQVSELDKLRQQQLRMAEEKRKQEQA
-95 ERAERLAKEAE
+95 EYEANIKHAARLRAEQEK
-106 ARAKAN
+106 ARA
-112 YDYAERVRKEQENAL
+112 
-127 KEKAKKQGGKVG
+127 EKAKEQGGKIG

-149 ADINKILGSQEW
+149 ADINKILGSAEW
-161 NSVVSDKQRGDQ
+161 NSAVSNKQRGDR

-181 ATQLKEMGVT
+181 ATRLKEMGAT
-191 DGQIAAEIE
+191 DEQIAAEIE

-213 AKSMRSDGQGL
+213 TKSMRSDGQGL

-229 APAAKAGA
+229 APAAKTGA
-237 FIFNTAGVLSKLV
+237 FIFNTAGVLAKLV

-264 TATDATNDF
+264 AATDAVNDF

-288 EQKFNKANP
+288 EQKFNKATP
-297 NTNWRDGGITGTAHG
+297 NANWRDGGIMGTAHG
-312 MGAAV
+312 MGAAI

-337 IMTLGAGKVGATGVS
+337 IMTLGAGKVGATGVN

-383 GVTQLGVNALSGAS
+383 GITQLGVNALSGAS

-402 YGTAASVGDAG
+402 YGTTATVGDAG

-467 PVGAVTSFLGVEST
+467 PVAAVTSFLGVEST

-493 EAKKLTLKGFV
+493 EAKKLTLKGFA
-504 KGAGT
+504 KGTGS
-509 TALSAVEE
+509 TALSATDE

-560 VTNIMSDAKKENDT
+560 VTNIMSAAKKENDT

-590 DKAFRQNFERKMDWL
+590 DAAFRQNFERKMDWL
-605 SRGHKE
+605 SHGHKE

-651 LMTPEQAQNFKDY
+651 LMTPEQAQSFKDY
-664 VRLNYG
+664 ARLNYG
-670 INTNNYARHQDTVEY
+670 INTNNYSRHQDTVEY
-685 DTIKNNNMEVLSRP
+685 DAIKNNNMEVLSRP

-726 YMALADTT
+726 YRALADTT
-734 IQLRPTETT
+734 IQLHPTKTT

-757 DTDLKNRG
+757 DTELKNRG

-780 ILGANSRRFTDE
+780 ILGANSRRFTDA
-792 EQQAWNAL
+792 EQQAWNEL

-813 TGNSQSDGQGPI
+813 TDNSQSVGQGPI
-825 DGNAEPVAT
+825 DENAEPVAKES
-834 QGGGTGTSQA
+834 GGTGTSQA

-858 SGRPASPDAQSVGN
+858 SGRPASPDTQSVGN
-872 GNPRQGVDTSSQTN
+872 GNPRQGADTSSQTN
-886 TPTENGAGV
+886 TPTTNGAGV
-895 APTNAGAGQAQTAGD
+895 VEPNAGAGQAQTTSD
-910 TVNSQATG
+910 TVNPTTTE
-918 IHSGASEQA
+918 IHSGTPTQS
-927 GNTEQA
+927 GNIGQT
-933 NQGGQPTR
+933 NQGGQSVG
-941 PTVAPATQAT
+941 PTVAPTTQAT
-951 TGGGSVGTPPTKRNT
+951 TGGGGVGTPPTKRNSN
-966 DGGGK
+966 GGGK
-971 QTPTQAAN
+971 QTLAQGAN
-979 SLAETGADIPIEFV
+979 SLAETGADISIEFV

-998 NNKPK
+998 NKKPK

-1017 LGVPVTKTS
+1017 LGVPVSKDT
-1026 PTQAQVLQYLAKI
+1026 PTPAQVLQYLAKI

-1047 LSAVFTNKGGKIVK
+1047 LSKVFTSKGGKIVK

-1068 DLHSQRHE
+1068 DLHNTRHE
-1076 LYKAWAKSQ
+1076 LYKAWVAAQ
-1085 PKTNPEQATT
+1085 PKTNTEQSTT
-1095 DTNADNGSQD
+1095 DTNNTNGSQD
-1105 VDETNVADIA
+1105 VDETNVADII
-1115 DENPQVAVEQPVQT
+1115 DENPQAAVEQPVQT

-1163 SSIYEH
+1163 SSIYKH

-1187 ADLFLMTSKIIEDKA
+1187 ADLFLQTSKIIEDKA

-1208 NALQNASAAAE
+1208 NALQNASVAAE

-1234 SADPAVTNNIEKR
+1234 SADPTVTNNIEKR
-1247 ISRLEQYIELAL
+1247 ISRLEQYTELAL
-1259 DDAQNQQ
+1259 EDAQNAQ

-1272 SAIREFNAEVERHN
+1272 SAIRAFNDEVERHN

-1292 IRNTGIEVPQF
+1292 IRNTGIEFPHF

-1313 NAIAELVTPLSK
+1313 NAIAELVTLPAK

-1364 ITGAYDAPKTGHLVG
+1364 LTGAYDTPKTGHLIG

-1386 VPDDGTTA
+1386 VPDDGTIA

-1400 PFQQDTINSW
+1400 PIQQDTINSW

-1439 FELNEVTAKQETAS
+1439 FELNEVTAKQETAN

-1469 TDETS
+1469 ADETS

-1510 TIRLGTDVATDTG
+1510 ADTTRLGTDVATDTG

-1536 VSDAIQQLADATGL
+1536 VSDAIQQLADETGL

-1575 IDNLIAR
+1575 IDDLLAR

-1588 NRAIPQTRVR
+1588 NRAIPQTHVR
-1598 RTPTVTETANANEQ
+1598 RTPTVTETTNADEQ
-1612 NQTETEPRESSPAID
+1612 NQTETEPRESSPTTD
-1627 TTATQDTAGASGL
+1627 TITTQDTAGTSGL
-1640 AGDTQTTASQAEP
+1640 AGDTQTTASQA

-1663 KKTTAH
+1663 KKTTAQ
-1669 LDLFEQEQTNDTQNN
+1669 LDLSEQEQTNATQND
-1684 LGQSVQP
+1684 LGQSVQL
-1691 TRERTQDEN
+1691 TQERTQDDNEVIRER
-1700 QTDIVGN
+1700 TGN
-1707 ADTTNDEQGEILGQS
+1707 EPTNDGQGEILGQS
-1722 GQPISKQSQESGT
+1722 GQPIS
-1735 ETTQDAKQLGVETAG
+1735 
-1750 DEVEADPPQPQAQTP
+1750 
-1765 TASEGNK
+1765 
-1772 AVDTN
+1772 
-1777 GKPVVVYRGASH
+1777 
-1789 GLGVMSFRGAMFF
+1789 
-1802 TDNKRVAESYVRGG
+1802 
-1816 KLHTATLYM
+1816 
-1825 ANPAITDANGG
+1825 
-1836 EWGNVVPNGS
+1836 
-1846 KTQYVVDV
+1846 
-1854 LENDT
+1854 
-1859 LREENPEL
+1859 
-1867 FELINNTIYESYE
+1867 
-1880 EAEKAAEEWERQ
+1880 
-1892 GVQNFGVAMQGGLNS
+1892 
-1907 TAVSTD
+1907 
-1913 AFVRQ
+1913 
-1918 AKAAG
+1918 
-1923 HDGVIIRNIIDGART
+1923 
-1938 PSDIYV
+1938 
-1944 VFDTNQ
+1944 
-1950 TTPIEDSPPTAPT
+1950 
-1963 DSQVR
+1963 
-1968 QTVSEQSQESG
+1968 EQSQESG
-1979 TETTQDTE
+1979 
-1987 QLGVETAGDEA
+1987 A
-1998 LADQPQPQAQT
+1998 
-2009 PTASE
+2009 
-2014 GNKAVDTNGKP
+2014 
-2025 VVVYRGASH
+2025 
-2034 GLGVMSFR
+2034 
-2042 GAMFFT
+2042 
-2048 DNKRVAE
+2048 
-2055 SYVRGGKL
+2055 
-2063 HTATLYMANPA
+2063 
-2074 ITDANGGEWG
+2074 
-2084 NVVPNGSKT
+2084 
-2093 QYVVDV
+2093 
-2099 LENDTLRE
+2099 
-2107 ENPELFELINN
+2107 
-2118 TIYESYEEA
+2118 
-2127 EKAAEEWERQ
+2127 
-2137 GVQNFGVAMQGGLNS
+2137 
-2152 TAVSTDAFVRQAK
+2152 
-2165 AAGHDGVIIR
+2165 
-2175 NIIDGARTPSDIYV
+2175 
-2189 VFDTNQ
+2189 
-2195 TTPIEDSPPTAPTDS
+2195 
-2210 QVRQTVS
+2210 
-2217 EQSQESGTETT
+2217 ETT

-2234 GVETPKPKKKHT
+2234 GVETPTPKKKRT

-2257 NEAVEKERLQKEFDL
+2257 NEAVEKERLQKEFNL
-2272 INDYHYSLP
+2272 INDYHNRLP

-2286 DTIEDF
+2286 DTVEQFIEK
-2292 IAKVGYALALEQSTA
+2292 IGYALALEQSTT

-2326 WTKLRER
+2326 WAKLREQ

-2338 YEDDFDISEN
+2338 YEDDFDTSEN
-2348 SSAIQSDIDAFTSER
+2348 PSAIQSDIDAFTSER
-2363 GILSG
+2363 GIRSG

-2419 LAIPTEANAATPTET
+2419 FATPTEANAATPTET

-2439 IVAQNDNQGK
+2439 IVEQNDNQGK

-2464 TASGQQITSTPTLFG
+2464 TASGQQITSTPALFG
-2479 KTKGDSV
+2479 KTEGDSV

-2498 KQANVSTE
+2498 KQANVRTE

-2521 LQLGGSTY
+2521 LQLGGSSY

-2544 GRLDTPTATDNRISL
+2544 GRLDTPTASDNRISH

-2573 NSDQATVVYVM
+2573 DSDQDTVVYVM

-2599 TATQTATDT
+2599 TATQTTTDT

-2705 FDTEPV
+2705 FDTKPV
-2711 KDKTDDGVSLAE
+2711 KDKTDDGISLAD
-2723 VAVGLAAAFA
+2723 VAISMAAAFA
-2733 GGMYVNRRKER
+2733 GGAYIVRRR
-2744 TKAKKLESKK
+2744 GRAKAKKLESKK

-2796 EQVNKSANNAKTI
+2796 EQVNKSANNGKAI
-2809 PTDIKIPPQPT
+2809 PTDIKAPPQPT

-2836 ETNQLGE
+2836 ETNQLGH

-2859 FEYSNLTIM
+2859 FEYSNLAIM
-2868 TDKSYQQANDGTFGN
+2868 TDKSYQQANDGTFDS
-2883 HRWWGDGEV
+2883 HRVWGDGEV
-2892 NTDRTGIFNK
+2892 NTNRSGIFNK
-2902 FINLAAGATPIFDNL
+2902 LINIAAGATPIFDNL

-2955 FFVKPMVERTKLLA
+2955 FFVEPMVGRTKLLA
-2969 QELRRGDDEVELA
+2969 QELRRGDSEVELA

-3058 MYEGKTAWDGETKLP
+3058 MYEGKMAWDGETKLP

-3115 FATAAGVFTN
+3115 FATASGVFTN
-3125 SDIEVF
+3125 ADIEVF

-3153 EEDNYTQSS
+3153 EEDNYTQTS
-3162 TMDRITQGIP
+3162 TMDRLMQGIP
-3172 LTQARSMGLTK
+3172 LIQARSMGLTK

-3256 GKVPGLIRVRPGMKN
+3256 GKVPGLIRVRPGMKD
-3271 FLPSDIQTKIDKVR
+3271 FLPTDVKAKIDKVR

-3315 ANTDLSDTLTTDH
+3315 ANTDLSDTLTADY
-3328 LRNIGTATR
+3328 LRSIGTATR

-3342 VTVGKPMWNVY
+3342 VTVGKPVWNIY

-3365 MLMRPAKDQSGNLVP
+3365 MLMRPVKDQSGNLVP
-3380 KWKLTTA
+3380 KWKLATA
-3387 FFRVLPTIVLNAKD
+3387 FFRALPTIVLNAKD

-3438 SVIGDLKKSELEKAG
+3438 SVIGDLKKSQLEKAG

-3468 AGGVRN
+3468 AGGARN
-3474 ASTKGLDFYIVAIT
+3474 ALTKGLDFYIVAMT

-3522 PNRTNNKL
+3522 PNRTNNEL

-3596 STLAHLPLST
+3596 SALARLPLST

-3616 ENGVWT
+3616 ENGMWT
-3622 LPVGFGMNKLI
+3622 LPVGFGMNKFI
-3633 WSIGANFYRYIN
+3633 WGIGANYYRYIN

-3659 LLVDNTSPLQAASGS
+3659 LLVDNTSPVQAAGGS
-3674 SLAENPT
+3674 NLAENPT
-3681 AAAVMTATP
+3681 AAAVLTAMP

-3732 TYKKWAGWLT
+3732 TYKKWAGWLN

-3748 FRPETLRH
+3748 YRPETLRH

-3818 YEMDARRYELHRK
+3818 YEMDARRYELQRK
-3831 YGVGETHTDE
+3831 YGVGETHTEE

-3849 GERGGIQE
+3849 GKRGGIQK

-3876 IKYIGNGMAYQ
+3876 IKYIVNGMAYQ
-3887 KKREELDKEFKD
+3887 KKRQELDKDFKD

-3919 SVQNAWDALE
+3919 SVQNAWDALGK
-3929 TLTNDYVKENNNV
+3929 LTNDYVKENNNV
-3942 FFTLQ
+3942 FFTLR

>member
-264 TATDATNDF
+264 TATDAANDF

-504 KGAGT
+504 KGVGT
-509 TALSAVEE
+509 TALSAAEE

-765 FDETQLTGITEFART
+765 FDATQLTGITEFART

-918 IHSGASEQA
+918 IHSGASPQS

-941 PTVAPATQAT
+941 PTATPATQAT

-1068 DLHSQRHE
+1068 DLHSARHE

-1115 DENPQVAVEQPVQT
+1115 DENPQVAVEQPMQT

-1439 FELNEVTAKQETAS
+1439 FELNEVTAKQETAN

-1469 TDETS
+1469 TGETS

-1495 RWRMQVANNRLPALR
+1495 RWRMQVANNRLPALRTNTTPAVVETSRVSDR

-1555 TNLFVQELQN
+1555 TKLFVQELQN

-1663 KKTTAH
+1663 KKTTAQ

-1735 ETTQDAKQLGVETAG
+1735 ETTQDAK
-1750 DEVEADPPQPQAQTP
+1750 
-1765 TASEGNK
+1765 
-1772 AVDTN
+1772 
-1777 GKPVVVYRGASH
+1777 
-1789 GLGVMSFRGAMFF
+1789 
-1802 TDNKRVAESYVRGG
+1802 
-1816 KLHTATLYM
+1816 
-1825 ANPAITDANGG
+1825 
-1836 EWGNVVPNGS
+1836 
-1846 KTQYVVDV
+1846 
-1854 LENDT
+1854 
-1859 LREENPEL
+1859 
-1867 FELINNTIYESYE
+1867 
-1880 EAEKAAEEWERQ
+1880 
-1892 GVQNFGVAMQGGLNS
+1892 
-1907 TAVSTD
+1907 
-1913 AFVRQ
+1913 
-1918 AKAAG
+1918 
-1923 HDGVIIRNIIDGART
+1923 
-1938 PSDIYV
+1938 
-1944 VFDTNQ
+1944 
-1950 TTPIEDSPPTAPT
+1950 
-1963 DSQVR
+1963 
-1968 QTVSEQSQESG
+1968 
-1979 TETTQDTE
+1979 

-2234 GVETPKPKKKHT
+2234 GVETPKPEKKHT

-2257 NEAVEKERLQKEFDL
+2257 NEAVEKEHLQKEFNL
-2272 INDYHYSLP
+2272 INDYHDSLP

-2286 DTIEDF
+2286 DTVEDF
-2292 IAKVGYALALEQSTA
+2292 IAKVGYALALEQSTT

-2326 WTKLRER
+2326 WAKLREQ

-2521 LQLGGSTY
+2521 LQLGGSSY
-2529 AIHRVYTKYASENRQ
+2529 AIHRVYTKYKSENRQ

-2859 FEYSNLTIM
+2859 FEYSNLTVM

-3058 MYEGKTAWDGETKLP
+3058 MYEGKTVWDGETKLP

-3380 KWKLTTA
+3380 KWKLATA

-3474 ASTKGLDFYIVAIT
+3474 ASTKGLDFYIVAMT

-3876 IKYIGNGMAYQ
+3876 IKYIVNGMAYQ

>member
-1 MASKP
+1 MAIKP
-6 IDPRPVALPNLS
+6 LQMPDLS
-18 QLPDPTKDLFG
+18 QLPDPNKDLFG
-29 GMTSPTALMSMGEKE
+29 GMGMTNPTSLMTMSNTQ
-44 VNDLFSVKPLTD
+44 VNDLLNPKAQQDAL
-56 MYIKPSAEASKAL
+56 IKPSAEAAKIL
-69 QIAQNLQNDI
+69 QQT
-79 SRQATQ
+79 QA
-85 MYEQQAREQA
+85 EQQAQVSELDKLRQQQLRMAEEKRKQEQA
-95 ERAERLAKEAE
+95 EYEANIKHAARLRAEQEK
-106 ARAKAN
+106 ARA
-112 YDYAERVRKEQENAL
+112 
-127 KEKAKKQGGKVG
+127 EKAKEQGGKIG

-149 ADINKILGSQEW
+149 ADINKILGSAEW
-161 NSVVSDKQRGDQ
+161 NSAVSNKQRGDR

-181 ATQLKEMGVT
+181 ATQLKEMGAT
-191 DGQIAAEIE
+191 DEQIAAEIE

-213 AKSMRSDGQGL
+213 TKSMRSDGQGL

-229 APAAKAGA
+229 APAAKTGA
-237 FIFNTAGVLSKLV
+237 FIFNTAGVLAKLV

-264 TATDATNDF
+264 AATDAVNDF

-288 EQKFNKANP
+288 EQKFNKATP
-297 NTNWRDGGITGTAHG
+297 NANWRDGGIMGTAHG
-312 MGAAV
+312 MGAAI

-337 IMTLGAGKVGATGVS
+337 IMTLGAGKVGATGVN

-383 GVTQLGVNALSGAS
+383 GITQLGVNALSGAS

-402 YGTAASVGDAG
+402 YGTTATVGDAG

-467 PVGAVTSFLGVEST
+467 PVAAVTSFLGVEST

-493 EAKKLTLKGFV
+493 EAKKLTLKGFA
-504 KGAGT
+504 KGTGS
-509 TALSAVEE
+509 TALSATDE

-560 VTNIMSDAKKENDT
+560 VTNIMSAAKKENDT

-590 DKAFRQNFERKMDWL
+590 DAAFRQNFERKMDWL
-605 SRGHKE
+605 SHGHKE

-651 LMTPEQAQNFKDY
+651 LMTPEQAQSFKDY
-664 VRLNYG
+664 ARLNYG

-685 DTIKNNNMEVLSRP
+685 DAIKNNNMEVLSRP

-726 YMALADTT
+726 YRALADTT
-734 IQLRPTETT
+734 IQLHPTKTT

-757 DTDLKNRG
+757 DTELKNRG

-780 ILGANSRRFTDE
+780 ILGANSRRFTDA
-792 EQQAWNAL
+792 EQQAWNEL

-813 TGNSQSDGQGPI
+813 TDNSQSVGQGPI
-825 DGNAEPVAT
+825 DENAEPVAKES
-834 QGGGTGTSQA
+834 GGTGTSQA

-858 SGRPASPDAQSVGN
+858 PGRPASPDTQSVGN
-872 GNPRQGVDTSSQTN
+872 GNPRQGADTSSQTN
-886 TPTENGAGV
+886 TPTTNGAGV
-895 APTNAGAGQAQTAGD
+895 VEPNAGAGQAQTTSD
-910 TVNSQATG
+910 TVNPTTTE
-918 IHSGASEQA
+918 IHSGTPTQS
-927 GNTEQA
+927 GNIGQT
-933 NQGGQPTR
+933 NQGGQSVG
-941 PTVAPATQAT
+941 PTVAPTTQAT
-951 TGGGSVGTPPTKRNT
+951 TGGGGVGTPPTKRNSN
-966 DGGGK
+966 GGGK
-971 QTPTQAAN
+971 QTLAQGAN
-979 SLAETGADIPIEFV
+979 SLAETGADISIEFV

-998 NNKPK
+998 NKKPK

-1017 LGVPVTKTS
+1017 LGVPVSKDT
-1026 PTQAQVLQYLAKI
+1026 PTPAQVLQYLAKI

-1047 LSAVFTNKGGKIVK
+1047 LSKVFTSKGGKIVK

-1068 DLHSQRHE
+1068 DLHNTRHE
-1076 LYKAWAKSQ
+1076 LYKAWVAAQ
-1085 PKTNPEQATT
+1085 PKTNTEQSTT
-1095 DTNADNGSQD
+1095 DTNNTNGSQD
-1105 VDETNVADIA
+1105 VDETNVADII
-1115 DENPQVAVEQPVQT
+1115 DENPQAAVEQPVQT

-1163 SSIYEH
+1163 SSIYKH

-1187 ADLFLMTSKIIEDKA
+1187 ADLFLQTSKIIEDKA

-1208 NALQNASAAAE
+1208 NALQNASVAAE

-1234 SADPAVTNNIEKR
+1234 SADPTVTNNIEKR
-1247 ISRLEQYIELAL
+1247 ISRLEQYTELAL
-1259 DDAQNQQ
+1259 EDAQNAQ

-1272 SAIREFNAEVERHN
+1272 SAIRAFNDEVERHN

-1292 IRNTGIEVPQF
+1292 IRNTGIEFPHF

-1313 NAIAELVTPLSK
+1313 NAIAELVTLPAK

-1364 ITGAYDAPKTGHLVG
+1364 LTGAYDTPKTGHLIG

-1386 VPDDGTTA
+1386 VPDDGTIA

-1400 PFQQDTINSW
+1400 PIQQDTINSW

-1439 FELNEVTAKQETAS
+1439 FELNEVTAKQETAN

-1469 TDETS
+1469 ADETS

-1510 TIRLGTDVATDTG
+1510 ADTTRLGTDVATDTG

-1536 VSDAIQQLADATGL
+1536 VSDAIQQLADETGL

-1575 IDNLIAR
+1575 IDDLLAR

-1588 NRAIPQTRVR
+1588 NRAIPQTHVR
-1598 RTPTVTETANANEQ
+1598 RTPTVTETTNADEQ
-1612 NQTETEPRESSPAID
+1612 NQTETEPRESSPTTD
-1627 TTATQDTAGASGL
+1627 TITTQDTAGTSGL
-1640 AGDTQTTASQAEP
+1640 AGDTQTTASQA

-1663 KKTTAH
+1663 KKTTAQ
-1669 LDLFEQEQTNDTQNN
+1669 LDLSEQEQTNATQND
-1684 LGQSVQP
+1684 LGQSVQL
-1691 TRERTQDEN
+1691 TQERTQDDNEVIRER
-1700 QTDIVGN
+1700 TGN
-1707 ADTTNDEQGEILGQS
+1707 EPTNDGQGEILGQS
-1722 GQPISKQSQESGT
+1722 GQPIS
-1735 ETTQDAKQLGVETAG
+1735 
-1750 DEVEADPPQPQAQTP
+1750 
-1765 TASEGNK
+1765 
-1772 AVDTN
+1772 
-1777 GKPVVVYRGASH
+1777 
-1789 GLGVMSFRGAMFF
+1789 
-1802 TDNKRVAESYVRGG
+1802 
-1816 KLHTATLYM
+1816 
-1825 ANPAITDANGG
+1825 
-1836 EWGNVVPNGS
+1836 
-1846 KTQYVVDV
+1846 
-1854 LENDT
+1854 
-1859 LREENPEL
+1859 
-1867 FELINNTIYESYE
+1867 
-1880 EAEKAAEEWERQ
+1880 
-1892 GVQNFGVAMQGGLNS
+1892 
-1907 TAVSTD
+1907 
-1913 AFVRQ
+1913 
-1918 AKAAG
+1918 
-1923 HDGVIIRNIIDGART
+1923 
-1938 PSDIYV
+1938 
-1944 VFDTNQ
+1944 
-1950 TTPIEDSPPTAPT
+1950 
-1963 DSQVR
+1963 
-1968 QTVSEQSQESG
+1968 EQSQESG
-1979 TETTQDTE
+1979 
-1987 QLGVETAGDEA
+1987 A
-1998 LADQPQPQAQT
+1998 
-2009 PTASE
+2009 
-2014 GNKAVDTNGKP
+2014 
-2025 VVVYRGASH
+2025 
-2034 GLGVMSFR
+2034 
-2042 GAMFFT
+2042 
-2048 DNKRVAE
+2048 
-2055 SYVRGGKL
+2055 
-2063 HTATLYMANPA
+2063 
-2074 ITDANGGEWG
+2074 
-2084 NVVPNGSKT
+2084 
-2093 QYVVDV
+2093 
-2099 LENDTLRE
+2099 
-2107 ENPELFELINN
+2107 
-2118 TIYESYEEA
+2118 
-2127 EKAAEEWERQ
+2127 
-2137 GVQNFGVAMQGGLNS
+2137 
-2152 TAVSTDAFVRQAK
+2152 
-2165 AAGHDGVIIR
+2165 
-2175 NIIDGARTPSDIYV
+2175 
-2189 VFDTNQ
+2189 
-2195 TTPIEDSPPTAPTDS
+2195 
-2210 QVRQTVS
+2210 
-2217 EQSQESGTETT
+2217 ETT

-2234 GVETPKPKKKHT
+2234 GVETPTPKKKRT

-2257 NEAVEKERLQKEFDL
+2257 NEAVEKERLQKEFNL
-2272 INDYHYSLP
+2272 INDYHNRLP

-2286 DTIEDF
+2286 DTVEQFIEK
-2292 IAKVGYALALEQSTA
+2292 IGYALALEQSTT

-2326 WTKLRER
+2326 WAKLREQ

-2338 YEDDFDISEN
+2338 YEDDFDTSEN
-2348 SSAIQSDIDAFTSER
+2348 PSAIQSDIDAFTSER
-2363 GILSG
+2363 GIRSG

-2419 LAIPTEANAATPTET
+2419 FATPTEANAATPTET

-2439 IVAQNDNQGK
+2439 IVEQNDNQGK

-2464 TASGQQITSTPTLFG
+2464 TASGQQITSTPALFG
-2479 KTKGDSV
+2479 KTEGDSV

-2498 KQANVSTE
+2498 KQANVRTE

-2521 LQLGGSTY
+2521 LQLGGSSY

-2544 GRLDTPTATDNRISL
+2544 GRLDTPTASDNRISH

-2573 NSDQATVVYVM
+2573 DSDQDTVVYVM

-2599 TATQTATDT
+2599 TATQTTTDT

-2705 FDTEPV
+2705 FDTKPV
-2711 KDKTDDGVSLAE
+2711 KDKTDDGISLAD
-2723 VAVGLAAAFA
+2723 VAISMAAAFA
-2733 GGMYVNRRKER
+2733 GGAYIVRRR
-2744 TKAKKLESKK
+2744 GRAKAKKLESKK

-2796 EQVNKSANNAKTI
+2796 EQVNKSANNGKAI
-2809 PTDIKIPPQPT
+2809 PTDIKAPPQPT

-2836 ETNQLGE
+2836 ETNQLGH

-2859 FEYSNLTIM
+2859 FEYSNLAIM
-2868 TDKSYQQANDGTFGN
+2868 TDKSYQQANDGTFDS
-2883 HRWWGDGEV
+2883 HRVWGDGEV
-2892 NTDRTGIFNK
+2892 NTNRSGIFNK
-2902 FINLAAGATPIFDNL
+2902 LINIAAGATPIFDNL

-2955 FFVKPMVERTKLLA
+2955 FFVEPMVERTKLLA
-2969 QELRRGDDEVELA
+2969 QELRRGDSEVELA

-3058 MYEGKTAWDGETKLP
+3058 MYEGKMAWDGETKLP

-3115 FATAAGVFTN
+3115 FATASGVFTN
-3125 SDIEVF
+3125 ADIEVF

-3153 EEDNYTQSS
+3153 EEDNYTQTS
-3162 TMDRITQGIP
+3162 TMDRLMQGIP
-3172 LTQARSMGLTK
+3172 LIQARSMGLTK

-3256 GKVPGLIRVRPGMKN
+3256 GKVPGLIRVRPGMKD
-3271 FLPSDIQTKIDKVR
+3271 FLPTDVKAKIDKVR

-3315 ANTDLSDTLTTDH
+3315 ANTDLSDTLTADY
-3328 LRNIGTATR
+3328 LRSIGTATR

-3342 VTVGKPMWNVY
+3342 VTVGKPVWNIY

-3365 MLMRPAKDQSGNLVP
+3365 MLMRPVKDQSGNLVP
-3380 KWKLTTA
+3380 KWKLATA
-3387 FFRVLPTIVLNAKD
+3387 FFRALPTIVLNAKD

-3438 SVIGDLKKSELEKAG
+3438 SVIGDLKKSQLEKAG

-3468 AGGVRN
+3468 AGGARN
-3474 ASTKGLDFYIVAIT
+3474 ALTKGLDFYIVAMT

-3522 PNRTNNKL
+3522 PNRTNNEL

-3596 STLAHLPLST
+3596 SALARLPLST

-3616 ENGVWT
+3616 ENGMWT
-3622 LPVGFGMNKLI
+3622 LPVGFGMNKFI
-3633 WSIGANFYRYIN
+3633 WGIGANYYRYIN

-3659 LLVDNTSPLQAASGS
+3659 LLVDNTSPVQAAGGS
-3674 SLAENPT
+3674 NLAENPT
-3681 AAAVMTATP
+3681 AAAVLTAMP

-3732 TYKKWAGWLT
+3732 TYKKWAGWLN

-3748 FRPETLRH
+3748 YRPETLRH

-3818 YEMDARRYELHRK
+3818 YEMDARRYELQRK
-3831 YGVGETHTDE
+3831 YGVGETHTEE

-3849 GERGGIQE
+3849 GKRGGIQK

-3876 IKYIGNGMAYQ
+3876 IKYIVNGMAYQ
-3887 KKREELDKEFKD
+3887 KKRQELDKDFKD

-3919 SVQNAWDALE
+3919 SVQNAWDALGK
-3929 TLTNDYVKENNNV
+3929 LTNDYVKENNNV
-3942 FFTLQ
+3942 FFTLR

>member
-112 YDYAERVRKEQENAL
+112 YDYAERVRKEQEKAL
-127 KEKAKKQGGKVG
+127 EEKAKKQGGKVG

-493 EAKKLTLKGFV
+493 EAKKLTLKGLV
-504 KGAGT
+504 KGTGT
-509 TALSAVEE
+509 TALSAAEE

-580 KAFVEQGNFD
+580 RAFVEQGNFD

-651 LMTPEQAQNFKDY
+651 LMTPEQAQNFRDY

-765 FDETQLTGITEFART
+765 FDEMQLTGITEFART

-792 EQQAWNAL
+792 EQQAWNKL

-813 TGNSQSDGQGPI
+813 TGNSQSGGQGPI

-895 APTNAGAGQAQTAGD
+895 AQPNAGAGQVQTAGD

-918 IHSGASEQA
+918 IRSGASAQA
-927 GNTEQA
+927 GNTEQV

-1178 NIPNANDQL
+1178 NIPNASDQL

-1208 NALQNASAAAE
+1208 NALQNASVAAE

-1439 FELNEVTAKQETAS
+1439 FELNEVTAKQETAN

-1495 RWRMQVANNRLPALR
+1495 RWRMQVANNRLPALRTNTTPAVVETSRVSDR

-1663 KKTTAH
+1663 KKTTAQ

-1707 ADTTNDEQGEILGQS
+1707 DNTTNDEQGEILGQS
-1722 GQPISKQSQESGT
+1722 GQPISK
-1735 ETTQDAKQLGVETAG
+1735 
-1750 DEVEADPPQPQAQTP
+1750 
-1765 TASEGNK
+1765 
-1772 AVDTN
+1772 
-1777 GKPVVVYRGASH
+1777 
-1789 GLGVMSFRGAMFF
+1789 
-1802 TDNKRVAESYVRGG
+1802 
-1816 KLHTATLYM
+1816 
-1825 ANPAITDANGG
+1825 
-1836 EWGNVVPNGS
+1836 
-1846 KTQYVVDV
+1846 
-1854 LENDT
+1854 
-1859 LREENPEL
+1859 
-1867 FELINNTIYESYE
+1867 
-1880 EAEKAAEEWERQ
+1880 
-1892 GVQNFGVAMQGGLNS
+1892 
-1907 TAVSTD
+1907 
-1913 AFVRQ
+1913 
-1918 AKAAG
+1918 
-1923 HDGVIIRNIIDGART
+1923 
-1938 PSDIYV
+1938 
-1944 VFDTNQ
+1944 
-1950 TTPIEDSPPTAPT
+1950 
-1963 DSQVR
+1963 
-1968 QTVSEQSQESG
+1968 QSQESG

-2286 DTIEDF
+2286 DTVEDF
-2292 IAKVGYALALEQSTA
+2292 IAKVGYALALEQSTT

-2326 WTKLRER
+2326 WAKLRER

-2439 IVAQNDNQGK
+2439 IVGQNDNQGK

-2464 TASGQQITSTPTLFG
+2464 TASGQQITSTPALFG
-2479 KTKGDSV
+2479 KTAGDSV

-2599 TATQTATDT
+2599 TATQTTTDT

-2733 GGMYVNRRKER
+2733 GGMYMNRRKER

-2902 FINLAAGATPIFDNL
+2902 FINIAAGATPIFDNL

-3380 KWKLTTA
+3380 KWKLATA

-3474 ASTKGLDFYIVAIT
+3474 ASTKGLDFYIVAMT

-3530 IHNIGQFHPFVRSTF
+3530 IHNVGQFHPFVRSTF

-3596 STLAHLPLST
+3596 SALARLPLSV
-3606 LMGGVPVPWG
+3606 LMGGIPVPWG

-3622 LPVGFGMNKLI
+3622 LPVGFGMNKFI

-3681 AAAVMTATP
+3681 AAAVMTAMP

-3876 IKYIGNGMAYQ
+3876 IKYIVNGMVYQ